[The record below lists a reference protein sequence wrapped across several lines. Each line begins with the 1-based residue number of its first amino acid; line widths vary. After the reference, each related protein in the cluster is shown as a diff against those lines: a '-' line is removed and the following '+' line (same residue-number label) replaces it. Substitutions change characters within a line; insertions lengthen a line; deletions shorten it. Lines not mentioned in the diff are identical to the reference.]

1 MGNKSIQKFFA
12 DQNSVIDLSSL
23 GNAKGAKVSLSGP
36 DMNITTPRGSVII
49 VNGALYSS
57 IKGNNLAVKFKD
69 KTITGAK
76 ILGSVDLKDIQLE
89 RIDSSLVDSAQVEK
103 KGNGKRRNKKE
114 EEELKKQLDDAEN
127 AKKEADK
134 AKEEAEKAKEAAEK
148 ALNEAFEVQN
158 SSKQIEEMLQN
169 FLADNVAKDN
179 LAQQSDASQ
188 QNTQAKATQ
197 ASKQNDAEKVL
208 PQPINKNTS
217 TGKSNSSKNEE
228 NKLDAE
234 SVKEPLKVTLALAAE
249 SNSGSKDDS
258 ITNFTKPQFVGSTAP
273 NATVIIKI
281 NGIAVGQA
289 VADSLG
295 NFTFTAPETLTD
307 GTYNL
312 EAEAKTADGSGS
324 AKLVITIDSVTDK
337 PTFELSPESS
347 VSGHKGLTPTLTPSI
362 VGTAEE
368 NAKVDI
374 YVDNKLVAS
383 VDVDKDGNWSYE
395 FKDNELSEGENSIKV
410 VAVDKAGNKNETT
423 DSIITDTI
431 APEKPTIELDDS
443 SDSGIK
449 NDNIT
454 NSTLPTFIGVAEPG
468 STVSIYLGLKHL
480 GEVIVAKDG
489 TWSYTLTTP
498 LKDGEYNITATA
510 TDIAG
515 HTSATAN
522 LPFTIDTRISYFS
535 AEIETT
541 NDSGIVGDNVT
552 NNTRPTFTGKTEP
565 NAIISVINSETGEEV
580 IFKANDK
587 GEWTFNFTSDSV
599 EGINNLTF
607 TVEDVAGNKKD
618 FSFSYVIDTI
628 APVPPTVSL
637 EDYVVLPNGIILS
650 GNDLPALVGTAEPKS
665 TILLMRDGKLYDSIE
680 VDSNGTW
687 NYQFSNKFL
696 QGAYDIEII
705 SQDAAGNKSSTV
717 KYSFTIQ
724 TEVVPPKAEL
734 DASDDS
740 GAKGDW
746 ITNKHNALT
755 LLGTADRFA
764 TVNILIDGKTIG
776 VTTADADGNW
786 NFDISRN
793 LSDNV
798 YKITVES
805 IDPLGRTSSVDY
817 QLTID
822 SFTPIPTVM
831 LHDSADSGVKGDMI
845 TKINTPLFT
854 GMAEANAKVS
864 IYVDGVL
871 SGEAIA
877 GDDGVW
883 NFQFTTALSDG
894 SHDVTV
900 KVEDIAGNTA
910 SSSAYNF
917 QIVTQTQKPTIEL
930 VNDTGVDNTDHI
942 INEKNPALT
951 GTAAPYSTVKLYID
965 GALIAEVR
973 TNKDGRWEYTLKAD
987 QGLVDGDHRITASVE
1002 DIAGNIAHSDPF
1014 LISVD
1019 TAISIP
1025 IVSLSPDSDSGISDD
1040 NLTNIVKPT
1049 LHLKDIDP
1057 DIISVQVWDAMSDT
1071 QIGVATQQPD
1081 GSWAYTFTS
1090 DLTEGLHQVYVKVE
1104 DIAGNKANSA
1114 IFDFTIDTTVSTPV
1128 ISLLSKDDTGVT
1140 GDNLTNINK
1149 PGFAISGVDAD
1160 AHRVVVQVMHNGV
1173 SEEIELSH
1181 LNGSWL
1187 FIPGNTWA
1195 DGSYTL
1201 TVKVEDKAGNTN
1213 YSAPLT
1219 VVIDTQIA
1227 IDGVELVNDSG
1238 VKGDNM
1244 TNDDRPHFRVT
1255 VPTDVNEVRLSIDGG
1270 NSWVQATPGVAGSW
1284 EYIWPTDLADGQYTL
1299 TVEATDKAGNTVT
1312 KTIDFAVDTTL
1323 SVPVIV
1329 LDSADDTGIQGD
1341 NMTNSTQPT
1350 FALQH
1355 IDDDAVRVT
1364 VSVEHGGVTTTFDAT
1379 KGTGGWTFT
1388 PPTSWADGDY
1398 TLSVSVEDKAGNTSH
1413 SASLT
1418 VTVDTQIAI
1427 NNIELVNDSGIPDD
1441 NLTNNVRP
1449 HFQVT
1454 VPTDVNVVRLSIDGG
1469 KTWFNATQSA
1479 TPGVWDYIWPD
1490 DVADGGYTLTV
1501 EATDEAGNKA
1511 TQTLDFT
1518 IDTTLSV
1525 PTLSLDSA
1533 DDSGIAGDNITNV
1546 KTPGF
1551 TLNNIDTDVSRVIVE
1566 VMHNGIKQEVPLV
1579 QTGGQWRFAPTSD
1592 WADGDYILT
1601 VKVEDRAGNVKQSA
1615 PLTVTVDTHI
1625 AIDRIELVNDS
1636 GIPGDNLTNEARPH
1650 FQVTVPADVNGV
1662 RLSIDGGKT
1671 WFDATQSATSGVWD
1685 YTWLTNVANGPHTLM
1700 VEASDKAGNKTTQ
1713 KLDFTIDTILSEPT
1727 ITLDSAD
1734 DSAAGDNITNVKMPG
1749 FTLGNIDADVTKV
1762 VVTVAHDGKNQQIEL
1777 IKNGGVWRFTPGAA
1791 WTDGDYT
1798 LTVKVEDKAGNTNYS
1813 APLTV
1818 TIDTQTS
1825 IDRIELLNDTGIVGD
1840 NLTNEARPQFHIT
1853 VPTDVN
1859 SVQLS
1864 LDGGINW
1871 VNATLTSDGVWE
1883 YIWPT
1888 DLVENTYTLTVKAT
1902 DVAGNTAT
1910 ETLNFIIDTTLSTPT
1925 ITLDSADDSGTA
1937 NDNKTNVKTPGF
1949 IIGGIDSDVTQVVV
1963 QVMRDGHSEE
1973 VELTQTN
1980 GQWRFVPGSAWT
1992 DGDYTLTVTVKDEA
2006 GNIRH
2011 SAPLTVTIDT
2021 QITIDHIELVND
2033 SGIPDDNLTNN
2044 VRPHFQV
2051 TVPTDVNVVRLSID
2065 GGKTWFNAT
2074 QSATPGVWDYTWLA
2088 DVGEGKHTL
2097 TVEATDK
2104 AGNKTTQQLDFII
2117 DTLLSEPTIVLDNTD
2132 DSGTKGDHLTNV
2144 NKPTFLLGNID
2155 ADARYV
2161 TVEVQH
2167 GGTKEVLTATKDA
2180 TGNWS
2185 VTPTGTWADGDYT
2198 LTVRVEDEAGNE
2210 KHSASLTVTV
2220 DTQITID
2227 VIELVN
2233 DNGIPGDN
2241 MTNDAHPQ
2249 FRVTV
2254 PGDVNEV
2261 SLSIDGGV
2269 TWVKATQSATPGVWN
2284 YTWPGTVP
2292 DGDYTLNVK
2301 ATDNAGNTV
2310 TETLHFTIDTTLS
2323 TPVIV
2328 LDSADDSGVHGD
2340 NMTNHTQPTFA
2351 LQHIDDDAV
2360 RVTVSVEH
2368 GGVTTTFDATKDAGG
2383 WTFTP
2388 TGAWA
2393 DGDYTLS
2400 VSVEDKAGN
2409 TSHSAS
2415 LTVTVDTQIAIN
2427 NIELVNDS
2435 GIPDDNLTNNV
2446 RPHFQVTVPTD
2457 VNVVRLSID
2466 GGKTW
2471 FNATQ
2476 SATPGVWD
2484 YIWPDDVADGGYT
2497 LTVEAT
2503 DEAGNKATQTLD
2515 FTIDTT
2521 LSVPTLSLDSADDS
2535 GIAGDNITN
2544 VKTPGFT
2551 LNNIDTD
2558 VSRVI
2563 VEVMHNGIKQEVPL
2577 VQTGGQ
2583 WRFAPTSDWADGDY
2597 ILTVKVEDRAGN
2609 VKQSAPLTVTVD
2621 THIAIDR
2628 IELVNDSGIPGDNLT
2643 NEARPHFQVTVPA
2656 DVNGVRLSIDGGK
2669 TWFDATQS
2677 ATSGVW
2683 DYTWLTNVA
2692 NGPHTLMVEASDKAG
2707 NKTTQKLDFTID
2719 TILSEPTITLDS
2731 ADDSAAGDNITNVKM
2746 PGFTLGNIDADVT
2759 KVVVTVAHDGKNQQ
2773 IELIKNGGV
2782 WRFTPGA
2789 AWTDGDYTLTV
2800 KVEDKAGNTNY
2811 SAPLTVTI
2819 DTQTSID
2826 RIELLNDTG
2835 IVGDNLTNEARPQF
2849 HITVPTDVNSVQL
2862 SLDGGINWVNATLT
2876 SDGVW
2881 EYIWPTDL
2889 VENTYTLTVKATDVA
2904 GNTATE
2910 TLNFIIDTTL
2920 STPTITL
2927 DSADDSGTAND
2938 NKTNVKTPGFI
2949 IGGIDSDVTQV
2960 VVQVMRDGHS
2970 EEVELTQTNGQWRF
2984 VPGSAWTDGDYTL
2997 TVTVK
3002 DEAGNIRHSAPLTVT
3017 IDTQI
3022 TIDHIELVNDSGI
3035 PDDNLTNNVR
3045 PHFQVTVPT
3054 DVNVVRLSIDGGKT
3068 WFNATQ
3074 SATPG
3079 VWDYTWLAD
3088 VGEGKHTLTVEATD
3102 KAGNKTTQQLD
3113 FIIDTLLSEPTI
3125 VLDNTDDSGTK
3136 GDNLTNV
3143 NKPTFLLGNIDADA
3157 RYVTVEVQHGGTKEV
3172 LTATKGATG
3181 IWSVTP
3187 TGTWA
3192 DGDYTLTVRV
3202 EDDAGNVKYSA
3213 PLTVTVDTQITID
3226 VIELVND
3233 NGIPGD
3239 NLTNDVRPHFRVT
3252 VPGDVNEVRL
3262 SIDGGNTWVRATQG
3276 TAGIWDYTWPKDV
3289 TDGLH
3294 TLTVEATDK
3303 AGNKTT
3309 QTLDFTID
3317 TRLSTPTIAMD
3328 SRDDTGAIGDH
3339 ITSVKRPGF
3348 TIGNIDADAHSV
3360 ILRITQGGNSQ
3371 EVTLTQVGGQWRF
3384 TPDADWADG
3393 SYTLTVEVTDNAGNV
3408 RQSTPLVV
3416 TVDTQTS
3423 ITDITLVNDHGVPDD
3438 NLTNSTRPQ
3447 FEITVPADV
3456 NSVQLSIDGGANW
3469 VSATQGIEGVWGY
3482 TWPTDMGDGK
3492 HTLTV
3497 MVTDRAGN
3505 TATQTLEFFIDTRLS
3520 TPTIALDSTDDT
3532 GTPGDDMT
3540 NRTRPTFI
3548 LQNIDSDV
3556 INVTVSVT
3564 HNGTTTSFT
3573 ATQGAGGWSFTP
3585 PAPWGDGD
3593 YTLTVTVED
3602 RAGNT
3607 RPSTPLTVTVDTQI
3621 AIDRIELVNDS
3632 GVPGDNVTKHVRPQF
3647 QISVPDD
3654 VEKVLLS
3661 IDGGTTWVTAIKSS
3675 TAGIWDYTWPTDM
3688 PEGQHTL
3695 TVEVTDGAGN
3705 KMTETLNFT
3714 IDITLLTPTIEL
3726 APDQDTGQNKNDN
3739 LTSVTQPVFVLGSI
3753 DKDVRH
3759 VELSIEHNGTF
3770 KTVVLTESADGWRYR
3785 PDSALADGSYTFT
3798 VTVTDVAG
3806 NQQTSAPL
3814 KVTIDGTLTTPVIEL
3829 AAGEDSGTVG
3839 DRLTNHDRPVFDIH
3853 QVDSD
3858 VTRVMV
3864 KVTYNGK
3871 THEEAAVFTNGQ
3883 WRFTPSASWAD
3894 GSYQLAVVVEDL
3906 AGNVKESAPFE
3917 VRIDTTTT
3925 INNIVLLN
3933 DTGVQNDQLTNV
3945 AKPSFRIDVPGD
3957 VVQVRVTLDGGAN
3970 WNVIRKNADGQWIFD
3985 SPNTLVDGTYTLRV
3999 EATDEAGNIANKDLV
4014 FNIDTNIQVPTIA
4027 LDAGQDTGAN
4037 TADNITNISRPTF
4050 TIGNVDPDVIKVVV
4064 TIDGH
4069 DYNAT
4074 KVGAG
4079 WQFTPG
4085 NAIPDGSYNITVTV
4099 EDKAGNTATSK
4110 PLPVVI
4116 DTTAEIESVTL
4127 VTDSGD
4133 SDVDNITKV
4142 DKPQFSIVTADDIT
4156 HVRVKIDNAANW
4168 IELTKGG
4175 DGRWIFNVGSALPD
4189 GQHTLLVDVTDIAGN
4204 VAQET
4209 LQFTIDTTLREPTI
4223 VLDPTHDTGDDTND
4237 NLTRINKPVFII
4249 GNVDNDV
4256 SHIVVHIDGR
4266 DYTIENTGGNLTF
4279 TPDQPLSDGQHTI
4292 SVTVTDIA
4300 GNTKTSA
4307 ELRIEIDTQVQ
4318 IDSVTLTTDSGV
4330 NDHDNVTNATR
4341 PSFEIATPDD
4351 VTSVLVSFDGVNWT
4365 PISKNAAGQWEFTAG
4380 SALPDGHY
4388 TLHVQATDR
4397 AGNTAN
4403 STLGFTVDTQ
4413 IDGLSVVMLDDAG
4426 KDSTDGITNITSPRF
4441 EISAREPLQSVTVI
4455 LNGKSSTLTQGAG
4468 NKWLFTPDTPLVD
4481 GTYKIEIVAE
4491 DIAGNKISKE
4501 VSFTIDTIVSD
4512 PSIDLLDA
4520 DDTGE
4525 SAVDNIT
4532 SVTTPR
4538 FVIGN
4543 VPADIDTV
4551 VIRING
4557 VSYSVTANGNNLW
4570 EFQVPVALNDGVYEA
4585 VVVFRDIAGNTSE
4598 TKLPFTIDTTTSV
4611 SVRMEPASDTGNSNS
4626 DNLTNKQNPKF
4637 EGTAEPNAKL
4647 VITIVDDKSGRE
4659 VLKQTITVGA
4669 DGNWS
4674 VTPNILPDGMYTINV
4689 VATDVAGNTAQT
4701 QERFTID
4708 TVTIDPTIRLSDPS
4722 IDDQHEA
4729 TSLRPEF
4736 KGFAEAFSTIM
4747 IQWDGKVVGSAN
4759 ANANGEWSWTPPS
4772 VLAPGS
4778 YVVSIVAKDKAGNES
4793 SQVDFPVVIP
4803 VIDVTPP
4810 TIKLSEESDS
4820 GALGDF
4826 TTNNK
4831 TPTLIG
4837 STLPN
4842 TIVSIYVDGVKVG
4855 EATADTAG
4863 RYTFQ
4868 LSEMKDGHY
4877 VVQVGIVNPRDNS
4890 ELRSTAVDVTID
4902 TEVAELVWNISGM
4915 HEGGYINTVTPE
4927 IGGTSEPNSKI
4938 TIFVNGVEKAIAYTT
4953 GAGHWG
4959 VVLPALGNDGNYEL
4973 TFKVEDV
4980 AGNIRE
4986 FGPQNVILDTV
4997 ISPLTVVLREAD
5009 DSGKVGDWI
5018 TNKSHVTIDGT
5029 AEAGS
5034 TLTIRNPQGVVIA
5047 TLVVGNDGRWSAEL
5061 DLREGSNAFV
5071 VVSEDKAGNSQQKE
5085 ILIEHD
5091 TQIEISDI
5099 SLSRDTNSG
5108 DKYDLITNNKSPVL
5122 VAMTDPGATVQVY
5135 INGVLQGTVEASSSG
5150 NISYTM
5156 PANSADGEYQVQFV
5170 ATDTAG
5176 NRVESAITTVTIDS
5190 QIAVFDID
5198 EDSLPALSNNRAL
5211 SVSGVGE
5218 AGSQVSIFVDGKLVN
5233 VVMVEAD
5240 GTWRAPILLQDDGTF
5255 NIHFSITDVAG
5266 NTEVSKDYSVDVDS
5280 STDFPTL
5287 NLEDAS
5293 NSGSLDD
5300 LITNHNKPVLV
5311 GTAEAGATI
5320 HIYVDEKIVAN
5331 VLVLEDGT
5339 WSYQFDNA
5347 LKDGEYS
5354 IRVVAEDPAG
5364 NTAESPRLLVTID
5377 TSTFIDNP
5385 AMVAGSDNGIFSN
5398 DSITSQTRPTFSIF
5412 GEMNQSV
5419 QIFIDGVLVDTI
5431 TVTDR
5436 NQVYRPESP
5445 LGDGS
5450 HSIYYVITD
5459 KAGNTAT
5466 SKTLNFT
5473 IDTFNTTPVAI
5484 DSIGGQTLAEMTG
5497 SDGKIYIT
5505 DTTRNLLF
5513 SGSAEPNSKIE
5524 IIINGLNVGEVWVN
5538 EKGHWQMPVNPL
5550 YFTEGQLDI
5559 TVKSTD
5565 RAGNVN
5571 QEKYSIWVDTHI
5583 KVFTSELDDNK
5594 SSSKT
5599 EWWSNSDLIT
5609 MRGTGEIG
5617 ATVSLIVAGVTL
5629 ATAVVAATGRWE
5641 LSTDK
5646 LPEGTYDISLVI
5658 EDSAGNRWEDV
5669 REIFID
5675 RTPPNA
5681 PVVTYSDIVNDLI
5694 IMQGTAEAKSQLI
5707 ITDSEGNTYTLT
5719 VPDNGKWS
5727 MAIPYPSEGKFTITS
5742 VDAIGNRSDDVP
5754 LDIMKEVPV
5763 ISLSPDSDSGT
5774 VGDNITRDKQ
5784 PTFIIGN
5791 LESDVVVVQVDING
5805 TVYNAEKN
5813 ADGVWFFTPG
5823 TPLADGSYTISVIA
5837 SDAAGNQKN
5846 SLPITVT
5853 IDSTLTVPEIALAAG
5868 EDNGASD
5875 SDNVTNHT
5883 QPKFTLQH
5891 IDADVTGVT
5900 VNVTHNG
5907 VTDIYQATQGADGW
5921 TFTPPAAWNDG
5932 NYTLS
5937 VTVVDRAGNSQQSA
5951 SLAVTVDSTVTVTAD
5966 SQHDDASDDATAT
5979 AVTPPES
5986 ETVNAE
5992 SATHLRTE
6000 PSAAEESV
6008 VKVTAYS
6015 ITLLNADSGDEIDR
6029 SISQTPSFEISV
6041 PENIVNVSIMFEG
6054 EEFTLPITNQKA
6066 IFEVPL
6072 SLEDGEYTM
6081 DVKFIDKDNDFLIKE
6096 KTFSVDHSSAD
6107 IVNAMNVR
6115 GKTEDDINDSPS
6127 TSSVGHNNNGAIDV
6141 FAVNEVTLPVDNQEE
6156 HA

>member
-541 NDSGIVGDNVT
+541 DDSGIVGDNVT

-599 EGINNLTF
+599 EGVNNLTF

-618 FSFSYVIDTI
+618 FSFSYVIDTV

-637 EDYVVLPNGIILS
+637 EDFVVLPNGIILS

-930 VNDTGVDNTDHI
+930 VNDTGGDNTDHI

-1025 IVSLSPDSDSGISDD
+1025 IVSLSPDSDSGIADD

-1114 IFDFTIDTTVSTPV
+1114 VFDFTIDTTVSTPV

-1379 KGTGGWTFT
+1379 KGTGGWSFT
-1388 PPTSWADGDY
+1388 PTGAWADGDY

-1427 NNIELVNDSGIPDD
+1427 NNIELVNDSGIPND

-1479 TPGVWDYIWPD
+1479 TPGAWDYIWPD

-1501 EATDEAGNKA
+1501 EATDKAGNKT
-1511 TQTLDFT
+1511 TQELDFT

-1636 GIPGDNLTNEARPH
+1636 GIPDDNLTNEARPH

-2117 DTLLSEPTIVLDNTD
+2117 DTLLSEPTIVLDSTD
-2132 DSGTKGDHLTNV
+2132 DSGTKGDNLTNV

-2323 TPVIV
+2323 VPVIV
-2328 LDSADDSGVHGD
+2328 LNSADDTGVQGD
-2340 NMTNHTQPTFA
+2340 NMTNSTQPTFA

-2368 GGVTTTFDATKDAGG
+2368 GGVTTTFDATKGVGG
-2383 WTFTP
+2383 WSFTP

-2446 RPHFQVTVPTD
+2446 RPHFQVKVPTD
-2457 VNVVRLSID
+2457 VN
-2466 GGKTW
+2466 
-2471 FNATQ
+2471 
-2476 SATPGVWD
+2476 
-2484 YIWPDDVADGGYT
+2484 
-2497 LTVEAT
+2497 E
-2503 DEAGNKATQTLD
+2503 
-2515 FTIDTT
+2515 
-2521 LSVPTLSLDSADDS
+2521 
-2535 GIAGDNITN
+2535 
-2544 VKTPGFT
+2544 
-2551 LNNIDTD
+2551 
-2558 VSRVI
+2558 
-2563 VEVMHNGIKQEVPL
+2563 
-2577 VQTGGQ
+2577 
-2583 WRFAPTSDWADGDY
+2583 
-2597 ILTVKVEDRAGN
+2597 
-2609 VKQSAPLTVTVD
+2609 
-2621 THIAIDR
+2621 
-2628 IELVNDSGIPGDNLT
+2628 
-2643 NEARPHFQVTVPA
+2643 
-2656 DVNGVRLSIDGGK
+2656 
-2669 TWFDATQS
+2669 
-2677 ATSGVW
+2677 
-2683 DYTWLTNVA
+2683 
-2692 NGPHTLMVEASDKAG
+2692 
-2707 NKTTQKLDFTID
+2707 
-2719 TILSEPTITLDS
+2719 
-2731 ADDSAAGDNITNVKM
+2731 
-2746 PGFTLGNIDADVT
+2746 
-2759 KVVVTVAHDGKNQQ
+2759 
-2773 IELIKNGGV
+2773 
-2782 WRFTPGA
+2782 
-2789 AWTDGDYTLTV
+2789 
-2800 KVEDKAGNTNY
+2800 
-2811 SAPLTVTI
+2811 
-2819 DTQTSID
+2819 
-2826 RIELLNDTG
+2826 
-2835 IVGDNLTNEARPQF
+2835 
-2849 HITVPTDVNSVQL
+2849 
-2862 SLDGGINWVNATLT
+2862 
-2876 SDGVW
+2876 
-2881 EYIWPTDL
+2881 
-2889 VENTYTLTVKATDVA
+2889 
-2904 GNTATE
+2904 
-2910 TLNFIIDTTL
+2910 
-2920 STPTITL
+2920 
-2927 DSADDSGTAND
+2927 
-2938 NKTNVKTPGFI
+2938 
-2949 IGGIDSDVTQV
+2949 
-2960 VVQVMRDGHS
+2960 
-2970 EEVELTQTNGQWRF
+2970 
-2984 VPGSAWTDGDYTL
+2984 
-2997 TVTVK
+2997 
-3002 DEAGNIRHSAPLTVT
+3002 
-3017 IDTQI
+3017 
-3022 TIDHIELVNDSGI
+3022 
-3035 PDDNLTNNVR
+3035 
-3045 PHFQVTVPT
+3045 
-3054 DVNVVRLSIDGGKT
+3054 VRLSIDGGKT

-3102 KAGNKTTQQLD
+3102 KAGNQTTQKLD

-3125 VLDNTDDSGTK
+3125 VLDSTDDSGTK
-3136 GDNLTNV
+3136 GDNLTNA
-3143 NKPTFLLGNIDADA
+3143 NKPTFILGNIDADA
-3157 RYVTVEVQHGGTKEV
+3157 RYVTVEVQYGGTKEV

-3276 TAGIWDYTWPKDV
+3276 TAGIWDYSWPKDV

-3317 TRLSTPTIAMD
+3317 TRLSTPTITMD

-3348 TIGNIDADAHSV
+3348 TIGNIDSDAQSV

-3408 RQSTPLVV
+3408 RQSTPLIV

-3469 VSATQGIEGVWGY
+3469 VSAAQGIEGVWGY

-3621 AIDRIELVNDS
+3621 AIDHIELVNDS

-3714 IDITLLTPTIEL
+3714 IDITLMTPTIEL

-3739 LTSVTQPVFVLGSI
+3739 LTSVTQPLFVLGHI
-3753 DKDVRH
+3753 DKDVQH
-3759 VELSIEHNGTF
+3759 VVLNIEHNGTF

-3785 PDSALADGSYTFT
+3785 PDAALGDGSYKLT

-3814 KVTIDGTLTTPVIEL
+3814 TVTIDGTLTTPTIEL

-3839 DRLTNHDRPVFDIH
+3839 DGLTNHTRPVFDIH

-4099 EDKAGNTATSK
+4099 EDKAGNIATSK

-4307 ELRIEIDTQVQ
+4307 ELKIEIDTQVQ

-4532 SVTTPR
+4532 SVTKPR

-4557 VSYSVTANGNNLW
+4557 VSYPVTANGNNLW

-4637 EGTAEPNAKL
+4637 
-4647 VITIVDDKSGRE
+4647 
-4659 VLKQTITVGA
+4659 
-4669 DGNWS
+4669 
-4674 VTPNILPDGMYTINV
+4674 
-4689 VATDVAGNTAQT
+4689 
-4701 QERFTID
+4701 
-4708 TVTIDPTIRLSDPS
+4708 
-4722 IDDQHEA
+4722 
-4729 TSLRPEF
+4729 
-4736 KGFAEAFSTIM
+4736 
-4747 IQWDGKVVGSAN
+4747 
-4759 ANANGEWSWTPPS
+4759 
-4772 VLAPGS
+4772 
-4778 YVVSIVAKDKAGNES
+4778 
-4793 SQVDFPVVIP
+4793 
-4803 VIDVTPP
+4803 
-4810 TIKLSEESDS
+4810 
-4820 GALGDF
+4820 
-4826 TTNNK
+4826 
-4831 TPTLIG
+4831 
-4837 STLPN
+4837 
-4842 TIVSIYVDGVKVG
+4842 
-4855 EATADTAG
+4855 
-4863 RYTFQ
+4863 
-4868 LSEMKDGHY
+4868 
-4877 VVQVGIVNPRDNS
+4877 
-4890 ELRSTAVDVTID
+4890 
-4902 TEVAELVWNISGM
+4902 
-4915 HEGGYINTVTPE
+4915 
-4927 IGGTSEPNSKI
+4927 
-4938 TIFVNGVEKAIAYTT
+4938 
-4953 GAGHWG
+4953 
-4959 VVLPALGNDGNYEL
+4959 
-4973 TFKVEDV
+4973 
-4980 AGNIRE
+4980 
-4986 FGPQNVILDTV
+4986 
-4997 ISPLTVVLREAD
+4997 
-5009 DSGKVGDWI
+5009 
-5018 TNKSHVTIDGT
+5018 
-5029 AEAGS
+5029 
-5034 TLTIRNPQGVVIA
+5034 
-5047 TLVVGNDGRWSAEL
+5047 
-5061 DLREGSNAFV
+5061 
-5071 VVSEDKAGNSQQKE
+5071 
-5085 ILIEHD
+5085 
-5091 TQIEISDI
+5091 
-5099 SLSRDTNSG
+5099 
-5108 DKYDLITNNKSPVL
+5108 
-5122 VAMTDPGATVQVY
+5122 
-5135 INGVLQGTVEASSSG
+5135 
-5150 NISYTM
+5150 
-5156 PANSADGEYQVQFV
+5156 
-5170 ATDTAG
+5170 
-5176 NRVESAITTVTIDS
+5176 
-5190 QIAVFDID
+5190 
-5198 EDSLPALSNNRAL
+5198 
-5211 SVSGVGE
+5211 
-5218 AGSQVSIFVDGKLVN
+5218 
-5233 VVMVEAD
+5233 
-5240 GTWRAPILLQDDGTF
+5240 
-5255 NIHFSITDVAG
+5255 
-5266 NTEVSKDYSVDVDS
+5266 
-5280 STDFPTL
+5280 
-5287 NLEDAS
+5287 
-5293 NSGSLDD
+5293 
-5300 LITNHNKPVLV
+5300 
-5311 GTAEAGATI
+5311 
-5320 HIYVDEKIVAN
+5320 
-5331 VLVLEDGT
+5331 
-5339 WSYQFDNA
+5339 
-5347 LKDGEYS
+5347 
-5354 IRVVAEDPAG
+5354 
-5364 NTAESPRLLVTID
+5364 
-5377 TSTFIDNP
+5377 
-5385 AMVAGSDNGIFSN
+5385 
-5398 DSITSQTRPTFSIF
+5398 
-5412 GEMNQSV
+5412 
-5419 QIFIDGVLVDTI
+5419 
-5431 TVTDR
+5431 
-5436 NQVYRPESP
+5436 
-5445 LGDGS
+5445 
-5450 HSIYYVITD
+5450 
-5459 KAGNTAT
+5459 
-5466 SKTLNFT
+5466 
-5473 IDTFNTTPVAI
+5473 
-5484 DSIGGQTLAEMTG
+5484 
-5497 SDGKIYIT
+5497 
-5505 DTTRNLLF
+5505 
-5513 SGSAEPNSKIE
+5513 
-5524 IIINGLNVGEVWVN
+5524 
-5538 EKGHWQMPVNPL
+5538 
-5550 YFTEGQLDI
+5550 
-5559 TVKSTD
+5559 
-5565 RAGNVN
+5565 
-5571 QEKYSIWVDTHI
+5571 
-5583 KVFTSELDDNK
+5583 
-5594 SSSKT
+5594 
-5599 EWWSNSDLIT
+5599 
-5609 MRGTGEIG
+5609 
-5617 ATVSLIVAGVTL
+5617 
-5629 ATAVVAATGRWE
+5629 
-5641 LSTDK
+5641 
-5646 LPEGTYDISLVI
+5646 
-5658 EDSAGNRWEDV
+5658 
-5669 REIFID
+5669 
-5675 RTPPNA
+5675 
-5681 PVVTYSDIVNDLI
+5681 
-5694 IMQGTAEAKSQLI
+5694 
-5707 ITDSEGNTYTLT
+5707 
-5719 VPDNGKWS
+5719 
-5727 MAIPYPSEGKFTITS
+5727 
-5742 VDAIGNRSDDVP
+5742 
-5754 LDIMKEVPV
+5754 
-5763 ISLSPDSDSGT
+5763 
-5774 VGDNITRDKQ
+5774 
-5784 PTFIIGN
+5784 
-5791 LESDVVVVQVDING
+5791 
-5805 TVYNAEKN
+5805 
-5813 ADGVWFFTPG
+5813 
-5823 TPLADGSYTISVIA
+5823 
-5837 SDAAGNQKN
+5837 
-5846 SLPITVT
+5846 
-5853 IDSTLTVPEIALAAG
+5853 
-5868 EDNGASD
+5868 
-5875 SDNVTNHT
+5875 
-5883 QPKFTLQH
+5883 
-5891 IDADVTGVT
+5891 
-5900 VNVTHNG
+5900 
-5907 VTDIYQATQGADGW
+5907 
-5921 TFTPPAAWNDG
+5921 
-5932 NYTLS
+5932 
-5937 VTVVDRAGNSQQSA
+5937 
-5951 SLAVTVDSTVTVTAD
+5951 
-5966 SQHDDASDDATAT
+5966 
-5979 AVTPPES
+5979 
-5986 ETVNAE
+5986 
-5992 SATHLRTE
+5992 
-6000 PSAAEESV
+6000 
-6008 VKVTAYS
+6008 
-6015 ITLLNADSGDEIDR
+6015 
-6029 SISQTPSFEISV
+6029 
-6041 PENIVNVSIMFEG
+6041 
-6054 EEFTLPITNQKA
+6054 
-6066 IFEVPL
+6066 
-6072 SLEDGEYTM
+6072 
-6081 DVKFIDKDNDFLIKE
+6081 
-6096 KTFSVDHSSAD
+6096 
-6107 IVNAMNVR
+6107 
-6115 GKTEDDINDSPS
+6115 
-6127 TSSVGHNNNGAIDV
+6127 
-6141 FAVNEVTLPVDNQEE
+6141 
-6156 HA
+6156 

>member
-36 DMNITTPRGSVII
+36 DMNITTPHGSVII

-541 NDSGIVGDNVT
+541 DDSGIVGDNVT

-599 EGINNLTF
+599 EGVNNLTF

-618 FSFSYVIDTI
+618 FSFSYVIDTV

-637 EDYVVLPNGIILS
+637 EDFVVLPNGIILS

-1025 IVSLSPDSDSGISDD
+1025 IVSLSPDSDSGIADD

-1114 IFDFTIDTTVSTPV
+1114 VFDFTIDTTVSTPV

-1379 KGTGGWTFT
+1379 KGTGGWSFT
-1388 PPTSWADGDY
+1388 PTGAWADGDY

-1427 NNIELVNDSGIPDD
+1427 NNIELVNDSGIPND

-1479 TPGVWDYIWPD
+1479 TPGAWDYIWPD

-1501 EATDEAGNKA
+1501 EATDKAGNKT
-1511 TQTLDFT
+1511 TQELDFT

-2117 DTLLSEPTIVLDNTD
+2117 DTLLSEPTIVLDSTD
-2132 DSGTKGDHLTNV
+2132 DSGTKGDNLTNV

-2323 TPVIV
+2323 VPVIV
-2328 LDSADDSGVHGD
+2328 LNSADDTGVQGD
-2340 NMTNHTQPTFA
+2340 NMTNSTQPTFA

-2368 GGVTTTFDATKDAGG
+2368 GGVTTTFDATKGTGG
-2383 WTFTP
+2383 WSFTP

-2435 GIPDDNLTNNV
+2435 GIPNDNLTNNV
-2446 RPHFQVTVPTD
+2446 RPHFQVKVPTD
-2457 VNVVRLSID
+2457 VN
-2466 GGKTW
+2466 
-2471 FNATQ
+2471 
-2476 SATPGVWD
+2476 
-2484 YIWPDDVADGGYT
+2484 
-2497 LTVEAT
+2497 E
-2503 DEAGNKATQTLD
+2503 
-2515 FTIDTT
+2515 
-2521 LSVPTLSLDSADDS
+2521 
-2535 GIAGDNITN
+2535 
-2544 VKTPGFT
+2544 
-2551 LNNIDTD
+2551 
-2558 VSRVI
+2558 
-2563 VEVMHNGIKQEVPL
+2563 
-2577 VQTGGQ
+2577 
-2583 WRFAPTSDWADGDY
+2583 
-2597 ILTVKVEDRAGN
+2597 
-2609 VKQSAPLTVTVD
+2609 
-2621 THIAIDR
+2621 
-2628 IELVNDSGIPGDNLT
+2628 
-2643 NEARPHFQVTVPA
+2643 
-2656 DVNGVRLSIDGGK
+2656 
-2669 TWFDATQS
+2669 
-2677 ATSGVW
+2677 
-2683 DYTWLTNVA
+2683 
-2692 NGPHTLMVEASDKAG
+2692 
-2707 NKTTQKLDFTID
+2707 
-2719 TILSEPTITLDS
+2719 
-2731 ADDSAAGDNITNVKM
+2731 
-2746 PGFTLGNIDADVT
+2746 
-2759 KVVVTVAHDGKNQQ
+2759 
-2773 IELIKNGGV
+2773 
-2782 WRFTPGA
+2782 
-2789 AWTDGDYTLTV
+2789 
-2800 KVEDKAGNTNY
+2800 
-2811 SAPLTVTI
+2811 
-2819 DTQTSID
+2819 
-2826 RIELLNDTG
+2826 
-2835 IVGDNLTNEARPQF
+2835 
-2849 HITVPTDVNSVQL
+2849 
-2862 SLDGGINWVNATLT
+2862 
-2876 SDGVW
+2876 
-2881 EYIWPTDL
+2881 
-2889 VENTYTLTVKATDVA
+2889 
-2904 GNTATE
+2904 
-2910 TLNFIIDTTL
+2910 
-2920 STPTITL
+2920 
-2927 DSADDSGTAND
+2927 
-2938 NKTNVKTPGFI
+2938 
-2949 IGGIDSDVTQV
+2949 
-2960 VVQVMRDGHS
+2960 
-2970 EEVELTQTNGQWRF
+2970 
-2984 VPGSAWTDGDYTL
+2984 
-2997 TVTVK
+2997 
-3002 DEAGNIRHSAPLTVT
+3002 
-3017 IDTQI
+3017 
-3022 TIDHIELVNDSGI
+3022 
-3035 PDDNLTNNVR
+3035 
-3045 PHFQVTVPT
+3045 
-3054 DVNVVRLSIDGGKT
+3054 VRLSIDGGKT

-3102 KAGNKTTQQLD
+3102 KAGNQTTQKLD
-3113 FIIDTLLSEPTI
+3113 FIIDTMLSEPTI
-3125 VLDNTDDSGTK
+3125 VLDSTDDSGTK
-3136 GDNLTNV
+3136 GDNLTNA
-3143 NKPTFLLGNIDADA
+3143 NKPTFILGNIDADA
-3157 RYVTVEVQHGGTKEV
+3157 RYVTVEVQYGGTKEV

-3317 TRLSTPTIAMD
+3317 TRLSTPTITMD

-3348 TIGNIDADAHSV
+3348 TIGNIDSDAQSV

-3408 RQSTPLVV
+3408 RQSTPLIV

-3469 VSATQGIEGVWGY
+3469 VSAAQGIEGVWGY

-3520 TPTIALDSTDDT
+3520 TPTIALDSTDDI

-3621 AIDRIELVNDS
+3621 AIDHIELVNDS

-3714 IDITLLTPTIEL
+3714 IDITLMTPTIEL

-3839 DRLTNHDRPVFDIH
+3839 DRLTNHDRPVFDIR

-3985 SPNTLVDGTYTLRV
+3985 SPNTLVDGTYTL
-3999 EATDEAGNIANKDLV
+3999 
-4014 FNIDTNIQVPTIA
+4014 
-4027 LDAGQDTGAN
+4027 
-4037 TADNITNISRPTF
+4037 
-4050 TIGNVDPDVIKVVV
+4050 
-4064 TIDGH
+4064 
-4069 DYNAT
+4069 
-4074 KVGAG
+4074 
-4079 WQFTPG
+4079 
-4085 NAIPDGSYNITVTV
+4085 
-4099 EDKAGNTATSK
+4099 
-4110 PLPVVI
+4110 
-4116 DTTAEIESVTL
+4116 
-4127 VTDSGD
+4127 
-4133 SDVDNITKV
+4133 
-4142 DKPQFSIVTADDIT
+4142 
-4156 HVRVKIDNAANW
+4156 
-4168 IELTKGG
+4168 
-4175 DGRWIFNVGSALPD
+4175 
-4189 GQHTLLVDVTDIAGN
+4189 
-4204 VAQET
+4204 
-4209 LQFTIDTTLREPTI
+4209 
-4223 VLDPTHDTGDDTND
+4223 
-4237 NLTRINKPVFII
+4237 
-4249 GNVDNDV
+4249 
-4256 SHIVVHIDGR
+4256 
-4266 DYTIENTGGNLTF
+4266 
-4279 TPDQPLSDGQHTI
+4279 
-4292 SVTVTDIA
+4292 
-4300 GNTKTSA
+4300 
-4307 ELRIEIDTQVQ
+4307 
-4318 IDSVTLTTDSGV
+4318 
-4330 NDHDNVTNATR
+4330 
-4341 PSFEIATPDD
+4341 
-4351 VTSVLVSFDGVNWT
+4351 
-4365 PISKNAAGQWEFTAG
+4365 
-4380 SALPDGHY
+4380 
-4388 TLHVQATDR
+4388 
-4397 AGNTAN
+4397 
-4403 STLGFTVDTQ
+4403 
-4413 IDGLSVVMLDDAG
+4413 
-4426 KDSTDGITNITSPRF
+4426 
-4441 EISAREPLQSVTVI
+4441 
-4455 LNGKSSTLTQGAG
+4455 
-4468 NKWLFTPDTPLVD
+4468 
-4481 GTYKIEIVAE
+4481 
-4491 DIAGNKISKE
+4491 
-4501 VSFTIDTIVSD
+4501 
-4512 PSIDLLDA
+4512 
-4520 DDTGE
+4520 
-4525 SAVDNIT
+4525 
-4532 SVTTPR
+4532 
-4538 FVIGN
+4538 
-4543 VPADIDTV
+4543 
-4551 VIRING
+4551 
-4557 VSYSVTANGNNLW
+4557 
-4570 EFQVPVALNDGVYEA
+4570 
-4585 VVVFRDIAGNTSE
+4585 
-4598 TKLPFTIDTTTSV
+4598 
-4611 SVRMEPASDTGNSNS
+4611 
-4626 DNLTNKQNPKF
+4626 
-4637 EGTAEPNAKL
+4637 
-4647 VITIVDDKSGRE
+4647 
-4659 VLKQTITVGA
+4659 
-4669 DGNWS
+4669 
-4674 VTPNILPDGMYTINV
+4674 
-4689 VATDVAGNTAQT
+4689 
-4701 QERFTID
+4701 
-4708 TVTIDPTIRLSDPS
+4708 
-4722 IDDQHEA
+4722 
-4729 TSLRPEF
+4729 
-4736 KGFAEAFSTIM
+4736 
-4747 IQWDGKVVGSAN
+4747 
-4759 ANANGEWSWTPPS
+4759 
-4772 VLAPGS
+4772 
-4778 YVVSIVAKDKAGNES
+4778 
-4793 SQVDFPVVIP
+4793 
-4803 VIDVTPP
+4803 
-4810 TIKLSEESDS
+4810 
-4820 GALGDF
+4820 
-4826 TTNNK
+4826 
-4831 TPTLIG
+4831 
-4837 STLPN
+4837 
-4842 TIVSIYVDGVKVG
+4842 
-4855 EATADTAG
+4855 
-4863 RYTFQ
+4863 
-4868 LSEMKDGHY
+4868 
-4877 VVQVGIVNPRDNS
+4877 
-4890 ELRSTAVDVTID
+4890 
-4902 TEVAELVWNISGM
+4902 
-4915 HEGGYINTVTPE
+4915 
-4927 IGGTSEPNSKI
+4927 
-4938 TIFVNGVEKAIAYTT
+4938 
-4953 GAGHWG
+4953 
-4959 VVLPALGNDGNYEL
+4959 
-4973 TFKVEDV
+4973 
-4980 AGNIRE
+4980 
-4986 FGPQNVILDTV
+4986 
-4997 ISPLTVVLREAD
+4997 
-5009 DSGKVGDWI
+5009 
-5018 TNKSHVTIDGT
+5018 
-5029 AEAGS
+5029 
-5034 TLTIRNPQGVVIA
+5034 
-5047 TLVVGNDGRWSAEL
+5047 
-5061 DLREGSNAFV
+5061 
-5071 VVSEDKAGNSQQKE
+5071 
-5085 ILIEHD
+5085 
-5091 TQIEISDI
+5091 
-5099 SLSRDTNSG
+5099 
-5108 DKYDLITNNKSPVL
+5108 
-5122 VAMTDPGATVQVY
+5122 
-5135 INGVLQGTVEASSSG
+5135 
-5150 NISYTM
+5150 
-5156 PANSADGEYQVQFV
+5156 
-5170 ATDTAG
+5170 
-5176 NRVESAITTVTIDS
+5176 
-5190 QIAVFDID
+5190 
-5198 EDSLPALSNNRAL
+5198 
-5211 SVSGVGE
+5211 
-5218 AGSQVSIFVDGKLVN
+5218 
-5233 VVMVEAD
+5233 
-5240 GTWRAPILLQDDGTF
+5240 
-5255 NIHFSITDVAG
+5255 
-5266 NTEVSKDYSVDVDS
+5266 
-5280 STDFPTL
+5280 
-5287 NLEDAS
+5287 
-5293 NSGSLDD
+5293 
-5300 LITNHNKPVLV
+5300 
-5311 GTAEAGATI
+5311 
-5320 HIYVDEKIVAN
+5320 
-5331 VLVLEDGT
+5331 
-5339 WSYQFDNA
+5339 
-5347 LKDGEYS
+5347 
-5354 IRVVAEDPAG
+5354 
-5364 NTAESPRLLVTID
+5364 
-5377 TSTFIDNP
+5377 
-5385 AMVAGSDNGIFSN
+5385 
-5398 DSITSQTRPTFSIF
+5398 
-5412 GEMNQSV
+5412 
-5419 QIFIDGVLVDTI
+5419 
-5431 TVTDR
+5431 
-5436 NQVYRPESP
+5436 
-5445 LGDGS
+5445 
-5450 HSIYYVITD
+5450 
-5459 KAGNTAT
+5459 
-5466 SKTLNFT
+5466 
-5473 IDTFNTTPVAI
+5473 
-5484 DSIGGQTLAEMTG
+5484 
-5497 SDGKIYIT
+5497 
-5505 DTTRNLLF
+5505 
-5513 SGSAEPNSKIE
+5513 
-5524 IIINGLNVGEVWVN
+5524 
-5538 EKGHWQMPVNPL
+5538 
-5550 YFTEGQLDI
+5550 
-5559 TVKSTD
+5559 
-5565 RAGNVN
+5565 
-5571 QEKYSIWVDTHI
+5571 
-5583 KVFTSELDDNK
+5583 
-5594 SSSKT
+5594 
-5599 EWWSNSDLIT
+5599 
-5609 MRGTGEIG
+5609 
-5617 ATVSLIVAGVTL
+5617 
-5629 ATAVVAATGRWE
+5629 
-5641 LSTDK
+5641 
-5646 LPEGTYDISLVI
+5646 
-5658 EDSAGNRWEDV
+5658 
-5669 REIFID
+5669 
-5675 RTPPNA
+5675 
-5681 PVVTYSDIVNDLI
+5681 
-5694 IMQGTAEAKSQLI
+5694 
-5707 ITDSEGNTYTLT
+5707 
-5719 VPDNGKWS
+5719 
-5727 MAIPYPSEGKFTITS
+5727 
-5742 VDAIGNRSDDVP
+5742 
-5754 LDIMKEVPV
+5754 
-5763 ISLSPDSDSGT
+5763 
-5774 VGDNITRDKQ
+5774 
-5784 PTFIIGN
+5784 
-5791 LESDVVVVQVDING
+5791 
-5805 TVYNAEKN
+5805 
-5813 ADGVWFFTPG
+5813 
-5823 TPLADGSYTISVIA
+5823 
-5837 SDAAGNQKN
+5837 
-5846 SLPITVT
+5846 
-5853 IDSTLTVPEIALAAG
+5853 
-5868 EDNGASD
+5868 
-5875 SDNVTNHT
+5875 
-5883 QPKFTLQH
+5883 
-5891 IDADVTGVT
+5891 
-5900 VNVTHNG
+5900 
-5907 VTDIYQATQGADGW
+5907 
-5921 TFTPPAAWNDG
+5921 
-5932 NYTLS
+5932 
-5937 VTVVDRAGNSQQSA
+5937 
-5951 SLAVTVDSTVTVTAD
+5951 
-5966 SQHDDASDDATAT
+5966 
-5979 AVTPPES
+5979 
-5986 ETVNAE
+5986 
-5992 SATHLRTE
+5992 
-6000 PSAAEESV
+6000 
-6008 VKVTAYS
+6008 
-6015 ITLLNADSGDEIDR
+6015 
-6029 SISQTPSFEISV
+6029 
-6041 PENIVNVSIMFEG
+6041 
-6054 EEFTLPITNQKA
+6054 
-6066 IFEVPL
+6066 
-6072 SLEDGEYTM
+6072 
-6081 DVKFIDKDNDFLIKE
+6081 
-6096 KTFSVDHSSAD
+6096 
-6107 IVNAMNVR
+6107 
-6115 GKTEDDINDSPS
+6115 
-6127 TSSVGHNNNGAIDV
+6127 
-6141 FAVNEVTLPVDNQEE
+6141 
-6156 HA
+6156 

>member
-431 APEKPTIELDDS
+431 PPEKPTIELDDS

-951 GTAAPYSTVKLYID
+951 GTAAPYSTVKLYVD

-1025 IVSLSPDSDSGISDD
+1025 IVSLSPDSDSGIADD
-1040 NLTNIVKPT
+1040 NLTNIVNPT

-1057 DIISVQVWDAMSDT
+1057 DIISVQVWDAASDT

-1114 IFDFTIDTTVSTPV
+1114 VFDFTIDTTVSTPV

-1187 FIPGNTWA
+1187 FTPGNTWA

-1201 TVKVEDKAGNTN
+1201 TVKVEDKAGNTS

-1379 KGTGGWTFT
+1379 KGTGGWSFT
-1388 PPTSWADGDY
+1388 PTGAWADGDY

-1427 NNIELVNDSGIPDD
+1427 NNIELVNDSGIPND

-1501 EATDEAGNKA
+1501 EATDKAGNKT
-1511 TQTLDFT
+1511 TQELDFT

-1636 GIPGDNLTNEARPH
+1636 GIPDDNLTNEARPH

-2117 DTLLSEPTIVLDNTD
+2117 DTLLSEPTIVLDSTD
-2132 DSGTKGDHLTNV
+2132 DSGTKGDNLTNV

-2167 GGTKEVLTATKDA
+2167 GGTKEVLTATKGA

-2328 LDSADDSGVHGD
+2328 LDSADDTGIQGD
-2340 NMTNHTQPTFA
+2340 NMTNRTQPTFN

-2388 TGAWA
+2388 PTSWGA
-2393 DGDYTLS
+2393 GDYTLS

-2446 RPHFQVTVPTD
+2446 RPHFQVKVPTD
-2457 VNVVRLSID
+2457 VN
-2466 GGKTW
+2466 
-2471 FNATQ
+2471 
-2476 SATPGVWD
+2476 
-2484 YIWPDDVADGGYT
+2484 
-2497 LTVEAT
+2497 E
-2503 DEAGNKATQTLD
+2503 
-2515 FTIDTT
+2515 
-2521 LSVPTLSLDSADDS
+2521 
-2535 GIAGDNITN
+2535 
-2544 VKTPGFT
+2544 
-2551 LNNIDTD
+2551 
-2558 VSRVI
+2558 
-2563 VEVMHNGIKQEVPL
+2563 
-2577 VQTGGQ
+2577 
-2583 WRFAPTSDWADGDY
+2583 
-2597 ILTVKVEDRAGN
+2597 
-2609 VKQSAPLTVTVD
+2609 
-2621 THIAIDR
+2621 
-2628 IELVNDSGIPGDNLT
+2628 
-2643 NEARPHFQVTVPA
+2643 
-2656 DVNGVRLSIDGGK
+2656 
-2669 TWFDATQS
+2669 
-2677 ATSGVW
+2677 
-2683 DYTWLTNVA
+2683 
-2692 NGPHTLMVEASDKAG
+2692 
-2707 NKTTQKLDFTID
+2707 
-2719 TILSEPTITLDS
+2719 
-2731 ADDSAAGDNITNVKM
+2731 
-2746 PGFTLGNIDADVT
+2746 
-2759 KVVVTVAHDGKNQQ
+2759 
-2773 IELIKNGGV
+2773 
-2782 WRFTPGA
+2782 
-2789 AWTDGDYTLTV
+2789 
-2800 KVEDKAGNTNY
+2800 
-2811 SAPLTVTI
+2811 
-2819 DTQTSID
+2819 
-2826 RIELLNDTG
+2826 
-2835 IVGDNLTNEARPQF
+2835 
-2849 HITVPTDVNSVQL
+2849 
-2862 SLDGGINWVNATLT
+2862 
-2876 SDGVW
+2876 
-2881 EYIWPTDL
+2881 
-2889 VENTYTLTVKATDVA
+2889 
-2904 GNTATE
+2904 
-2910 TLNFIIDTTL
+2910 
-2920 STPTITL
+2920 
-2927 DSADDSGTAND
+2927 
-2938 NKTNVKTPGFI
+2938 
-2949 IGGIDSDVTQV
+2949 
-2960 VVQVMRDGHS
+2960 
-2970 EEVELTQTNGQWRF
+2970 
-2984 VPGSAWTDGDYTL
+2984 
-2997 TVTVK
+2997 
-3002 DEAGNIRHSAPLTVT
+3002 
-3017 IDTQI
+3017 
-3022 TIDHIELVNDSGI
+3022 
-3035 PDDNLTNNVR
+3035 
-3045 PHFQVTVPT
+3045 
-3054 DVNVVRLSIDGGKT
+3054 VRLSIDGGKT

-3102 KAGNKTTQQLD
+3102 KAGNQTTQKLD
-3113 FIIDTLLSEPTI
+3113 FIIDTMLSEPTI
-3125 VLDNTDDSGTK
+3125 VLDSTDDSGTK
-3136 GDNLTNV
+3136 GDNLTNA
-3143 NKPTFLLGNIDADA
+3143 NKPTFILGNIDADA

-3276 TAGIWDYTWPKDV
+3276 TAGTWDYTWPKDV

-3348 TIGNIDADAHSV
+3348 TIGNIDSDAQSV

-3408 RQSTPLVV
+3408 RQSTPLIV

-3621 AIDRIELVNDS
+3621 AIDHIELVNDS

-3695 TVEVTDGAGN
+3695 IVEVTDGAGN
-3705 KMTETLNFT
+3705 KMTGTLDFT

-3839 DRLTNHDRPVFDIH
+3839 DRLTNHDRPVFDIR
-3853 QVDSD
+3853 QIDSD

-3906 AGNVKESAPFE
+3906 AGNVKESAPLE

-4175 DGRWIFNVGSALPD
+4175 DGRWIFNVGSAL
-4189 GQHTLLVDVTDIAGN
+4189 
-4204 VAQET
+4204 
-4209 LQFTIDTTLREPTI
+4209 
-4223 VLDPTHDTGDDTND
+4223 
-4237 NLTRINKPVFII
+4237 
-4249 GNVDNDV
+4249 
-4256 SHIVVHIDGR
+4256 
-4266 DYTIENTGGNLTF
+4266 
-4279 TPDQPLSDGQHTI
+4279 
-4292 SVTVTDIA
+4292 
-4300 GNTKTSA
+4300 
-4307 ELRIEIDTQVQ
+4307 
-4318 IDSVTLTTDSGV
+4318 
-4330 NDHDNVTNATR
+4330 
-4341 PSFEIATPDD
+4341 
-4351 VTSVLVSFDGVNWT
+4351 
-4365 PISKNAAGQWEFTAG
+4365 
-4380 SALPDGHY
+4380 
-4388 TLHVQATDR
+4388 
-4397 AGNTAN
+4397 
-4403 STLGFTVDTQ
+4403 
-4413 IDGLSVVMLDDAG
+4413 
-4426 KDSTDGITNITSPRF
+4426 
-4441 EISAREPLQSVTVI
+4441 
-4455 LNGKSSTLTQGAG
+4455 
-4468 NKWLFTPDTPLVD
+4468 
-4481 GTYKIEIVAE
+4481 
-4491 DIAGNKISKE
+4491 
-4501 VSFTIDTIVSD
+4501 
-4512 PSIDLLDA
+4512 
-4520 DDTGE
+4520 
-4525 SAVDNIT
+4525 
-4532 SVTTPR
+4532 
-4538 FVIGN
+4538 
-4543 VPADIDTV
+4543 
-4551 VIRING
+4551 
-4557 VSYSVTANGNNLW
+4557 
-4570 EFQVPVALNDGVYEA
+4570 
-4585 VVVFRDIAGNTSE
+4585 
-4598 TKLPFTIDTTTSV
+4598 
-4611 SVRMEPASDTGNSNS
+4611 
-4626 DNLTNKQNPKF
+4626 
-4637 EGTAEPNAKL
+4637 
-4647 VITIVDDKSGRE
+4647 
-4659 VLKQTITVGA
+4659 
-4669 DGNWS
+4669 
-4674 VTPNILPDGMYTINV
+4674 
-4689 VATDVAGNTAQT
+4689 
-4701 QERFTID
+4701 
-4708 TVTIDPTIRLSDPS
+4708 
-4722 IDDQHEA
+4722 
-4729 TSLRPEF
+4729 
-4736 KGFAEAFSTIM
+4736 
-4747 IQWDGKVVGSAN
+4747 
-4759 ANANGEWSWTPPS
+4759 
-4772 VLAPGS
+4772 
-4778 YVVSIVAKDKAGNES
+4778 
-4793 SQVDFPVVIP
+4793 
-4803 VIDVTPP
+4803 
-4810 TIKLSEESDS
+4810 
-4820 GALGDF
+4820 
-4826 TTNNK
+4826 
-4831 TPTLIG
+4831 
-4837 STLPN
+4837 
-4842 TIVSIYVDGVKVG
+4842 
-4855 EATADTAG
+4855 
-4863 RYTFQ
+4863 
-4868 LSEMKDGHY
+4868 
-4877 VVQVGIVNPRDNS
+4877 
-4890 ELRSTAVDVTID
+4890 
-4902 TEVAELVWNISGM
+4902 
-4915 HEGGYINTVTPE
+4915 
-4927 IGGTSEPNSKI
+4927 
-4938 TIFVNGVEKAIAYTT
+4938 
-4953 GAGHWG
+4953 
-4959 VVLPALGNDGNYEL
+4959 
-4973 TFKVEDV
+4973 
-4980 AGNIRE
+4980 
-4986 FGPQNVILDTV
+4986 
-4997 ISPLTVVLREAD
+4997 
-5009 DSGKVGDWI
+5009 
-5018 TNKSHVTIDGT
+5018 
-5029 AEAGS
+5029 
-5034 TLTIRNPQGVVIA
+5034 
-5047 TLVVGNDGRWSAEL
+5047 
-5061 DLREGSNAFV
+5061 
-5071 VVSEDKAGNSQQKE
+5071 
-5085 ILIEHD
+5085 
-5091 TQIEISDI
+5091 
-5099 SLSRDTNSG
+5099 
-5108 DKYDLITNNKSPVL
+5108 
-5122 VAMTDPGATVQVY
+5122 
-5135 INGVLQGTVEASSSG
+5135 
-5150 NISYTM
+5150 
-5156 PANSADGEYQVQFV
+5156 
-5170 ATDTAG
+5170 
-5176 NRVESAITTVTIDS
+5176 
-5190 QIAVFDID
+5190 
-5198 EDSLPALSNNRAL
+5198 
-5211 SVSGVGE
+5211 
-5218 AGSQVSIFVDGKLVN
+5218 
-5233 VVMVEAD
+5233 
-5240 GTWRAPILLQDDGTF
+5240 
-5255 NIHFSITDVAG
+5255 
-5266 NTEVSKDYSVDVDS
+5266 
-5280 STDFPTL
+5280 
-5287 NLEDAS
+5287 
-5293 NSGSLDD
+5293 
-5300 LITNHNKPVLV
+5300 
-5311 GTAEAGATI
+5311 
-5320 HIYVDEKIVAN
+5320 
-5331 VLVLEDGT
+5331 
-5339 WSYQFDNA
+5339 
-5347 LKDGEYS
+5347 
-5354 IRVVAEDPAG
+5354 
-5364 NTAESPRLLVTID
+5364 
-5377 TSTFIDNP
+5377 
-5385 AMVAGSDNGIFSN
+5385 
-5398 DSITSQTRPTFSIF
+5398 
-5412 GEMNQSV
+5412 
-5419 QIFIDGVLVDTI
+5419 
-5431 TVTDR
+5431 
-5436 NQVYRPESP
+5436 
-5445 LGDGS
+5445 
-5450 HSIYYVITD
+5450 
-5459 KAGNTAT
+5459 
-5466 SKTLNFT
+5466 
-5473 IDTFNTTPVAI
+5473 
-5484 DSIGGQTLAEMTG
+5484 
-5497 SDGKIYIT
+5497 
-5505 DTTRNLLF
+5505 
-5513 SGSAEPNSKIE
+5513 
-5524 IIINGLNVGEVWVN
+5524 
-5538 EKGHWQMPVNPL
+5538 
-5550 YFTEGQLDI
+5550 
-5559 TVKSTD
+5559 
-5565 RAGNVN
+5565 
-5571 QEKYSIWVDTHI
+5571 
-5583 KVFTSELDDNK
+5583 
-5594 SSSKT
+5594 
-5599 EWWSNSDLIT
+5599 
-5609 MRGTGEIG
+5609 
-5617 ATVSLIVAGVTL
+5617 
-5629 ATAVVAATGRWE
+5629 
-5641 LSTDK
+5641 
-5646 LPEGTYDISLVI
+5646 
-5658 EDSAGNRWEDV
+5658 
-5669 REIFID
+5669 
-5675 RTPPNA
+5675 
-5681 PVVTYSDIVNDLI
+5681 
-5694 IMQGTAEAKSQLI
+5694 
-5707 ITDSEGNTYTLT
+5707 
-5719 VPDNGKWS
+5719 
-5727 MAIPYPSEGKFTITS
+5727 
-5742 VDAIGNRSDDVP
+5742 
-5754 LDIMKEVPV
+5754 
-5763 ISLSPDSDSGT
+5763 
-5774 VGDNITRDKQ
+5774 
-5784 PTFIIGN
+5784 
-5791 LESDVVVVQVDING
+5791 
-5805 TVYNAEKN
+5805 
-5813 ADGVWFFTPG
+5813 
-5823 TPLADGSYTISVIA
+5823 
-5837 SDAAGNQKN
+5837 
-5846 SLPITVT
+5846 
-5853 IDSTLTVPEIALAAG
+5853 
-5868 EDNGASD
+5868 
-5875 SDNVTNHT
+5875 
-5883 QPKFTLQH
+5883 
-5891 IDADVTGVT
+5891 
-5900 VNVTHNG
+5900 
-5907 VTDIYQATQGADGW
+5907 
-5921 TFTPPAAWNDG
+5921 
-5932 NYTLS
+5932 
-5937 VTVVDRAGNSQQSA
+5937 
-5951 SLAVTVDSTVTVTAD
+5951 
-5966 SQHDDASDDATAT
+5966 
-5979 AVTPPES
+5979 
-5986 ETVNAE
+5986 
-5992 SATHLRTE
+5992 
-6000 PSAAEESV
+6000 
-6008 VKVTAYS
+6008 
-6015 ITLLNADSGDEIDR
+6015 
-6029 SISQTPSFEISV
+6029 
-6041 PENIVNVSIMFEG
+6041 
-6054 EEFTLPITNQKA
+6054 
-6066 IFEVPL
+6066 
-6072 SLEDGEYTM
+6072 
-6081 DVKFIDKDNDFLIKE
+6081 
-6096 KTFSVDHSSAD
+6096 
-6107 IVNAMNVR
+6107 
-6115 GKTEDDINDSPS
+6115 
-6127 TSSVGHNNNGAIDV
+6127 
-6141 FAVNEVTLPVDNQEE
+6141 
-6156 HA
+6156 

>member
-36 DMNITTPRGSVII
+36 DMNITTPHGSVII

-114 EEELKKQLDDAEN
+114 EEELKKQLDEAEN

-449 NDNIT
+449 NDSIT

-618 FSFSYVIDTI
+618 FSFSYVIDTV

-637 EDYVVLPNGIILS
+637 EDFVVLPNGIILS

-1057 DIISVQVWDAMSDT
+1057 DIISVQVWDAASDT

-1114 IFDFTIDTTVSTPV
+1114 VFDFTIDTTVSTPV

-1379 KGTGGWTFT
+1379 KGTGGWSFT
-1388 PPTSWADGDY
+1388 PTGAWADGDY

-1427 NNIELVNDSGIPDD
+1427 NNIELVNDSGIPND

-1479 TPGVWDYIWPD
+1479 TPGAWDYIWPD

-1501 EATDEAGNKA
+1501 EATDKAGNKT
-1511 TQTLDFT
+1511 TQELDFT

-1579 QTGGQWRFAPTSD
+1579 QTGGQWLFAPTSD

-1636 GIPGDNLTNEARPH
+1636 GIPDDNLTNEARPH

-2021 QITIDHIELVND
+2021 QIAIDHIELVND
-2033 SGIPDDNLTNN
+2033 SGIPDDNLTNEA
-2044 VRPHFQV
+2044 RPHFQV

-2117 DTLLSEPTIVLDNTD
+2117 DTMLSEPTIVLDNTD
-2132 DSGTKGDHLTNV
+2132 DSGTKGDNLTNV

-2227 VIELVN
+2227 AIELVN

-2328 LDSADDSGVHGD
+2328 LDSADDTGIQGD
-2340 NMTNHTQPTFA
+2340 NMTNRTQPTFN

-2368 GGVTTTFDATKDAGG
+2368 GGVTTTFDATKGVGG

-2388 TGAWA
+2388 PASWGA
-2393 DGDYTLS
+2393 GDYTLS

-2446 RPHFQVTVPTD
+2446 RPQFQVKVPTD
-2457 VNVVRLSID
+2457 VN
-2466 GGKTW
+2466 
-2471 FNATQ
+2471 
-2476 SATPGVWD
+2476 
-2484 YIWPDDVADGGYT
+2484 
-2497 LTVEAT
+2497 E
-2503 DEAGNKATQTLD
+2503 
-2515 FTIDTT
+2515 
-2521 LSVPTLSLDSADDS
+2521 
-2535 GIAGDNITN
+2535 
-2544 VKTPGFT
+2544 
-2551 LNNIDTD
+2551 
-2558 VSRVI
+2558 
-2563 VEVMHNGIKQEVPL
+2563 
-2577 VQTGGQ
+2577 
-2583 WRFAPTSDWADGDY
+2583 
-2597 ILTVKVEDRAGN
+2597 
-2609 VKQSAPLTVTVD
+2609 
-2621 THIAIDR
+2621 
-2628 IELVNDSGIPGDNLT
+2628 
-2643 NEARPHFQVTVPA
+2643 
-2656 DVNGVRLSIDGGK
+2656 
-2669 TWFDATQS
+2669 
-2677 ATSGVW
+2677 
-2683 DYTWLTNVA
+2683 
-2692 NGPHTLMVEASDKAG
+2692 
-2707 NKTTQKLDFTID
+2707 
-2719 TILSEPTITLDS
+2719 
-2731 ADDSAAGDNITNVKM
+2731 
-2746 PGFTLGNIDADVT
+2746 
-2759 KVVVTVAHDGKNQQ
+2759 
-2773 IELIKNGGV
+2773 
-2782 WRFTPGA
+2782 
-2789 AWTDGDYTLTV
+2789 
-2800 KVEDKAGNTNY
+2800 
-2811 SAPLTVTI
+2811 
-2819 DTQTSID
+2819 
-2826 RIELLNDTG
+2826 
-2835 IVGDNLTNEARPQF
+2835 
-2849 HITVPTDVNSVQL
+2849 
-2862 SLDGGINWVNATLT
+2862 
-2876 SDGVW
+2876 
-2881 EYIWPTDL
+2881 
-2889 VENTYTLTVKATDVA
+2889 
-2904 GNTATE
+2904 
-2910 TLNFIIDTTL
+2910 
-2920 STPTITL
+2920 
-2927 DSADDSGTAND
+2927 
-2938 NKTNVKTPGFI
+2938 
-2949 IGGIDSDVTQV
+2949 
-2960 VVQVMRDGHS
+2960 
-2970 EEVELTQTNGQWRF
+2970 
-2984 VPGSAWTDGDYTL
+2984 
-2997 TVTVK
+2997 
-3002 DEAGNIRHSAPLTVT
+3002 
-3017 IDTQI
+3017 
-3022 TIDHIELVNDSGI
+3022 
-3035 PDDNLTNNVR
+3035 
-3045 PHFQVTVPT
+3045 
-3054 DVNVVRLSIDGGKT
+3054 VRLSIDGGKT

-3102 KAGNKTTQQLD
+3102 KAGNQTTQKLD

-3136 GDNLTNV
+3136 GDNLTNA

-3157 RYVTVEVQHGGTKEV
+3157 RYVTVEVQHGSTKEV

-3202 EDDAGNVKYSA
+3202 EDEAGNVKYSA

-3317 TRLSTPTIAMD
+3317 TRLSTPTITMD

-3348 TIGNIDADAHSV
+3348 TIGNIDSDAQSV

-3408 RQSTPLVV
+3408 RQSTPLIV

-3469 VSATQGIEGVWGY
+3469 VSAAQGIEGVWGY

-3621 AIDRIELVNDS
+3621 AIDHIELVNDS
-3632 GVPGDNVTKHVRPQF
+3632 GVPGDNITKHVRPQF

-3695 TVEVTDGAGN
+3695 IVEVTDGAGN
-3705 KMTETLNFT
+3705 KMTGTLDFT

-3739 LTSVTQPVFVLGSI
+3739 LTSVTQPIFVLGSI

-3839 DRLTNHDRPVFDIH
+3839 DRLTNHDRPVFDIR

-3906 AGNVKESAPFE
+3906 AGNVKESAPLE

-3957 VVQVRVTLDGGAN
+3957 VIQVRVTLDGGAN

-4189 GQHTLLVDVTDIAGN
+4189 GKHTLLVDVTDIAGN

-4307 ELRIEIDTQVQ
+4307 ELQIEIDTQVQ

-4532 SVTTPR
+4532 SVTKPR

-4557 VSYSVTANGNNLW
+4557 VSYPVTANGNNLW

-4611 SVRMEPASDTGNSNS
+4611 SVRMEPASDTGSSNS

-4659 VLKQTITVGA
+4659 VLKHTITVGA

-4722 IDDQHEA
+4722 IDDQYEA

-4736 KGFAEAFSTIM
+4736 KGLAEAFSTIM

-4831 TPTLIG
+4831 TPTLVG
-4837 STLPN
+4837 NTLPN
-4842 TIVSIYVDGVKVG
+4842 AIVSIYVDGVKVG

-4959 VVLPALGNDGNYEL
+4959 VVLPALGNDGNYVL

-5071 VVSEDKAGNSQQKE
+5071 VVSEDKAGNSQQKD

-5300 LITNHNKPVLV
+5300 LITSHNKPVLV

-5385 AMVAGSDNGIFSN
+5385 VMMAGSDNGIFSN
-5398 DSITSQTRPTFSIF
+5398 DSITSQTRPAFSIY

-5473 IDTFNTTPVAI
+5473 IDTLNTTPVAI

-5538 EKGHWQMPVNPL
+5538 DKGHWQMPVNPL

-5559 TVKSTD
+5559 NVKSTD

-5583 KVFTSELDDNK
+5583 QVFTSELDDNK

-5599 EWWSNSDLIT
+5599 DWWSNSSTIT
-5609 MRGTGEIG
+5609 MRGMGEIG

-5629 ATAVVAATGRWE
+5629 ATAVVAANGKWE
-5641 LSTDK
+5641 LSTDQ
-5646 LPEGTYDISLVI
+5646 LPEGKYDITLSI
-5658 EDSAGNRWEDV
+5658 EDNAGNRKEEV
-5669 REIFID
+5669 HEIFID

-5707 ITDSEGNTYTLT
+5707 ITDSNGNTYTLT

-5907 VTDIYQATQGADGW
+5907 VTDTYQATQGADGW
-5921 TFTPPAAWNDG
+5921 TFTPPAAWNDGTYTLSVTVVDRAGNSQQSALLEVTVDSTLTVPEIALAAGEDNGASDSDNVTNHTQPKFTLQHIDADVTGATVNVTHNGVTDTYQATQGADDWTFTPPAVWSDG

-5951 SLAVTVDSTVTVTAD
+5951 SLEVTVDSTLTVPEIALAAGEDNGASDSDNVTNHTQPKFTLQHIDADVTGVTVNVTHNGVTDTYQATQGADDWTFTPPAAWNDGTYTLSVTVVDRAGNSQQSASLEVTVDSTVTVTAD
-5966 SQHDDASDDATAT
+5966 SQHNDASDDATAT

-5992 SATHLRTE
+5992 SATHLRTV

-6008 VKVTAYS
+6008 VKETAYS

-6041 PENIVNVSIMFEG
+6041 PENIVNVSVMFEG

-6081 DVKFIDKDNDFLIKE
+6081 DVKFIDKDDDFLIKE

-6107 IVNAMNVR
+6107 IVNAMNAR

>member
-36 DMNITTPRGSVII
+36 DMNITTPHGSVII

-431 APEKPTIELDDS
+431 PPEKPTIELDDS

-449 NDNIT
+449 NDNVT

-541 NDSGIVGDNVT
+541 DDSGIVGDNVT

-599 EGINNLTF
+599 EGVNNLTF

-618 FSFSYVIDTI
+618 FSFSYVIDTV

-637 EDYVVLPNGIILS
+637 EDFVVLPNGIILS

-1025 IVSLSPDSDSGISDD
+1025 IVSLSPDSDSGIADD

-1114 IFDFTIDTTVSTPV
+1114 VFDFTIDTTVSTPV

-1329 LDSADDTGIQGD
+1329 LDSADDTGVQGD
-1341 NMTNSTQPT
+1341 NMTNRTQPT

-1427 NNIELVNDSGIPDD
+1427 NNIELVNDSGIPND

-1479 TPGVWDYIWPD
+1479 TTGVWDYIWPD

-2117 DTLLSEPTIVLDNTD
+2117 DTLLSEPTIVLDSTD
-2132 DSGTKGDHLTNV
+2132 DSGTKGDNLTNV

-2323 TPVIV
+2323 VPVIV
-2328 LDSADDSGVHGD
+2328 LNSADDTGVQGD
-2340 NMTNHTQPTFA
+2340 NMTNSTQPTFA

-2368 GGVTTTFDATKDAGG
+2368 GGVTTTFDATKGVGG
-2383 WTFTP
+2383 WSFTP

-2446 RPHFQVTVPTD
+2446 RPHFQVKVPTD
-2457 VNVVRLSID
+2457 VN
-2466 GGKTW
+2466 
-2471 FNATQ
+2471 
-2476 SATPGVWD
+2476 
-2484 YIWPDDVADGGYT
+2484 
-2497 LTVEAT
+2497 E
-2503 DEAGNKATQTLD
+2503 
-2515 FTIDTT
+2515 
-2521 LSVPTLSLDSADDS
+2521 
-2535 GIAGDNITN
+2535 
-2544 VKTPGFT
+2544 
-2551 LNNIDTD
+2551 
-2558 VSRVI
+2558 
-2563 VEVMHNGIKQEVPL
+2563 
-2577 VQTGGQ
+2577 
-2583 WRFAPTSDWADGDY
+2583 
-2597 ILTVKVEDRAGN
+2597 
-2609 VKQSAPLTVTVD
+2609 
-2621 THIAIDR
+2621 
-2628 IELVNDSGIPGDNLT
+2628 
-2643 NEARPHFQVTVPA
+2643 
-2656 DVNGVRLSIDGGK
+2656 
-2669 TWFDATQS
+2669 
-2677 ATSGVW
+2677 
-2683 DYTWLTNVA
+2683 
-2692 NGPHTLMVEASDKAG
+2692 
-2707 NKTTQKLDFTID
+2707 
-2719 TILSEPTITLDS
+2719 
-2731 ADDSAAGDNITNVKM
+2731 
-2746 PGFTLGNIDADVT
+2746 
-2759 KVVVTVAHDGKNQQ
+2759 
-2773 IELIKNGGV
+2773 
-2782 WRFTPGA
+2782 
-2789 AWTDGDYTLTV
+2789 
-2800 KVEDKAGNTNY
+2800 
-2811 SAPLTVTI
+2811 
-2819 DTQTSID
+2819 
-2826 RIELLNDTG
+2826 
-2835 IVGDNLTNEARPQF
+2835 
-2849 HITVPTDVNSVQL
+2849 
-2862 SLDGGINWVNATLT
+2862 
-2876 SDGVW
+2876 
-2881 EYIWPTDL
+2881 
-2889 VENTYTLTVKATDVA
+2889 
-2904 GNTATE
+2904 
-2910 TLNFIIDTTL
+2910 
-2920 STPTITL
+2920 
-2927 DSADDSGTAND
+2927 
-2938 NKTNVKTPGFI
+2938 
-2949 IGGIDSDVTQV
+2949 
-2960 VVQVMRDGHS
+2960 
-2970 EEVELTQTNGQWRF
+2970 
-2984 VPGSAWTDGDYTL
+2984 
-2997 TVTVK
+2997 
-3002 DEAGNIRHSAPLTVT
+3002 
-3017 IDTQI
+3017 
-3022 TIDHIELVNDSGI
+3022 
-3035 PDDNLTNNVR
+3035 
-3045 PHFQVTVPT
+3045 
-3054 DVNVVRLSIDGGKT
+3054 VRLSIDGGKT

-3102 KAGNKTTQQLD
+3102 KAGNQTTQKLD
-3113 FIIDTLLSEPTI
+3113 FIIDTMLSEPTI
-3125 VLDNTDDSGTK
+3125 VLDSTDDSGTK
-3136 GDNLTNV
+3136 GDNLTNA
-3143 NKPTFLLGNIDADA
+3143 NKPTFILGNIDADA
-3157 RYVTVEVQHGGTKEV
+3157 RYVTVEVQYGGTKEV

-3317 TRLSTPTIAMD
+3317 TRLSTPTITMD

-3348 TIGNIDADAHSV
+3348 TIGNIDSDAQSV

-3408 RQSTPLVV
+3408 RQSTPLIV

-3469 VSATQGIEGVWGY
+3469 VSAAQGIEGVWGY

-3520 TPTIALDSTDDT
+3520 TPTIVLDSTDDT

-3621 AIDRIELVNDS
+3621 AIDHIELVNDS

-3714 IDITLLTPTIEL
+3714 IDITLMTPTIEL

-3759 VELSIEHNGTF
+3759 VELIIEHNGTF

-3839 DRLTNHDRPVFDIH
+3839 DRLTNHDRPVFDIR

-4156 HVRVKIDNAANW
+4156 QVRVKIDNAANW

-4189 GQHTLLVDVTDIAGN
+4189 GKHTLLVDVTDIAGN

-4441 EISAREPLQSVTVI
+4441 EISAREQLQSVTVI

-4532 SVTTPR
+4532 SVTKPR

-4557 VSYSVTANGNNLW
+4557 VSYPVTANGNNLW

-4831 TPTLIG
+4831 TPTLVG
-4837 STLPN
+4837 NTLPN
-4842 TIVSIYVDGVKVG
+4842 AIVSIYVDGVKVG

-4959 VVLPALGNDGNYEL
+4959 VVLPALGNDGNYVL

-5034 TLTIRNPQGVVIA
+5034 TLTIRSPQGVVIA

-5071 VVSEDKAGNSQQKE
+5071 VVSEDKAGNSQQKD

-5398 DSITSQTRPTFSIF
+5398 DSITSQTRPTFSIS

-5583 KVFTSELDDNK
+5583 QVFTSELDDNK

-5599 EWWSNSDLIT
+5599 DWWSNSSTIT
-5609 MRGTGEIG
+5609 MRGMGEIG

-5629 ATAVVAATGRWE
+5629 ATAVVAANGQWE
-5641 LSTDK
+5641 LSTDQ
-5646 LPEGTYDISLVI
+5646 LPEGKYDITLSI
-5658 EDSAGNRWEDV
+5658 EDNAGNRKEEV
-5669 REIFID
+5669 HEIFID

-5707 ITDSEGNTYTLT
+5707 ITDSNGNTYTLT

-5823 TPLADGSYTISVIA
+5823 TPLTDGSYTISVIA

-5932 NYTLS
+5932 TYTLS

-5992 SATHLRTE
+5992 SATHLRTV

-6008 VKVTAYS
+6008 VKETAYS

-6041 PENIVNVSIMFEG
+6041 PENIVNVSVMFEG

-6081 DVKFIDKDNDFLIKE
+6081 DVKFIDKDDDFLIKE

-6107 IVNAMNVR
+6107 IVNAMNAR

>member
-158 SSKQIEEMLQN
+158 SSKQMEEMLQE

-188 QNTQAKATQ
+188 QNTQAKASQ

-431 APEKPTIELDDS
+431 PPEKPTIELDDS

-541 NDSGIVGDNVT
+541 DDSGIVGDNVT

-580 IFKANDK
+580 VFKANDQ

-618 FSFSYVIDTI
+618 FSFSYFIDTI
-628 APVPPTVSL
+628 APLPPTVSL

-1114 IFDFTIDTTVSTPV
+1114 VFDFTIDTTVSTPV

-1187 FIPGNTWA
+1187 FTPGNTWT

-1329 LDSADDTGIQGD
+1329 LNSADDTGVQGD
-1341 NMTNSTQPT
+1341 NMTNRTQPT

-1388 PPTSWADGDY
+1388 PTASWTDGDY

-1449 HFQVT
+1449 QFQVT

-1469 KTWFNATQSA
+1469 KTWVTAAQKAT
-1479 TPGVWDYIWPD
+1479 GVWEYIWPD
-1490 DVADGGYTLTV
+1490 DVTDGSHTLTV

-1864 LDGGINW
+1864 LDGGTNW

-1910 ETLNFIIDTTLSTPT
+1910 ETLNFTIDTTLSTPT

-1973 VELTQTN
+1973 VELTQIG

-2044 VRPHFQV
+2044 VRPQFQV

-2074 QSATPGVWDYTWLA
+2074 QSSTPGVWDYTWLA

-2132 DSGTKGDHLTNV
+2132 DSGTKGDNLTNV

-2198 LTVRVEDEAGNE
+2198 LTVRVEDDAGNV

-2227 VIELVN
+2227 DIELVN
-2233 DNGIPGDN
+2233 DSGTRGDN
-2241 MTNDAHPQ
+2241 LTNNANPH
-2249 FRVTV
+2249 FRITV

-2269 TWVKATQSATPGVWN
+2269 TWVKATQSVTPGVWN

-2328 LDSADDSGVHGD
+2328 LDSADDTGIQGD
-2340 NMTNHTQPTFA
+2340 NMTNRTQPTFN

-2388 TGAWA
+2388 PTSWGA
-2393 DGDYTLS
+2393 GDYTLS

-2484 YIWPDDVADGGYT
+2484 Y
-2497 LTVEAT
+2497 
-2503 DEAGNKATQTLD
+2503 
-2515 FTIDTT
+2515 
-2521 LSVPTLSLDSADDS
+2521 
-2535 GIAGDNITN
+2535 
-2544 VKTPGFT
+2544 
-2551 LNNIDTD
+2551 
-2558 VSRVI
+2558 
-2563 VEVMHNGIKQEVPL
+2563 
-2577 VQTGGQ
+2577 
-2583 WRFAPTSDWADGDY
+2583 
-2597 ILTVKVEDRAGN
+2597 
-2609 VKQSAPLTVTVD
+2609 
-2621 THIAIDR
+2621 
-2628 IELVNDSGIPGDNLT
+2628 
-2643 NEARPHFQVTVPA
+2643 
-2656 DVNGVRLSIDGGK
+2656 
-2669 TWFDATQS
+2669 
-2677 ATSGVW
+2677 
-2683 DYTWLTNVA
+2683 
-2692 NGPHTLMVEASDKAG
+2692 
-2707 NKTTQKLDFTID
+2707 
-2719 TILSEPTITLDS
+2719 
-2731 ADDSAAGDNITNVKM
+2731 
-2746 PGFTLGNIDADVT
+2746 
-2759 KVVVTVAHDGKNQQ
+2759 
-2773 IELIKNGGV
+2773 
-2782 WRFTPGA
+2782 
-2789 AWTDGDYTLTV
+2789 
-2800 KVEDKAGNTNY
+2800 
-2811 SAPLTVTI
+2811 
-2819 DTQTSID
+2819 
-2826 RIELLNDTG
+2826 
-2835 IVGDNLTNEARPQF
+2835 
-2849 HITVPTDVNSVQL
+2849 
-2862 SLDGGINWVNATLT
+2862 
-2876 SDGVW
+2876 
-2881 EYIWPTDL
+2881 
-2889 VENTYTLTVKATDVA
+2889 
-2904 GNTATE
+2904 
-2910 TLNFIIDTTL
+2910 
-2920 STPTITL
+2920 
-2927 DSADDSGTAND
+2927 
-2938 NKTNVKTPGFI
+2938 
-2949 IGGIDSDVTQV
+2949 
-2960 VVQVMRDGHS
+2960 
-2970 EEVELTQTNGQWRF
+2970 
-2984 VPGSAWTDGDYTL
+2984 
-2997 TVTVK
+2997 
-3002 DEAGNIRHSAPLTVT
+3002 
-3017 IDTQI
+3017 
-3022 TIDHIELVNDSGI
+3022 
-3035 PDDNLTNNVR
+3035 
-3045 PHFQVTVPT
+3045 
-3054 DVNVVRLSIDGGKT
+3054 
-3068 WFNATQ
+3068 
-3074 SATPG
+3074 
-3079 VWDYTWLAD
+3079 TWLAD

-3102 KAGNKTTQQLD
+3102 KAGNQTTQKLD

-3125 VLDNTDDSGTK
+3125 ALDSTDDSGTK

-3143 NKPTFLLGNIDADA
+3143 NKPTFILGNIDADA
-3157 RYVTVEVQHGGTKEV
+3157 RYVTVEVQHGGTGTKEV

-3276 TAGIWDYTWPKDV
+3276 TAGTWDYTWPKDV

-3371 EVTLTQVGGQWRF
+3371 EVTLTQAGGQWRF

-3393 SYTLTVEVTDNAGNV
+3393 SYTLTVEVQDNAGNV
-3408 RQSTPLVV
+3408 RQSTPLIV

-3621 AIDRIELVNDS
+3621 AIDHIELVNDS

-3714 IDITLLTPTIEL
+3714 IDITLMTPTIEL

-3839 DRLTNHDRPVFDIH
+3839 DRLTNHDRPVFDIR

-4209 LQFTIDTTLREPTI
+4209 LQFTIDTTLQEPTI

-4256 SHIVVHIDGR
+4256 SHIVVHLDGR

-4307 ELRIEIDTQVQ
+4307 ELKIEIDTQVQ
-4318 IDSVTLTTDSGV
+4318 IDSVTLITDSGV

-4365 PISKNAAGQWEFTAG
+4365 PISKNAAGQWQFTAG
-4380 SALPDGHY
+4380 SALSDGHY

-4501 VSFTIDTIVSD
+4501 VSFTIDTVVSD
-4512 PSIDLLDA
+4512 PRIDLLDA

-4532 SVTTPR
+4532 SVTKPR

-4557 VSYSVTANGNNLW
+4557 VSYPVTANGNNLW

-4611 SVRMEPASDTGNSNS
+4611 SVRMEPASDTGSSNS

-4722 IDDQHEA
+4722 IDDQYEA

-4736 KGFAEAFSTIM
+4736 KGLAEAFSTIM

-4837 STLPN
+4837 NTLPN
-4842 TIVSIYVDGVKVG
+4842 AIVSIYVDGVKVG

-5190 QIAVFDID
+5190 KIAVFDID

-5240 GTWRAPILLQDDGTF
+5240 GTWRAPILLQDDGKF

-5300 LITNHNKPVLV
+5300 LITSHNKPVLV

-5385 AMVAGSDNGIFSN
+5385 AMMAGSDNGIFSN
-5398 DSITSQTRPTFSIF
+5398 DSVTSQTRPAFSIF

-5583 KVFTSELDDNK
+5583 QVFTSELDDNK

-5599 EWWSNSDLIT
+5599 DWWSNSSTIT
-5609 MRGTGEIG
+5609 MRGMGEIG

-5629 ATAVVAATGRWE
+5629 ATAVVAANGQWE
-5641 LSTDK
+5641 LSTDQ
-5646 LPEGTYDISLVI
+5646 LQEGKYDITLSI
-5658 EDSAGNRWEDV
+5658 EDNAGNRKEEV
-5669 REIFID
+5669 HEIFID

-5694 IMQGTAEAKSQLI
+5694 IMQGAAEAKSQLI
-5707 ITDSEGNTYTLT
+5707 ITDSNGNTYTLT

-5907 VTDIYQATQGADGW
+5907 VTDTYQATQGADGW

-5992 SATHLRTE
+5992 SATHLRTV

-6008 VKVTAYS
+6008 VKETAYS

-6041 PENIVNVSIMFEG
+6041 PENIVNVSVMFEG

-6081 DVKFIDKDNDFLIKE
+6081 DVKFIDKDDDFLIKE

-6107 IVNAMNVR
+6107 IVNAMNAR

>member
-1 MGNKSIQKFFA
+1 
-12 DQNSVIDLSSL
+12 VIDLSSL

-36 DMNITTPRGSVII
+36 DMNITTPHGSVII

-541 NDSGIVGDNVT
+541 DDSGIVGDNVT

-599 EGINNLTF
+599 EGVNNLTF

-618 FSFSYVIDTI
+618 FSFSYVIDTV

-637 EDYVVLPNGIILS
+637 EDFVVLPNGIILS

-696 QGAYDIEII
+696 QGSYDIEII

-1025 IVSLSPDSDSGISDD
+1025 IVSLSPDSDSGIADD

-1114 IFDFTIDTTVSTPV
+1114 VFDFTIDTTVSTPV

-1187 FIPGNTWA
+1187 FTPGNTWA

-1201 TVKVEDKAGNTN
+1201 TVKVEDKAGNTS

-1379 KGTGGWTFT
+1379 KGTGGWSFT
-1388 PPTSWADGDY
+1388 PTGAWADGDY

-1427 NNIELVNDSGIPDD
+1427 NNIELVNDSGIPND

-1479 TPGVWDYIWPD
+1479 TPGAWDYIWPD

-1501 EATDEAGNKA
+1501 EATDKAGNKT
-1511 TQTLDFT
+1511 TQELDFT

-2117 DTLLSEPTIVLDNTD
+2117 DTLLSEPTIVLDSTD

-2323 TPVIV
+2323 VPVIV
-2328 LDSADDSGVHGD
+2328 LNSADDTGVQGD
-2340 NMTNHTQPTFA
+2340 NMTNSTQPTFA

-2368 GGVTTTFDATKDAGG
+2368 GGVTTTFDATKGVGG
-2383 WTFTP
+2383 WSFTP

-2446 RPHFQVTVPTD
+2446 RPHFQVKVPTD
-2457 VNVVRLSID
+2457 VN
-2466 GGKTW
+2466 
-2471 FNATQ
+2471 
-2476 SATPGVWD
+2476 
-2484 YIWPDDVADGGYT
+2484 
-2497 LTVEAT
+2497 E
-2503 DEAGNKATQTLD
+2503 
-2515 FTIDTT
+2515 
-2521 LSVPTLSLDSADDS
+2521 
-2535 GIAGDNITN
+2535 
-2544 VKTPGFT
+2544 
-2551 LNNIDTD
+2551 
-2558 VSRVI
+2558 
-2563 VEVMHNGIKQEVPL
+2563 
-2577 VQTGGQ
+2577 
-2583 WRFAPTSDWADGDY
+2583 
-2597 ILTVKVEDRAGN
+2597 
-2609 VKQSAPLTVTVD
+2609 
-2621 THIAIDR
+2621 
-2628 IELVNDSGIPGDNLT
+2628 
-2643 NEARPHFQVTVPA
+2643 
-2656 DVNGVRLSIDGGK
+2656 
-2669 TWFDATQS
+2669 
-2677 ATSGVW
+2677 
-2683 DYTWLTNVA
+2683 
-2692 NGPHTLMVEASDKAG
+2692 
-2707 NKTTQKLDFTID
+2707 
-2719 TILSEPTITLDS
+2719 
-2731 ADDSAAGDNITNVKM
+2731 
-2746 PGFTLGNIDADVT
+2746 
-2759 KVVVTVAHDGKNQQ
+2759 
-2773 IELIKNGGV
+2773 
-2782 WRFTPGA
+2782 
-2789 AWTDGDYTLTV
+2789 
-2800 KVEDKAGNTNY
+2800 
-2811 SAPLTVTI
+2811 
-2819 DTQTSID
+2819 
-2826 RIELLNDTG
+2826 
-2835 IVGDNLTNEARPQF
+2835 
-2849 HITVPTDVNSVQL
+2849 
-2862 SLDGGINWVNATLT
+2862 
-2876 SDGVW
+2876 
-2881 EYIWPTDL
+2881 
-2889 VENTYTLTVKATDVA
+2889 
-2904 GNTATE
+2904 
-2910 TLNFIIDTTL
+2910 
-2920 STPTITL
+2920 
-2927 DSADDSGTAND
+2927 
-2938 NKTNVKTPGFI
+2938 
-2949 IGGIDSDVTQV
+2949 
-2960 VVQVMRDGHS
+2960 
-2970 EEVELTQTNGQWRF
+2970 
-2984 VPGSAWTDGDYTL
+2984 
-2997 TVTVK
+2997 
-3002 DEAGNIRHSAPLTVT
+3002 
-3017 IDTQI
+3017 
-3022 TIDHIELVNDSGI
+3022 
-3035 PDDNLTNNVR
+3035 
-3045 PHFQVTVPT
+3045 
-3054 DVNVVRLSIDGGKT
+3054 VRLSIDGGKT

-3102 KAGNKTTQQLD
+3102 KAGNQTTQKLD
-3113 FIIDTLLSEPTI
+3113 FIIDTMLSEPTI
-3125 VLDNTDDSGTK
+3125 VLDSTDDSGTK
-3136 GDNLTNV
+3136 GDNLTNA
-3143 NKPTFLLGNIDADA
+3143 NKPTFILGNIDADA
-3157 RYVTVEVQHGGTKEV
+3157 RYVTVEVQYGGTKEV

-3393 SYTLTVEVTDNAGNV
+3393 SYTLTVEVQDNAGNV

-3520 TPTIALDSTDDT
+3520 TPTIELDSTDDT

-3714 IDITLLTPTIEL
+3714 IDITLMTPTIEL

-3839 DRLTNHDRPVFDIH
+3839 DRLTNHDRPVFDIR

-4307 ELRIEIDTQVQ
+4307 ELKIEIDTQVQ

-4532 SVTTPR
+4532 SVTKPR

-4557 VSYSVTANGNNLW
+4557 VSYPVTANGNNLW

-4831 TPTLIG
+4831 TPTLVG
-4837 STLPN
+4837 NTLPN
-4842 TIVSIYVDGVKVG
+4842 AIVSIYVDGVKVG

-4959 VVLPALGNDGNYEL
+4959 VVLPALGNDGNYVL

-5034 TLTIRNPQGVVIA
+5034 TLTIRSPQGVVIA

-5071 VVSEDKAGNSQQKE
+5071 VVSEDKAGNSQQKD

-5398 DSITSQTRPTFSIF
+5398 DSITSQTRPTFSIS

-5583 KVFTSELDDNK
+5583 QVFTSELDDNK

-5599 EWWSNSDLIT
+5599 DWWSNSSTIT
-5609 MRGTGEIG
+5609 MRGMGEIG

-5629 ATAVVAATGRWE
+5629 ATAVVAANGQWE
-5641 LSTDK
+5641 LSTDQ
-5646 LPEGTYDISLVI
+5646 LPEGKYDITLSI
-5658 EDSAGNRWEDV
+5658 EDNAGNRKEEV
-5669 REIFID
+5669 HEIFID

-5707 ITDSEGNTYTLT
+5707 ITDSNGNTYTLT

-5823 TPLADGSYTISVIA
+5823 TPLTDGSYTISVIA

-5932 NYTLS
+5932 TYTLS

-5992 SATHLRTE
+5992 SATHLRTV

-6008 VKVTAYS
+6008 VKETAYS

-6041 PENIVNVSIMFEG
+6041 PENIVNVSVMFEG

>member
-158 SSKQIEEMLQN
+158 SSKQMEEMLQE

-431 APEKPTIELDDS
+431 PPEKPTIELDDS

-541 NDSGIVGDNVT
+541 DDSGIVGDNVT

-580 IFKANDK
+580 VFKANDQ

-628 APVPPTVSL
+628 APLPPTVSL

-951 GTAAPYSTVKLYID
+951 GTAAPYSTVKLYVD

-1057 DIISVQVWDAMSDT
+1057 DIISVQVWDAASDT

-1114 IFDFTIDTTVSTPV
+1114 VFDFTIDTTVSTPV

-1181 LNGSWL
+1181 HNGSWL
-1187 FIPGNTWA
+1187 FTPGNTWA

-1329 LDSADDTGIQGD
+1329 LNSADDTGVQGD
-1341 NMTNSTQPT
+1341 NMTNRTQPT

-1388 PPTSWADGDY
+1388 PPALWADGDY

-1454 VPTDVNVVRLSIDGG
+1454 VPTDVNEVRLSIDGG
-1469 KTWFNATQSA
+1469 KTWVTAA
-1479 TPGVWDYIWPD
+1479 LKAAGVWEYIWPD
-1490 DVADGGYTLTV
+1490 DVTDGSHTVTV
-1501 EATDEAGNKA
+1501 EAIDEAGNKA

-1551 TLNNIDTDVSRVIVE
+1551 TLNNIDTDVSRVTVE

-1636 GIPGDNLTNEARPH
+1636 GIPDDNLTNEARPH

-1671 WFDATQSATSGVWD
+1671 WFDATQSGTSGVWD

-1713 KLDFTIDTILSEPT
+1713 KLDFIIDTLLSEPT

-1888 DLVENTYTLTVKAT
+1888 ELVENTYTLTVKAT

-1910 ETLNFIIDTTLSTPT
+1910 ETLNFTIDTTLSTPT

-2021 QITIDHIELVND
+2021 QIAIDHIELVND
-2033 SGIPDDNLTNN
+2033 SGIPNDNLTNN
-2044 VRPHFQV
+2044 VRPQFQV

-2074 QSATPGVWDYTWLA
+2074 QS
-2088 DVGEGKHTL
+2088 
-2097 TVEATDK
+2097 
-2104 AGNKTTQQLDFII
+2104 
-2117 DTLLSEPTIVLDNTD
+2117 S
-2132 DSGTKGDHLTNV
+2132 
-2144 NKPTFLLGNID
+2144 
-2155 ADARYV
+2155 
-2161 TVEVQH
+2161 
-2167 GGTKEVLTATKDA
+2167 
-2180 TGNWS
+2180 
-2185 VTPTGTWADGDYT
+2185 
-2198 LTVRVEDEAGNE
+2198 
-2210 KHSASLTVTV
+2210 
-2220 DTQITID
+2220 
-2227 VIELVN
+2227 
-2233 DNGIPGDN
+2233 
-2241 MTNDAHPQ
+2241 
-2249 FRVTV
+2249 
-2254 PGDVNEV
+2254 
-2261 SLSIDGGV
+2261 
-2269 TWVKATQSATPGVWN
+2269 
-2284 YTWPGTVP
+2284 
-2292 DGDYTLNVK
+2292 
-2301 ATDNAGNTV
+2301 
-2310 TETLHFTIDTTLS
+2310 
-2323 TPVIV
+2323 
-2328 LDSADDSGVHGD
+2328 
-2340 NMTNHTQPTFA
+2340 
-2351 LQHIDDDAV
+2351 
-2360 RVTVSVEH
+2360 
-2368 GGVTTTFDATKDAGG
+2368 
-2383 WTFTP
+2383 
-2388 TGAWA
+2388 
-2393 DGDYTLS
+2393 
-2400 VSVEDKAGN
+2400 
-2409 TSHSAS
+2409 
-2415 LTVTVDTQIAIN
+2415 
-2427 NIELVNDS
+2427 
-2435 GIPDDNLTNNV
+2435 
-2446 RPHFQVTVPTD
+2446 
-2457 VNVVRLSID
+2457 
-2466 GGKTW
+2466 
-2471 FNATQ
+2471 
-2476 SATPGVWD
+2476 
-2484 YIWPDDVADGGYT
+2484 
-2497 LTVEAT
+2497 
-2503 DEAGNKATQTLD
+2503 
-2515 FTIDTT
+2515 
-2521 LSVPTLSLDSADDS
+2521 
-2535 GIAGDNITN
+2535 
-2544 VKTPGFT
+2544 
-2551 LNNIDTD
+2551 
-2558 VSRVI
+2558 
-2563 VEVMHNGIKQEVPL
+2563 
-2577 VQTGGQ
+2577 
-2583 WRFAPTSDWADGDY
+2583 
-2597 ILTVKVEDRAGN
+2597 
-2609 VKQSAPLTVTVD
+2609 
-2621 THIAIDR
+2621 
-2628 IELVNDSGIPGDNLT
+2628 
-2643 NEARPHFQVTVPA
+2643 
-2656 DVNGVRLSIDGGK
+2656 
-2669 TWFDATQS
+2669 
-2677 ATSGVW
+2677 TSGVW
-2683 DYTWLTNVA
+2683 DYTWLTDVA
-2692 NGPHTLMVEASDKAG
+2692 NGS
-2707 NKTTQKLDFTID
+2707 
-2719 TILSEPTITLDS
+2719 
-2731 ADDSAAGDNITNVKM
+2731 
-2746 PGFTLGNIDADVT
+2746 
-2759 KVVVTVAHDGKNQQ
+2759 
-2773 IELIKNGGV
+2773 
-2782 WRFTPGA
+2782 
-2789 AWTDGDYTLTV
+2789 
-2800 KVEDKAGNTNY
+2800 
-2811 SAPLTVTI
+2811 
-2819 DTQTSID
+2819 
-2826 RIELLNDTG
+2826 
-2835 IVGDNLTNEARPQF
+2835 
-2849 HITVPTDVNSVQL
+2849 
-2862 SLDGGINWVNATLT
+2862 
-2876 SDGVW
+2876 
-2881 EYIWPTDL
+2881 
-2889 VENTYTLTVKATDVA
+2889 
-2904 GNTATE
+2904 
-2910 TLNFIIDTTL
+2910 
-2920 STPTITL
+2920 
-2927 DSADDSGTAND
+2927 
-2938 NKTNVKTPGFI
+2938 
-2949 IGGIDSDVTQV
+2949 
-2960 VVQVMRDGHS
+2960 
-2970 EEVELTQTNGQWRF
+2970 
-2984 VPGSAWTDGDYTL
+2984 
-2997 TVTVK
+2997 
-3002 DEAGNIRHSAPLTVT
+3002 
-3017 IDTQI
+3017 
-3022 TIDHIELVNDSGI
+3022 
-3035 PDDNLTNNVR
+3035 
-3045 PHFQVTVPT
+3045 
-3054 DVNVVRLSIDGGKT
+3054 
-3068 WFNATQ
+3068 
-3074 SATPG
+3074 
-3079 VWDYTWLAD
+3079 
-3088 VGEGKHTLTVEATD
+3088 HTLTVEATD
-3102 KAGNKTTQQLD
+3102 AAGNKATQNLE
-3113 FIIDTLLSEPTI
+3113 FNIDTLLSEPTI
-3125 VLDNTDDSGTK
+3125 ALDSTDDSGTK

-3143 NKPTFLLGNIDADA
+3143 NKPTFILGNIDADA

-3187 TGTWA
+3187 TGMWA
-3192 DGDYTLTVRV
+3192 DGSHTLTVRV
-3202 EDDAGNVKYSA
+3202 EDDAGNVKYSS
-3213 PLTVTVDTQITID
+3213 PLTVTVDTHIAID
-3226 VIELVND
+3226 DIELVND

-3317 TRLSTPTIAMD
+3317 TRLSTPTITMD

-3339 ITSVKRPGF
+3339 ITSVKTPGF
-3348 TIGNIDADAHSV
+3348 TIGNIDSDAHSV

-3371 EVTLTQVGGQWRF
+3371 EVKLTQVGGQWRF

-3393 SYTLTVEVTDNAGNV
+3393 SYTLTVEVQDNAGNV
-3408 RQSTPLVV
+3408 RQSTPLIV

-3469 VSATQGIEGVWGY
+3469 VSAAQGIEGVWGY

-3621 AIDRIELVNDS
+3621 AIDHIELVNDS

-3785 PDSALADGSYTFT
+3785 PDAALADGSYTFT

-3839 DRLTNHDRPVFDIH
+3839 DRLTKHDRPVFDIR

-3906 AGNVKESAPFE
+3906 AGNVKESAPLE

-3957 VVQVRVTLDGGAN
+3957 VIQVRVTLDGGAN
-3970 WNVIRKNADGQWIFD
+3970 WNVIRKNADGQWIFE
-3985 SPNTLVDGTYTLRV
+3985 SPNTLGDGTHTLRV

-4069 DYNAT
+4069 NYNAT

-4189 GQHTLLVDVTDIAGN
+4189 GKHTLLVDVTDIAGN

-4307 ELRIEIDTQVQ
+4307 ELQIEIDTQVQ

-4365 PISKNAAGQWEFTAG
+4365 PISKNAAGQWQFTAG
-4380 SALPDGHY
+4380 SALSDGHY

-4532 SVTTPR
+4532 SVTKPR

-4557 VSYSVTANGNNLW
+4557 VSYPVTANGNNLW

-4611 SVRMEPASDTGNSNS
+4611 SVRMEPASDTGSSNS

-4659 VLKQTITVGA
+4659 VLKHTITVGA
-4669 DGNWS
+4669 NGNWS

-4736 KGFAEAFSTIM
+4736 KGLAEAFSTIM

-4831 TPTLIG
+4831 TPTLVG
-4837 STLPN
+4837 NTLPN
-4842 TIVSIYVDGVKVG
+4842 AIVSIYVDGVKVG

-5071 VVSEDKAGNSQQKE
+5071 VVSEDKAGNSQQKD

-5190 QIAVFDID
+5190 KIAVFDID

-5280 STDFPTL
+5280 STAFPTL

-5300 LITNHNKPVLV
+5300 LITSHNKPVLV

-5385 AMVAGSDNGIFSN
+5385 VMMAGSDNGIFSN
-5398 DSITSQTRPTFSIF
+5398 DSITSQTRPAFSIF

-5538 EKGHWQMPVNPL
+5538 DKGHWQMPVNPL

-5559 TVKSTD
+5559 NVKSTD

-5583 KVFTSELDDNK
+5583 QVFTSELDDNK

-5599 EWWSNSDLIT
+5599 DWWSNSSTIT
-5609 MRGTGEIG
+5609 MRGMGEIG

-5629 ATAVVAATGRWE
+5629 ATAVVAANGKWE
-5641 LSTDK
+5641 LSTDR
-5646 LPEGTYDISLVI
+5646 LPEGKYDITLSI
-5658 EDSAGNRWEDV
+5658 EDNAGNRKEEV
-5669 REIFID
+5669 HEIFID

-5707 ITDSEGNTYTLT
+5707 ITDSNGNTYTLT

-5754 LDIMKEVPV
+5754 LDIMKETPV

-5774 VGDNITRDKQ
+5774 AGDNITRDNQ

-5875 SDNVTNHT
+5875 SDNVTNHNHT

-5932 NYTLS
+5932 TYTLS
-5937 VTVVDRAGNSQQSA
+5937 VTVVDRAGNSLQSA
-5951 SLAVTVDSTVTVTAD
+5951 SLEVTVDSTVTVTAD
-5966 SQHDDASDDATAT
+5966 SQHDDAIDDATAT

-5992 SATHLRTE
+5992 SATHLRTV

-6008 VKVTAYS
+6008 VKETAYS

-6041 PENIVNVSIMFEG
+6041 PENIVNVSVMFEG

-6081 DVKFIDKDNDFLIKE
+6081 DVKFIDKDDDFLIKE

-6107 IVNAMNVR
+6107 IVNAMNAR

>member
-1469 KTWFNATQSA
+1469 KTWFNATQNA

-2117 DTLLSEPTIVLDNTD
+2117 DTLLSEPTIVLDSTD

-2427 NIELVNDS
+2427 N
-2435 GIPDDNLTNNV
+2435 
-2446 RPHFQVTVPTD
+2446 
-2457 VNVVRLSID
+2457 
-2466 GGKTW
+2466 
-2471 FNATQ
+2471 
-2476 SATPGVWD
+2476 
-2484 YIWPDDVADGGYT
+2484 
-2497 LTVEAT
+2497 
-2503 DEAGNKATQTLD
+2503 
-2515 FTIDTT
+2515 
-2521 LSVPTLSLDSADDS
+2521 
-2535 GIAGDNITN
+2535 
-2544 VKTPGFT
+2544 
-2551 LNNIDTD
+2551 
-2558 VSRVI
+2558 
-2563 VEVMHNGIKQEVPL
+2563 
-2577 VQTGGQ
+2577 
-2583 WRFAPTSDWADGDY
+2583 
-2597 ILTVKVEDRAGN
+2597 
-2609 VKQSAPLTVTVD
+2609 
-2621 THIAIDR
+2621 
-2628 IELVNDSGIPGDNLT
+2628 
-2643 NEARPHFQVTVPA
+2643 
-2656 DVNGVRLSIDGGK
+2656 
-2669 TWFDATQS
+2669 
-2677 ATSGVW
+2677 
-2683 DYTWLTNVA
+2683 
-2692 NGPHTLMVEASDKAG
+2692 
-2707 NKTTQKLDFTID
+2707 
-2719 TILSEPTITLDS
+2719 
-2731 ADDSAAGDNITNVKM
+2731 
-2746 PGFTLGNIDADVT
+2746 
-2759 KVVVTVAHDGKNQQ
+2759 
-2773 IELIKNGGV
+2773 
-2782 WRFTPGA
+2782 
-2789 AWTDGDYTLTV
+2789 
-2800 KVEDKAGNTNY
+2800 
-2811 SAPLTVTI
+2811 
-2819 DTQTSID
+2819 
-2826 RIELLNDTG
+2826 
-2835 IVGDNLTNEARPQF
+2835 
-2849 HITVPTDVNSVQL
+2849 
-2862 SLDGGINWVNATLT
+2862 
-2876 SDGVW
+2876 
-2881 EYIWPTDL
+2881 
-2889 VENTYTLTVKATDVA
+2889 
-2904 GNTATE
+2904 
-2910 TLNFIIDTTL
+2910 
-2920 STPTITL
+2920 
-2927 DSADDSGTAND
+2927 
-2938 NKTNVKTPGFI
+2938 
-2949 IGGIDSDVTQV
+2949 
-2960 VVQVMRDGHS
+2960 
-2970 EEVELTQTNGQWRF
+2970 
-2984 VPGSAWTDGDYTL
+2984 
-2997 TVTVK
+2997 
-3002 DEAGNIRHSAPLTVT
+3002 
-3017 IDTQI
+3017 
-3022 TIDHIELVNDSGI
+3022 IELVNDSGI

-3933 DTGVQNDQLTNV
+3933 DTGEQNDQLTNV

-4557 VSYSVTANGNNLW
+4557 VSYPVTANGNNLW

>member
-36 DMNITTPRGSVII
+36 DMNITTSRGSVII

-158 SSKQIEEMLQN
+158 SSKQMEEMLQE

-431 APEKPTIELDDS
+431 PPEKPTIELDDS

-541 NDSGIVGDNVT
+541 DDSGIVGDNVT

-580 IFKANDK
+580 VFKANDQ

-951 GTAAPYSTVKLYID
+951 GTAAPYSTVKLYVD

-1114 IFDFTIDTTVSTPV
+1114 VFDFTIDTTVSTPV

-1187 FIPGNTWA
+1187 FTPGNTWA

-1329 LDSADDTGIQGD
+1329 LNSADDTGVQGD
-1341 NMTNSTQPT
+1341 NMTNRTQPT

-1388 PPTSWADGDY
+1388 PPALWEDGDY

-1427 NNIELVNDSGIPDD
+1427 NNIELVNDSGIPND

-1469 KTWFNATQSA
+1469 KTWVTAAQKAT
-1479 TPGVWDYIWPD
+1479 GVWEYIWPD
-1490 DVADGGYTLTV
+1490 DVTDGSHTLTV

-1533 DDSGIAGDNITNV
+1533 DDSGIAGDNVTNV

-1700 VEASDKAGNKTTQ
+1700 VEATDKAGNQTTQ
-1713 KLDFTIDTILSEPT
+1713 KLDFIIDTLLSEPT

-1910 ETLNFIIDTTLSTPT
+1910 ETLNFTIDTTLSTPT

-2011 SAPLTVTIDT
+2011 SAPLKVTVDT
-2021 QITIDHIELVND
+2021 QIGIDNIELVND
-2033 SGIPDDNLTNN
+2033 SGIPNDNLTNN
-2044 VRPHFQV
+2044 VRPQFQV

-2074 QSATPGVWDYTWLA
+2074 QSATPGVWDYTWLT
-2088 DVGEGKHTL
+2088 DVANGSHTL
-2097 TVEATDK
+2097 TVEATDA
-2104 AGNKTTQQLDFII
+2104 AGNKATQNLEFNI
-2117 DTLLSEPTIVLDNTD
+2117 DTLLSEPTI
-2132 DSGTKGDHLTNV
+2132 
-2144 NKPTFLLGNID
+2144 
-2155 ADARYV
+2155 A
-2161 TVEVQH
+2161 
-2167 GGTKEVLTATKDA
+2167 
-2180 TGNWS
+2180 
-2185 VTPTGTWADGDYT
+2185 
-2198 LTVRVEDEAGNE
+2198 
-2210 KHSASLTVTV
+2210 
-2220 DTQITID
+2220 
-2227 VIELVN
+2227 
-2233 DNGIPGDN
+2233 
-2241 MTNDAHPQ
+2241 
-2249 FRVTV
+2249 
-2254 PGDVNEV
+2254 
-2261 SLSIDGGV
+2261 
-2269 TWVKATQSATPGVWN
+2269 
-2284 YTWPGTVP
+2284 
-2292 DGDYTLNVK
+2292 
-2301 ATDNAGNTV
+2301 
-2310 TETLHFTIDTTLS
+2310 
-2323 TPVIV
+2323 
-2328 LDSADDSGVHGD
+2328 LDS
-2340 NMTNHTQPTFA
+2340 
-2351 LQHIDDDAV
+2351 
-2360 RVTVSVEH
+2360 
-2368 GGVTTTFDATKDAGG
+2368 
-2383 WTFTP
+2383 
-2388 TGAWA
+2388 
-2393 DGDYTLS
+2393 
-2400 VSVEDKAGN
+2400 
-2409 TSHSAS
+2409 
-2415 LTVTVDTQIAIN
+2415 
-2427 NIELVNDS
+2427 
-2435 GIPDDNLTNNV
+2435 
-2446 RPHFQVTVPTD
+2446 
-2457 VNVVRLSID
+2457 
-2466 GGKTW
+2466 
-2471 FNATQ
+2471 
-2476 SATPGVWD
+2476 
-2484 YIWPDDVADGGYT
+2484 
-2497 LTVEAT
+2497 
-2503 DEAGNKATQTLD
+2503 
-2515 FTIDTT
+2515 
-2521 LSVPTLSLDSADDS
+2521 
-2535 GIAGDNITN
+2535 
-2544 VKTPGFT
+2544 
-2551 LNNIDTD
+2551 
-2558 VSRVI
+2558 
-2563 VEVMHNGIKQEVPL
+2563 
-2577 VQTGGQ
+2577 
-2583 WRFAPTSDWADGDY
+2583 
-2597 ILTVKVEDRAGN
+2597 
-2609 VKQSAPLTVTVD
+2609 
-2621 THIAIDR
+2621 
-2628 IELVNDSGIPGDNLT
+2628 
-2643 NEARPHFQVTVPA
+2643 
-2656 DVNGVRLSIDGGK
+2656 
-2669 TWFDATQS
+2669 
-2677 ATSGVW
+2677 
-2683 DYTWLTNVA
+2683 
-2692 NGPHTLMVEASDKAG
+2692 
-2707 NKTTQKLDFTID
+2707 
-2719 TILSEPTITLDS
+2719 
-2731 ADDSAAGDNITNVKM
+2731 
-2746 PGFTLGNIDADVT
+2746 
-2759 KVVVTVAHDGKNQQ
+2759 
-2773 IELIKNGGV
+2773 
-2782 WRFTPGA
+2782 
-2789 AWTDGDYTLTV
+2789 
-2800 KVEDKAGNTNY
+2800 
-2811 SAPLTVTI
+2811 
-2819 DTQTSID
+2819 
-2826 RIELLNDTG
+2826 
-2835 IVGDNLTNEARPQF
+2835 
-2849 HITVPTDVNSVQL
+2849 
-2862 SLDGGINWVNATLT
+2862 
-2876 SDGVW
+2876 
-2881 EYIWPTDL
+2881 
-2889 VENTYTLTVKATDVA
+2889 
-2904 GNTATE
+2904 
-2910 TLNFIIDTTL
+2910 
-2920 STPTITL
+2920 
-2927 DSADDSGTAND
+2927 
-2938 NKTNVKTPGFI
+2938 
-2949 IGGIDSDVTQV
+2949 
-2960 VVQVMRDGHS
+2960 
-2970 EEVELTQTNGQWRF
+2970 
-2984 VPGSAWTDGDYTL
+2984 
-2997 TVTVK
+2997 
-3002 DEAGNIRHSAPLTVT
+3002 
-3017 IDTQI
+3017 
-3022 TIDHIELVNDSGI
+3022 
-3035 PDDNLTNNVR
+3035 
-3045 PHFQVTVPT
+3045 
-3054 DVNVVRLSIDGGKT
+3054 
-3068 WFNATQ
+3068 
-3074 SATPG
+3074 
-3079 VWDYTWLAD
+3079 
-3088 VGEGKHTLTVEATD
+3088 
-3102 KAGNKTTQQLD
+3102 
-3113 FIIDTLLSEPTI
+3113 
-3125 VLDNTDDSGTK
+3125 TDDSGTK

-3143 NKPTFLLGNIDADA
+3143 NKPTFILGNIDADA

-3187 TGTWA
+3187 TGMWA
-3192 DGDYTLTVRV
+3192 DGSHTLTVRV

-3213 PLTVTVDTQITID
+3213 PLTVTVDTHIAID
-3226 VIELVND
+3226 DIELVND

-3303 AGNKTT
+3303 AGNQTT

-3393 SYTLTVEVTDNAGNV
+3393 SYTLTVEVQDNAGNV
-3408 RQSTPLVV
+3408 RQSTPLIV

-3469 VSATQGIEGVWGY
+3469 VSAAQGIEGVWGY

-3814 KVTIDGTLTTPVIEL
+3814 KVTIDGSLTTPVIEL

-3839 DRLTNHDRPVFDIH
+3839 DRLTKHDRPVFDIR

-3871 THEEAAVFTNGQ
+3871 THEETAVFTNGQ

-3906 AGNVKESAPFE
+3906 AGNVKESAPLE

-3957 VVQVRVTLDGGAN
+3957 VIQVRVTLDGGAN

-4256 SHIVVHIDGR
+4256 SHIVVHLDGR

-4307 ELRIEIDTQVQ
+4307 ELKIEIDTQVQ

-4365 PISKNAAGQWEFTAG
+4365 PVSKNAAGQWQFTAG
-4380 SALPDGHY
+4380 SALSDGHY

-4501 VSFTIDTIVSD
+4501 VSFTIDTVVSD
-4512 PSIDLLDA
+4512 PRIDLLDA

-4532 SVTTPR
+4532 SVTKPR

-4557 VSYSVTANGNNLW
+4557 VSYPVTANGNNLW

-4611 SVRMEPASDTGNSNS
+4611 SVRMEPASDTGSSNS

-4659 VLKQTITVGA
+4659 VLKHTITVGA

-4722 IDDQHEA
+4722 IDDQYEA

-4736 KGFAEAFSTIM
+4736 KGLAEAFSTIM

-4831 TPTLIG
+4831 TPTLVG
-4837 STLPN
+4837 NTLPN
-4842 TIVSIYVDGVKVG
+4842 AIVSIYVDGVKVG

-4953 GAGHWG
+4953 GTGHWG

-5071 VVSEDKAGNSQQKE
+5071 VVSEDKAGNSQQKD

-5240 GTWRAPILLQDDGTF
+5240 GTWRAPILLQDDGKF

-5300 LITNHNKPVLV
+5300 LITSHNKPVLV

-5385 AMVAGSDNGIFSN
+5385 VMMAGSDNGIFSN
-5398 DSITSQTRPTFSIF
+5398 DSITSQTRPAFSIF

-5538 EKGHWQMPVNPL
+5538 DKGHWQMPVNPL

-5583 KVFTSELDDNK
+5583 QVFTSELDDNK

-5599 EWWSNSDLIT
+5599 DWWSNSSTIT
-5609 MRGTGEIG
+5609 MRGMGEIG

-5629 ATAVVAATGRWE
+5629 ATAVVAANGQWE
-5641 LSTDK
+5641 LSTDQ
-5646 LPEGTYDISLVI
+5646 LPEGKYDITLSI
-5658 EDSAGNRWEDV
+5658 EDNAGNRKEEV
-5669 REIFID
+5669 HEIFID

-5707 ITDSEGNTYTLT
+5707 ITDSNGNTYTLT

-5754 LDIMKEVPV
+5754 LDIMKETPV

-5875 SDNVTNHT
+5875 SDNVTNHNHT

-5932 NYTLS
+5932 TYTLS
-5937 VTVVDRAGNSQQSA
+5937 VTVVDRAGNSLQSA
-5951 SLAVTVDSTVTVTAD
+5951 SLEVTVDSTVTVTAD
-5966 SQHDDASDDATAT
+5966 SQHDDEIDDATAT

-5992 SATHLRTE
+5992 SATHLRTV

-6008 VKVTAYS
+6008 VKETAYS

-6041 PENIVNVSIMFEG
+6041 PENIVNVSVMFEG

-6081 DVKFIDKDNDFLIKE
+6081 DVKFIDKDDDFLIKE

-6107 IVNAMNVR
+6107 IVNAMNAR

>member
-36 DMNITTPRGSVII
+36 DMNITTPHGSVII

-637 EDYVVLPNGIILS
+637 EDFVVLPNGIILS

-1025 IVSLSPDSDSGISDD
+1025 IVSLSPDSDSGIADD

-1114 IFDFTIDTTVSTPV
+1114 VFDFTIDTTVSTPV

-1187 FIPGNTWA
+1187 FTPGNTWA

-1201 TVKVEDKAGNTN
+1201 TVKVEDKAGNTS

-1329 LDSADDTGIQGD
+1329 LNSADDTGVQGD

-1379 KGTGGWTFT
+1379 KGTGGWSFT
-1388 PPTSWADGDY
+1388 PTGAWADGDY

-1427 NNIELVNDSGIPDD
+1427 NNIELVNDSGIPND

-1469 KTWFNATQSA
+1469 KTWFNATQNA

-1501 EATDEAGNKA
+1501 EATDEAGNKT

-1636 GIPGDNLTNEARPH
+1636 GIPDDNLTNEARPH

-2021 QITIDHIELVND
+2021 QIAIDHIELVND
-2033 SGIPDDNLTNN
+2033 SGIPDDNLTNEA
-2044 VRPHFQV
+2044 RPHFQV

-2117 DTLLSEPTIVLDNTD
+2117 DTMLSEPTIVLDNTD
-2132 DSGTKGDHLTNV
+2132 DSGTKGDNLTNV

-2227 VIELVN
+2227 AIELVN

-2328 LDSADDSGVHGD
+2328 LDSADDTGIQGD
-2340 NMTNHTQPTFA
+2340 NMTNRTQPTFN

-2368 GGVTTTFDATKDAGG
+2368 GGVTTTFDATKGVGG

-2388 TGAWA
+2388 PTSWGA
-2393 DGDYTLS
+2393 GDYTLS

-2446 RPHFQVTVPTD
+2446 RPHFQVKVPTD
-2457 VNVVRLSID
+2457 VN
-2466 GGKTW
+2466 
-2471 FNATQ
+2471 
-2476 SATPGVWD
+2476 
-2484 YIWPDDVADGGYT
+2484 
-2497 LTVEAT
+2497 E
-2503 DEAGNKATQTLD
+2503 
-2515 FTIDTT
+2515 
-2521 LSVPTLSLDSADDS
+2521 
-2535 GIAGDNITN
+2535 
-2544 VKTPGFT
+2544 
-2551 LNNIDTD
+2551 
-2558 VSRVI
+2558 
-2563 VEVMHNGIKQEVPL
+2563 
-2577 VQTGGQ
+2577 
-2583 WRFAPTSDWADGDY
+2583 
-2597 ILTVKVEDRAGN
+2597 
-2609 VKQSAPLTVTVD
+2609 
-2621 THIAIDR
+2621 
-2628 IELVNDSGIPGDNLT
+2628 
-2643 NEARPHFQVTVPA
+2643 
-2656 DVNGVRLSIDGGK
+2656 
-2669 TWFDATQS
+2669 
-2677 ATSGVW
+2677 
-2683 DYTWLTNVA
+2683 
-2692 NGPHTLMVEASDKAG
+2692 
-2707 NKTTQKLDFTID
+2707 
-2719 TILSEPTITLDS
+2719 
-2731 ADDSAAGDNITNVKM
+2731 
-2746 PGFTLGNIDADVT
+2746 
-2759 KVVVTVAHDGKNQQ
+2759 
-2773 IELIKNGGV
+2773 
-2782 WRFTPGA
+2782 
-2789 AWTDGDYTLTV
+2789 
-2800 KVEDKAGNTNY
+2800 
-2811 SAPLTVTI
+2811 
-2819 DTQTSID
+2819 
-2826 RIELLNDTG
+2826 
-2835 IVGDNLTNEARPQF
+2835 
-2849 HITVPTDVNSVQL
+2849 
-2862 SLDGGINWVNATLT
+2862 
-2876 SDGVW
+2876 
-2881 EYIWPTDL
+2881 
-2889 VENTYTLTVKATDVA
+2889 
-2904 GNTATE
+2904 
-2910 TLNFIIDTTL
+2910 
-2920 STPTITL
+2920 
-2927 DSADDSGTAND
+2927 
-2938 NKTNVKTPGFI
+2938 
-2949 IGGIDSDVTQV
+2949 
-2960 VVQVMRDGHS
+2960 
-2970 EEVELTQTNGQWRF
+2970 
-2984 VPGSAWTDGDYTL
+2984 
-2997 TVTVK
+2997 
-3002 DEAGNIRHSAPLTVT
+3002 
-3017 IDTQI
+3017 
-3022 TIDHIELVNDSGI
+3022 
-3035 PDDNLTNNVR
+3035 
-3045 PHFQVTVPT
+3045 
-3054 DVNVVRLSIDGGKT
+3054 VRLSIDGGKT

-3102 KAGNKTTQQLD
+3102 KAGNQTTQKLD

-3125 VLDNTDDSGTK
+3125 VLDSTDDSGTK
-3136 GDNLTNV
+3136 GDNLTNA
-3143 NKPTFLLGNIDADA
+3143 NKPTFILGNIDADA
-3157 RYVTVEVQHGGTKEV
+3157 RYVTVEVQYGGTKEV

-3408 RQSTPLVV
+3408 RQSTPLIV

-3469 VSATQGIEGVWGY
+3469 VSAAQGIEGVWGY

-3505 TATQTLEFFIDTRLS
+3505 TATQTLEFFIDTQLS

-3621 AIDRIELVNDS
+3621 AIDHIELVNDS

-3695 TVEVTDGAGN
+3695 IVEVTDGAGN
-3705 KMTETLNFT
+3705 KMTGTLDFT

-3839 DRLTNHDRPVFDIH
+3839 DRLTNHDRPVFDIR

-4307 ELRIEIDTQVQ
+4307 ELKIEIDTQVQ

-4532 SVTTPR
+4532 SVTKPR

-4557 VSYSVTANGNNLW
+4557 VSYPVTANGNNLW

-4855 EATADTAG
+4855 EATADAAG

-4890 ELRSTAVDVTID
+4890 ELRSTAVDLTID

-5300 LITNHNKPVLV
+5300 LITSHNKPVLV

-5385 AMVAGSDNGIFSN
+5385 VMMAGSDNGIFSN
-5398 DSITSQTRPTFSIF
+5398 DSITSQTRPAFSIY

-5473 IDTFNTTPVAI
+5473 IDTLNTTPVAI

-5538 EKGHWQMPVNPL
+5538 DKGHWQMPVNPL

-5583 KVFTSELDDNK
+5583 QVFTSELDDNK

-5599 EWWSNSDLIT
+5599 DWWSNSSTIT
-5609 MRGTGEIG
+5609 MRGMGEIG

-5629 ATAVVAATGRWE
+5629 ATAVVAANGQWE
-5641 LSTDK
+5641 LSTDQ
-5646 LPEGTYDISLVI
+5646 LPEGKYDITLSI
-5658 EDSAGNRWEDV
+5658 EDNAGNRKEEV
-5669 REIFID
+5669 HEIFID

-5707 ITDSEGNTYTLT
+5707 ITDSNGNTYTLT

-5823 TPLADGSYTISVIA
+5823 TPLADGSYTISVVA

-5932 NYTLS
+5932 TYTLS

-5966 SQHDDASDDATAT
+5966 SQHNDASDDATAT

-5992 SATHLRTE
+5992 SATHLRTV
-6000 PSAAEESV
+6000 PSVAEESV
-6008 VKVTAYS
+6008 VKETAYS

-6041 PENIVNVSIMFEG
+6041 PENIVNVSVMFEG

-6081 DVKFIDKDNDFLIKE
+6081 DVKFIDKDDDFLIKE

-6107 IVNAMNVR
+6107 IVNAMNAR

>member
-234 SVKEPLKVTLALAAE
+234 SVKEPLKVTLALATE

-599 EGINNLTF
+599 EGVNNLTF
-607 TVEDVAGNKKD
+607 TAEDVAGNKKD
-618 FSFSYVIDTI
+618 FSFSYVIDTV

-637 EDYVVLPNGIILS
+637 EDFVVLPNGIILS

-1025 IVSLSPDSDSGISDD
+1025 IVSLSPDSDSGIADD

-1057 DIISVQVWDAMSDT
+1057 DIISVQVWDAASDT

-1114 IFDFTIDTTVSTPV
+1114 VFDFTIDTTVSTPV

-1201 TVKVEDKAGNTN
+1201 TVKVEDKAGNTS

-1329 LDSADDTGIQGD
+1329 LNSADDTGVQGD
-1341 NMTNSTQPT
+1341 NMTNRTQPT

-1427 NNIELVNDSGIPDD
+1427 NNIELVNDSGIPND

-1501 EATDEAGNKA
+1501 EATDEAGNKT

-1601 VKVEDRAGNVKQSA
+1601 VKIEDRAGNVKQSA

-1713 KLDFTIDTILSEPT
+1713 KLDFIIDTLLSEPT

-2021 QITIDHIELVND
+2021 QIAIDHIELVND
-2033 SGIPDDNLTNN
+2033 SGIPDDNLTNEA
-2044 VRPHFQV
+2044 RPHFQV

-2117 DTLLSEPTIVLDNTD
+2117 DTMLSEPTIVLDNTD
-2132 DSGTKGDHLTNV
+2132 DSGTKGDNLTNV

-2227 VIELVN
+2227 AIELVN

-2323 TPVIV
+2323 VPVIV
-2328 LDSADDSGVHGD
+2328 LNSADDTGVQGD
-2340 NMTNHTQPTFA
+2340 NMTNSTQPTFA

-2368 GGVTTTFDATKDAGG
+2368 GGVTTTFDATKGVGG
-2383 WTFTP
+2383 WSFTP

-2446 RPHFQVTVPTD
+2446 RPHFQVKVPTD
-2457 VNVVRLSID
+2457 VN
-2466 GGKTW
+2466 
-2471 FNATQ
+2471 
-2476 SATPGVWD
+2476 
-2484 YIWPDDVADGGYT
+2484 
-2497 LTVEAT
+2497 E
-2503 DEAGNKATQTLD
+2503 
-2515 FTIDTT
+2515 
-2521 LSVPTLSLDSADDS
+2521 
-2535 GIAGDNITN
+2535 
-2544 VKTPGFT
+2544 
-2551 LNNIDTD
+2551 
-2558 VSRVI
+2558 
-2563 VEVMHNGIKQEVPL
+2563 
-2577 VQTGGQ
+2577 
-2583 WRFAPTSDWADGDY
+2583 
-2597 ILTVKVEDRAGN
+2597 
-2609 VKQSAPLTVTVD
+2609 
-2621 THIAIDR
+2621 
-2628 IELVNDSGIPGDNLT
+2628 
-2643 NEARPHFQVTVPA
+2643 
-2656 DVNGVRLSIDGGK
+2656 
-2669 TWFDATQS
+2669 
-2677 ATSGVW
+2677 
-2683 DYTWLTNVA
+2683 
-2692 NGPHTLMVEASDKAG
+2692 
-2707 NKTTQKLDFTID
+2707 
-2719 TILSEPTITLDS
+2719 
-2731 ADDSAAGDNITNVKM
+2731 
-2746 PGFTLGNIDADVT
+2746 
-2759 KVVVTVAHDGKNQQ
+2759 
-2773 IELIKNGGV
+2773 
-2782 WRFTPGA
+2782 
-2789 AWTDGDYTLTV
+2789 
-2800 KVEDKAGNTNY
+2800 
-2811 SAPLTVTI
+2811 
-2819 DTQTSID
+2819 
-2826 RIELLNDTG
+2826 
-2835 IVGDNLTNEARPQF
+2835 
-2849 HITVPTDVNSVQL
+2849 
-2862 SLDGGINWVNATLT
+2862 
-2876 SDGVW
+2876 
-2881 EYIWPTDL
+2881 
-2889 VENTYTLTVKATDVA
+2889 
-2904 GNTATE
+2904 
-2910 TLNFIIDTTL
+2910 
-2920 STPTITL
+2920 
-2927 DSADDSGTAND
+2927 
-2938 NKTNVKTPGFI
+2938 
-2949 IGGIDSDVTQV
+2949 
-2960 VVQVMRDGHS
+2960 
-2970 EEVELTQTNGQWRF
+2970 
-2984 VPGSAWTDGDYTL
+2984 
-2997 TVTVK
+2997 
-3002 DEAGNIRHSAPLTVT
+3002 
-3017 IDTQI
+3017 
-3022 TIDHIELVNDSGI
+3022 
-3035 PDDNLTNNVR
+3035 
-3045 PHFQVTVPT
+3045 
-3054 DVNVVRLSIDGGKT
+3054 VRLSIDGGKT

-3102 KAGNKTTQQLD
+3102 KAGNQTTQKLD
-3113 FIIDTLLSEPTI
+3113 FIIDTMLSEPTI
-3125 VLDNTDDSGTK
+3125 VLDSTDDSGTK
-3136 GDNLTNV
+3136 GDNLTNA
-3143 NKPTFLLGNIDADA
+3143 NKPTFILGNIDADA
-3157 RYVTVEVQHGGTKEV
+3157 RYVTVEVQYGGTKEV

-3192 DGDYTLTVRV
+3192 DGDYMLTVRV

-3213 PLTVTVDTQITID
+3213 PLTATVDTQITID

-3317 TRLSTPTIAMD
+3317 TRLSTPTITMD

-3348 TIGNIDADAHSV
+3348 TIGNIDSDAQSV

-3408 RQSTPLVV
+3408 RQSTPLIV

-3469 VSATQGIEGVWGY
+3469 VSAAQGIEGVWGY

-3621 AIDRIELVNDS
+3621 AIDHIELVNDS

-3714 IDITLLTPTIEL
+3714 IDITLMTPTIEL

-3839 DRLTNHDRPVFDIH
+3839 DRLTNHDRPVFDIR

-4307 ELRIEIDTQVQ
+4307 ELKIEIDTQVQ

-4532 SVTTPR
+4532 SVTKPR

-4557 VSYSVTANGNNLW
+4557 VSYPVTANGNNLW

-4890 ELRSTAVDVTID
+4890 ELRSTAVDLTID

-5071 VVSEDKAGNSQQKE
+5071 VVSEDKAGNSQQKD

-5398 DSITSQTRPTFSIF
+5398 DSITSQTRPTFSIS

-5583 KVFTSELDDNK
+5583 QVFTSELDDNK

-5599 EWWSNSDLIT
+5599 DWWSNSSTIT
-5609 MRGTGEIG
+5609 MRGMGEIG

-5629 ATAVVAATGRWE
+5629 ATAVVAANGQWE
-5641 LSTDK
+5641 LSTDQ
-5646 LPEGTYDISLVI
+5646 LPEGKYDITLSI
-5658 EDSAGNRWEDV
+5658 EDNAGNRKEEV
-5669 REIFID
+5669 HEIFID

-5707 ITDSEGNTYTLT
+5707 ITDSNGNTYTLT

-5823 TPLADGSYTISVIA
+5823 TPLTDGSYTISVIA

-5853 IDSTLTVPEIALAAG
+5853 IDSTLTVPEIALSAG

-5932 NYTLS
+5932 TYTLS

-5992 SATHLRTE
+5992 SATHLRTV

-6008 VKVTAYS
+6008 VKETAYS

-6041 PENIVNVSIMFEG
+6041 PENIVNVSVMFEG

-6081 DVKFIDKDNDFLIKE
+6081 DVKFIDKDDDFLIKE

-6107 IVNAMNVR
+6107 IVNAMNAR

>member
-431 APEKPTIELDDS
+431 PPEKPTIELDDS

-449 NDNIT
+449 NDNVT

-541 NDSGIVGDNVT
+541 DDSGIVGDNVT

-599 EGINNLTF
+599 EGVNNLTF

-618 FSFSYVIDTI
+618 FSFSYVIDTV

-637 EDYVVLPNGIILS
+637 EDFVVLPNGIILS

-1025 IVSLSPDSDSGISDD
+1025 IVSLSPDSDSGIADD

-1114 IFDFTIDTTVSTPV
+1114 VFDFTIDTTVSTPV

-1187 FIPGNTWA
+1187 FTPGNTWA

-1201 TVKVEDKAGNTN
+1201 TVKVEDKAGNTS

-1329 LDSADDTGIQGD
+1329 LNSADDTGVQGD
-1341 NMTNSTQPT
+1341 NMTNRTQPT

-1427 NNIELVNDSGIPDD
+1427 NNIELGNDSGIPND

-1479 TPGVWDYIWPD
+1479 TTGVWDYIWPD

-1700 VEASDKAGNKTTQ
+1700 VEATDKAGNKTTQ
-1713 KLDFTIDTILSEPT
+1713 KLDFIIDTLLSEPT

-2021 QITIDHIELVND
+2021 QI
-2033 SGIPDDNLTNN
+2033 
-2044 VRPHFQV
+2044 
-2051 TVPTDVNVVRLSID
+2051 
-2065 GGKTWFNAT
+2065 A
-2074 QSATPGVWDYTWLA
+2074 
-2088 DVGEGKHTL
+2088 
-2097 TVEATDK
+2097 
-2104 AGNKTTQQLDFII
+2104 
-2117 DTLLSEPTIVLDNTD
+2117 
-2132 DSGTKGDHLTNV
+2132 
-2144 NKPTFLLGNID
+2144 
-2155 ADARYV
+2155 
-2161 TVEVQH
+2161 
-2167 GGTKEVLTATKDA
+2167 
-2180 TGNWS
+2180 
-2185 VTPTGTWADGDYT
+2185 
-2198 LTVRVEDEAGNE
+2198 
-2210 KHSASLTVTV
+2210 
-2220 DTQITID
+2220 
-2227 VIELVN
+2227 
-2233 DNGIPGDN
+2233 
-2241 MTNDAHPQ
+2241 
-2249 FRVTV
+2249 
-2254 PGDVNEV
+2254 
-2261 SLSIDGGV
+2261 
-2269 TWVKATQSATPGVWN
+2269 
-2284 YTWPGTVP
+2284 
-2292 DGDYTLNVK
+2292 
-2301 ATDNAGNTV
+2301 
-2310 TETLHFTIDTTLS
+2310 
-2323 TPVIV
+2323 
-2328 LDSADDSGVHGD
+2328 
-2340 NMTNHTQPTFA
+2340 
-2351 LQHIDDDAV
+2351 
-2360 RVTVSVEH
+2360 
-2368 GGVTTTFDATKDAGG
+2368 
-2383 WTFTP
+2383 
-2388 TGAWA
+2388 
-2393 DGDYTLS
+2393 
-2400 VSVEDKAGN
+2400 
-2409 TSHSAS
+2409 
-2415 LTVTVDTQIAIN
+2415 
-2427 NIELVNDS
+2427 
-2435 GIPDDNLTNNV
+2435 
-2446 RPHFQVTVPTD
+2446 
-2457 VNVVRLSID
+2457 
-2466 GGKTW
+2466 
-2471 FNATQ
+2471 
-2476 SATPGVWD
+2476 
-2484 YIWPDDVADGGYT
+2484 
-2497 LTVEAT
+2497 
-2503 DEAGNKATQTLD
+2503 
-2515 FTIDTT
+2515 
-2521 LSVPTLSLDSADDS
+2521 
-2535 GIAGDNITN
+2535 
-2544 VKTPGFT
+2544 
-2551 LNNIDTD
+2551 
-2558 VSRVI
+2558 
-2563 VEVMHNGIKQEVPL
+2563 
-2577 VQTGGQ
+2577 
-2583 WRFAPTSDWADGDY
+2583 
-2597 ILTVKVEDRAGN
+2597 
-2609 VKQSAPLTVTVD
+2609 
-2621 THIAIDR
+2621 
-2628 IELVNDSGIPGDNLT
+2628 
-2643 NEARPHFQVTVPA
+2643 
-2656 DVNGVRLSIDGGK
+2656 
-2669 TWFDATQS
+2669 
-2677 ATSGVW
+2677 
-2683 DYTWLTNVA
+2683 
-2692 NGPHTLMVEASDKAG
+2692 
-2707 NKTTQKLDFTID
+2707 
-2719 TILSEPTITLDS
+2719 
-2731 ADDSAAGDNITNVKM
+2731 
-2746 PGFTLGNIDADVT
+2746 
-2759 KVVVTVAHDGKNQQ
+2759 
-2773 IELIKNGGV
+2773 
-2782 WRFTPGA
+2782 
-2789 AWTDGDYTLTV
+2789 
-2800 KVEDKAGNTNY
+2800 
-2811 SAPLTVTI
+2811 
-2819 DTQTSID
+2819 
-2826 RIELLNDTG
+2826 
-2835 IVGDNLTNEARPQF
+2835 
-2849 HITVPTDVNSVQL
+2849 
-2862 SLDGGINWVNATLT
+2862 
-2876 SDGVW
+2876 
-2881 EYIWPTDL
+2881 
-2889 VENTYTLTVKATDVA
+2889 
-2904 GNTATE
+2904 
-2910 TLNFIIDTTL
+2910 
-2920 STPTITL
+2920 
-2927 DSADDSGTAND
+2927 
-2938 NKTNVKTPGFI
+2938 
-2949 IGGIDSDVTQV
+2949 
-2960 VVQVMRDGHS
+2960 
-2970 EEVELTQTNGQWRF
+2970 
-2984 VPGSAWTDGDYTL
+2984 
-2997 TVTVK
+2997 
-3002 DEAGNIRHSAPLTVT
+3002 
-3017 IDTQI
+3017 
-3022 TIDHIELVNDSGI
+3022 IDHIELVNDSGI

-3172 LTATKGATG
+3172 LTATKDATGNWSVTPTGTWADGDYTLTVRVEDDAGNEKHSASLTVTVDTQITIDVIELVNDNGIPGDNMTNDAHPQFRVTVPGDVNEVSLSIDGGVTWVKATQSATPGVWNYTWPGTVPDGDYTLNVKATDNAGNTVTETLHFTIDTTLSVPVIVLNSADDTGVQGDNMTNSTQPTFALQHIDDDAVRVTVSVEHGGVTTTFDATKGVGGWSFTPTGAWADGDYTLSVSVEDKAGNTSHSASLTVTVDTQIAINNIELVNDSGIPDDNLTNNVRPHFQVKVPTDVNEVRLSIDGGKTWFNATQSATPGVWDYTWLADVGEGKHTLTVEATDKAGNQTTQKLDFIIDTMLSEPTIVLDSTDDSGTKGDNLTNANKPTFILGNIDADARYVTVEVQYGGTKEVLTATKGATG

-3192 DGDYTLTVRV
+3192 DGDYMLTVRV

-3233 NGIPGD
+3233 NGILGD

-3317 TRLSTPTIAMD
+3317 TRLSTPTITMD

-3348 TIGNIDADAHSV
+3348 TIGNIDSDAQSV

-3393 SYTLTVEVTDNAGNV
+3393 SYTLTVEVMDNAGNV
-3408 RQSTPLVV
+3408 RQSTPLIV

-3469 VSATQGIEGVWGY
+3469 VSAAQGIEGVWGY

-3621 AIDRIELVNDS
+3621 AIDHIELVNDS

-3714 IDITLLTPTIEL
+3714 IDITLMTPTIEL

-3839 DRLTNHDRPVFDIH
+3839 DRLTNHDRPVFDIR

-4307 ELRIEIDTQVQ
+4307 ELKIEIDTQVQ

-4532 SVTTPR
+4532 SVTKPR

-4557 VSYSVTANGNNLW
+4557 VSYPVTANGNNLW

-4997 ISPLTVVLREAD
+4997 ISPLTVVLLEAD

-5583 KVFTSELDDNK
+5583 QVFTSELDDNK

-5599 EWWSNSDLIT
+5599 DWWSNSSTIT
-5609 MRGTGEIG
+5609 MRGMGEIG

-5629 ATAVVAATGRWE
+5629 ATAVVAANGQWE
-5641 LSTDK
+5641 LSTDQ
-5646 LPEGTYDISLVI
+5646 LPEGKYDITLSI
-5658 EDSAGNRWEDV
+5658 EDNAGNRKEEV
-5669 REIFID
+5669 HEIFID

-5707 ITDSEGNTYTLT
+5707 ITDSNGNTYTLT

-5900 VNVTHNG
+5900 VNVTHNS
-5907 VTDIYQATQGADGW
+5907 VTDTYQATQGADGW

-5992 SATHLRTE
+5992 SATYLRTV

-6008 VKVTAYS
+6008 VKETAYS

-6107 IVNAMNVR
+6107 IVNAMNAR

>member
-114 EEELKKQLDDAEN
+114 EEELKKQLDEAEN

-158 SSKQIEEMLQN
+158 SSKQMEEMLQE

-449 NDNIT
+449 NDSIT

-541 NDSGIVGDNVT
+541 DDSGIVGDNVT

-599 EGINNLTF
+599 EGVNNLTF

-618 FSFSYVIDTI
+618 FSFSYVIDTV

-637 EDYVVLPNGIILS
+637 EDFVVLPNGIILS

-1025 IVSLSPDSDSGISDD
+1025 IVSLSPDSDSGIADD

-1114 IFDFTIDTTVSTPV
+1114 VFDFTIDTTVSTPV

-1187 FIPGNTWA
+1187 FTPGNTWA

-1379 KGTGGWTFT
+1379 KGTGGWSFT
-1388 PPTSWADGDY
+1388 PTGAWADGDY

-1427 NNIELVNDSGIPDD
+1427 NNIELVNDSGIPND

-1479 TPGVWDYIWPD
+1479 TPGAWDYIWPD

-1501 EATDEAGNKA
+1501 EATDKAGNKT
-1511 TQTLDFT
+1511 TQELDFT

-1551 TLNNIDTDVSRVIVE
+1551 TLNNIDTDVSRVTVE

-1671 WFDATQSATSGVWD
+1671 WFDATQSATPGVWD

-1713 KLDFTIDTILSEPT
+1713 KLDFIIDTMLSEPT

-2021 QITIDHIELVND
+2021 QIAIDHIELVND
-2033 SGIPDDNLTNN
+2033 SGIPDDNLTN
-2044 VRPHFQV
+2044 
-2051 TVPTDVNVVRLSID
+2051 
-2065 GGKTWFNAT
+2065 
-2074 QSATPGVWDYTWLA
+2074 
-2088 DVGEGKHTL
+2088 
-2097 TVEATDK
+2097 EA
-2104 AGNKTTQQLDFII
+2104 
-2117 DTLLSEPTIVLDNTD
+2117 
-2132 DSGTKGDHLTNV
+2132 
-2144 NKPTFLLGNID
+2144 
-2155 ADARYV
+2155 
-2161 TVEVQH
+2161 
-2167 GGTKEVLTATKDA
+2167 
-2180 TGNWS
+2180 
-2185 VTPTGTWADGDYT
+2185 
-2198 LTVRVEDEAGNE
+2198 
-2210 KHSASLTVTV
+2210 
-2220 DTQITID
+2220 
-2227 VIELVN
+2227 
-2233 DNGIPGDN
+2233 
-2241 MTNDAHPQ
+2241 
-2249 FRVTV
+2249 
-2254 PGDVNEV
+2254 
-2261 SLSIDGGV
+2261 
-2269 TWVKATQSATPGVWN
+2269 
-2284 YTWPGTVP
+2284 
-2292 DGDYTLNVK
+2292 
-2301 ATDNAGNTV
+2301 
-2310 TETLHFTIDTTLS
+2310 
-2323 TPVIV
+2323 
-2328 LDSADDSGVHGD
+2328 
-2340 NMTNHTQPTFA
+2340 
-2351 LQHIDDDAV
+2351 
-2360 RVTVSVEH
+2360 
-2368 GGVTTTFDATKDAGG
+2368 
-2383 WTFTP
+2383 
-2388 TGAWA
+2388 
-2393 DGDYTLS
+2393 
-2400 VSVEDKAGN
+2400 
-2409 TSHSAS
+2409 
-2415 LTVTVDTQIAIN
+2415 
-2427 NIELVNDS
+2427 
-2435 GIPDDNLTNNV
+2435 
-2446 RPHFQVTVPTD
+2446 
-2457 VNVVRLSID
+2457 
-2466 GGKTW
+2466 
-2471 FNATQ
+2471 
-2476 SATPGVWD
+2476 
-2484 YIWPDDVADGGYT
+2484 
-2497 LTVEAT
+2497 
-2503 DEAGNKATQTLD
+2503 
-2515 FTIDTT
+2515 
-2521 LSVPTLSLDSADDS
+2521 
-2535 GIAGDNITN
+2535 
-2544 VKTPGFT
+2544 
-2551 LNNIDTD
+2551 
-2558 VSRVI
+2558 
-2563 VEVMHNGIKQEVPL
+2563 
-2577 VQTGGQ
+2577 
-2583 WRFAPTSDWADGDY
+2583 
-2597 ILTVKVEDRAGN
+2597 
-2609 VKQSAPLTVTVD
+2609 
-2621 THIAIDR
+2621 
-2628 IELVNDSGIPGDNLT
+2628 
-2643 NEARPHFQVTVPA
+2643 
-2656 DVNGVRLSIDGGK
+2656 
-2669 TWFDATQS
+2669 
-2677 ATSGVW
+2677 
-2683 DYTWLTNVA
+2683 
-2692 NGPHTLMVEASDKAG
+2692 
-2707 NKTTQKLDFTID
+2707 
-2719 TILSEPTITLDS
+2719 
-2731 ADDSAAGDNITNVKM
+2731 
-2746 PGFTLGNIDADVT
+2746 
-2759 KVVVTVAHDGKNQQ
+2759 
-2773 IELIKNGGV
+2773 
-2782 WRFTPGA
+2782 
-2789 AWTDGDYTLTV
+2789 
-2800 KVEDKAGNTNY
+2800 
-2811 SAPLTVTI
+2811 
-2819 DTQTSID
+2819 
-2826 RIELLNDTG
+2826 
-2835 IVGDNLTNEARPQF
+2835 
-2849 HITVPTDVNSVQL
+2849 
-2862 SLDGGINWVNATLT
+2862 
-2876 SDGVW
+2876 
-2881 EYIWPTDL
+2881 
-2889 VENTYTLTVKATDVA
+2889 
-2904 GNTATE
+2904 
-2910 TLNFIIDTTL
+2910 
-2920 STPTITL
+2920 
-2927 DSADDSGTAND
+2927 
-2938 NKTNVKTPGFI
+2938 
-2949 IGGIDSDVTQV
+2949 
-2960 VVQVMRDGHS
+2960 
-2970 EEVELTQTNGQWRF
+2970 
-2984 VPGSAWTDGDYTL
+2984 
-2997 TVTVK
+2997 
-3002 DEAGNIRHSAPLTVT
+3002 
-3017 IDTQI
+3017 
-3022 TIDHIELVNDSGI
+3022 
-3035 PDDNLTNNVR
+3035 R

-3172 LTATKGATG
+3172 LTATKDATGNWSVTPTGTWADGDYTLTVRVEDEAGNEKHSASLTVTVDTQITIDAIELVNDNGIPGDNMTNDAHPQFRVTVPGDVNEVSLSIDGGVTWVKATQSATPGVWNYTWPGTVPDGDYTLNVKATDNAGNTVTETLHFTIDTTLSTPVIVLDSADDTGIQGDNMTNRTQPTFNLQHIDDDAVRVTVSVEHGGVTTTFDATKGVGGWTFTPPTSWGAGDYTLSVSVEDKAGNTSHSASLTVTVDTQIAINNIELVNDSGIPDDNLTNNVRPQFQVKVPTDVNEVRLSIDGGKTWFNATQSATPGVWDYTWLADVGEGKHTLTVEATDKAGNQTTQKLDFIIDTLLSEPTIVLDSTDDSGTKGDNLTNANKPTFLLGNIDADARYVTVEVQHGSTKEVLTATKGATG

-3202 EDDAGNVKYSA
+3202 EDEAGNVKYSA

-3226 VIELVND
+3226 AIELVND
-3233 NGIPGD
+3233 NGIPGG

-3317 TRLSTPTIAMD
+3317 TRLSTPTITMD

-3348 TIGNIDADAHSV
+3348 TIGNIDSDAQSV

-3408 RQSTPLVV
+3408 RQSTPLIV

-3469 VSATQGIEGVWGY
+3469 VSAAQGIEGVWGY

-3492 HTLTV
+3492 HILTV

-3621 AIDRIELVNDS
+3621 AIDHIELVNDS

-3695 TVEVTDGAGN
+3695 IVEVTDGAGN
-3705 KMTETLNFT
+3705 KMTGTLDFT

-3739 LTSVTQPVFVLGSI
+3739 LTSVTQPIFVLGSI

-3839 DRLTNHDRPVFDIH
+3839 DRLTNHDRPVFDIR

-3957 VVQVRVTLDGGAN
+3957 VIQVRVTLDGGAN

-3999 EATDEAGNIANKDLV
+3999 EATDQAGNIANKDLV

-4189 GQHTLLVDVTDIAGN
+4189 GKHTLLVDVTDIAGN

-4307 ELRIEIDTQVQ
+4307 ELQIEIDTQVQ

-4532 SVTTPR
+4532 SVTKPR

-4557 VSYSVTANGNNLW
+4557 VSYPVTANGNNLW

-4611 SVRMEPASDTGNSNS
+4611 SVRMEPASDTGSSNS

-4659 VLKQTITVGA
+4659 VLKHTITVGA

-4722 IDDQHEA
+4722 IDDQYEA

-4736 KGFAEAFSTIM
+4736 KGLAEAFSTIM

-4831 TPTLIG
+4831 TPTLVG
-4837 STLPN
+4837 NTLPN
-4842 TIVSIYVDGVKVG
+4842 AIVSIYVDGVKVG

-4959 VVLPALGNDGNYEL
+4959 VVLPALGNDGNYVL

-5071 VVSEDKAGNSQQKE
+5071 VVSEDKAGNSQQKD

-5300 LITNHNKPVLV
+5300 LITSHNKPVLV

-5385 AMVAGSDNGIFSN
+5385 VMMAGSDNGIFSN
-5398 DSITSQTRPTFSIF
+5398 DSITSQTRPAFSIY

-5538 EKGHWQMPVNPL
+5538 DKGHWQMPVNPL

-5583 KVFTSELDDNK
+5583 QVFTSELDDNK

-5599 EWWSNSDLIT
+5599 DWWSNSSTIT
-5609 MRGTGEIG
+5609 MRGMGEIG

-5629 ATAVVAATGRWE
+5629 ATAVVAANGQWE
-5641 LSTDK
+5641 LSTDQ
-5646 LPEGTYDISLVI
+5646 LPEGKYDITLSI
-5658 EDSAGNRWEDV
+5658 EDNAGNRKEEV
-5669 REIFID
+5669 HEIFID

-5707 ITDSEGNTYTLT
+5707 ITDSNGNTYTLT

-5754 LDIMKEVPV
+5754 LDIMKETPV

-5774 VGDNITRDKQ
+5774 VGDNITRDNQ

-5868 EDNGASD
+5868 EGNGASD
-5875 SDNVTNHT
+5875 SDNVTNHNHT

-5932 NYTLS
+5932 TYTLS
-5937 VTVVDRAGNSQQSA
+5937 VTVVDRAGNSLQSA
-5951 SLAVTVDSTVTVTAD
+5951 SLEVTVDSTVTVTAD

-5992 SATHLRTE
+5992 SATHLRTV

-6008 VKVTAYS
+6008 VKETAYS

-6041 PENIVNVSIMFEG
+6041 PENIVNVSVMFEG

-6081 DVKFIDKDNDFLIKE
+6081 DVKFIDKDDDFLIKE

-6107 IVNAMNVR
+6107 IVNAMNAR

>member
-36 DMNITTPRGSVII
+36 DMNITTPHGSVII

-541 NDSGIVGDNVT
+541 DDSGIVGDNVT

-599 EGINNLTF
+599 EGVNNLTF

-618 FSFSYVIDTI
+618 FSFSYVIDTV

-637 EDYVVLPNGIILS
+637 EDFVVLPNGIILS

-1025 IVSLSPDSDSGISDD
+1025 IVSLSPDSDSGIADD

-1114 IFDFTIDTTVSTPV
+1114 VFDFTIDTTVSTPV

-1379 KGTGGWTFT
+1379 KGTGGWSFT
-1388 PPTSWADGDY
+1388 PTGAWADGDY

-1427 NNIELVNDSGIPDD
+1427 NNIELVNDSGIPND

-1479 TPGVWDYIWPD
+1479 TPGAWDSIWPD

-1501 EATDEAGNKA
+1501 EATDKAGNKT
-1511 TQTLDFT
+1511 TQELDFT

-2117 DTLLSEPTIVLDNTD
+2117 DTLLSEPTIVLDSTD
-2132 DSGTKGDHLTNV
+2132 DSGTKGDNLTNV

-2323 TPVIV
+2323 VPVIV
-2328 LDSADDSGVHGD
+2328 LNSADDTGVQGD
-2340 NMTNHTQPTFA
+2340 NMTNSTQPTFA

-2368 GGVTTTFDATKDAGG
+2368 GGVTTTFDATKGVGG
-2383 WTFTP
+2383 WSFTP

-2446 RPHFQVTVPTD
+2446 RPHFQVKVPTD
-2457 VNVVRLSID
+2457 VN
-2466 GGKTW
+2466 
-2471 FNATQ
+2471 
-2476 SATPGVWD
+2476 
-2484 YIWPDDVADGGYT
+2484 
-2497 LTVEAT
+2497 E
-2503 DEAGNKATQTLD
+2503 
-2515 FTIDTT
+2515 
-2521 LSVPTLSLDSADDS
+2521 
-2535 GIAGDNITN
+2535 
-2544 VKTPGFT
+2544 
-2551 LNNIDTD
+2551 
-2558 VSRVI
+2558 
-2563 VEVMHNGIKQEVPL
+2563 
-2577 VQTGGQ
+2577 
-2583 WRFAPTSDWADGDY
+2583 
-2597 ILTVKVEDRAGN
+2597 
-2609 VKQSAPLTVTVD
+2609 
-2621 THIAIDR
+2621 
-2628 IELVNDSGIPGDNLT
+2628 
-2643 NEARPHFQVTVPA
+2643 
-2656 DVNGVRLSIDGGK
+2656 
-2669 TWFDATQS
+2669 
-2677 ATSGVW
+2677 
-2683 DYTWLTNVA
+2683 
-2692 NGPHTLMVEASDKAG
+2692 
-2707 NKTTQKLDFTID
+2707 
-2719 TILSEPTITLDS
+2719 
-2731 ADDSAAGDNITNVKM
+2731 
-2746 PGFTLGNIDADVT
+2746 
-2759 KVVVTVAHDGKNQQ
+2759 
-2773 IELIKNGGV
+2773 
-2782 WRFTPGA
+2782 
-2789 AWTDGDYTLTV
+2789 
-2800 KVEDKAGNTNY
+2800 
-2811 SAPLTVTI
+2811 
-2819 DTQTSID
+2819 
-2826 RIELLNDTG
+2826 
-2835 IVGDNLTNEARPQF
+2835 
-2849 HITVPTDVNSVQL
+2849 
-2862 SLDGGINWVNATLT
+2862 
-2876 SDGVW
+2876 
-2881 EYIWPTDL
+2881 
-2889 VENTYTLTVKATDVA
+2889 
-2904 GNTATE
+2904 
-2910 TLNFIIDTTL
+2910 
-2920 STPTITL
+2920 
-2927 DSADDSGTAND
+2927 
-2938 NKTNVKTPGFI
+2938 
-2949 IGGIDSDVTQV
+2949 
-2960 VVQVMRDGHS
+2960 
-2970 EEVELTQTNGQWRF
+2970 
-2984 VPGSAWTDGDYTL
+2984 
-2997 TVTVK
+2997 
-3002 DEAGNIRHSAPLTVT
+3002 
-3017 IDTQI
+3017 
-3022 TIDHIELVNDSGI
+3022 
-3035 PDDNLTNNVR
+3035 
-3045 PHFQVTVPT
+3045 
-3054 DVNVVRLSIDGGKT
+3054 VRLSIDGGKT

-3102 KAGNKTTQQLD
+3102 KAGNQTTQKLD
-3113 FIIDTLLSEPTI
+3113 FIIDTMLSEPTI
-3125 VLDNTDDSGTK
+3125 VLDSTDDSGTK
-3136 GDNLTNV
+3136 GDNLTNA
-3143 NKPTFLLGNIDADA
+3143 NKPTFILGNIDADA
-3157 RYVTVEVQHGGTKEV
+3157 RYVTVEVQYGGTKEV

-3317 TRLSTPTIAMD
+3317 TRLSTPTITMD

-3348 TIGNIDADAHSV
+3348 TIGNIDSDAQSV

-3408 RQSTPLVV
+3408 RQSTPLIV

-3469 VSATQGIEGVWGY
+3469 VSAAQGIEGVWGY

-3621 AIDRIELVNDS
+3621 AIDHIELVNDS

-3714 IDITLLTPTIEL
+3714 IDITLMTPTIEL

-3839 DRLTNHDRPVFDIH
+3839 DRLTNHDRPVFDIR

-4307 ELRIEIDTQVQ
+4307 ELKIEIDTQVQ

-4532 SVTTPR
+4532 SVTKPR

-4557 VSYSVTANGNNLW
+4557 VSYPVTANGNNLW

-4831 TPTLIG
+4831 TPTLVG
-4837 STLPN
+4837 NTLPN
-4842 TIVSIYVDGVKVG
+4842 AIVSIYVDGVKVG

-4890 ELRSTAVDVTID
+4890 ELRSTAVDLTID

-4959 VVLPALGNDGNYEL
+4959 VVLPALGNDGNYVL

-5071 VVSEDKAGNSQQKE
+5071 VVSEDKAGNSQQKD

-5398 DSITSQTRPTFSIF
+5398 DSITSQTRPTFSIS

-5583 KVFTSELDDNK
+5583 QVFTSELDDNK

-5599 EWWSNSDLIT
+5599 DWWSNSSTIT
-5609 MRGTGEIG
+5609 MRGMGEIG

-5629 ATAVVAATGRWE
+5629 ATAVVAANGQWE
-5641 LSTDK
+5641 LSTDQ
-5646 LPEGTYDISLVI
+5646 LPEGKYDITLSI
-5658 EDSAGNRWEDV
+5658 EDNAGNRKEEV
-5669 REIFID
+5669 HEIFID

-5707 ITDSEGNTYTLT
+5707 ITDSNGNTYTLT

-5823 TPLADGSYTISVIA
+5823 TPLTDGSYTISVIA

-5932 NYTLS
+5932 TYTLS

-5992 SATHLRTE
+5992 SATHLRTV

-6008 VKVTAYS
+6008 VKETAYS

-6041 PENIVNVSIMFEG
+6041 PENIVNVSVMFEG

-6081 DVKFIDKDNDFLIKE
+6081 DVKFIDKDDDFLIKE

-6107 IVNAMNVR
+6107 IVNAMNAR

>member
-2117 DTLLSEPTIVLDNTD
+2117 DTLLSEPTIVLDSTD

-2427 NIELVNDS
+2427 N
-2435 GIPDDNLTNNV
+2435 
-2446 RPHFQVTVPTD
+2446 
-2457 VNVVRLSID
+2457 
-2466 GGKTW
+2466 
-2471 FNATQ
+2471 
-2476 SATPGVWD
+2476 
-2484 YIWPDDVADGGYT
+2484 
-2497 LTVEAT
+2497 
-2503 DEAGNKATQTLD
+2503 
-2515 FTIDTT
+2515 
-2521 LSVPTLSLDSADDS
+2521 
-2535 GIAGDNITN
+2535 
-2544 VKTPGFT
+2544 
-2551 LNNIDTD
+2551 
-2558 VSRVI
+2558 
-2563 VEVMHNGIKQEVPL
+2563 
-2577 VQTGGQ
+2577 
-2583 WRFAPTSDWADGDY
+2583 
-2597 ILTVKVEDRAGN
+2597 
-2609 VKQSAPLTVTVD
+2609 
-2621 THIAIDR
+2621 
-2628 IELVNDSGIPGDNLT
+2628 
-2643 NEARPHFQVTVPA
+2643 
-2656 DVNGVRLSIDGGK
+2656 
-2669 TWFDATQS
+2669 
-2677 ATSGVW
+2677 
-2683 DYTWLTNVA
+2683 
-2692 NGPHTLMVEASDKAG
+2692 
-2707 NKTTQKLDFTID
+2707 
-2719 TILSEPTITLDS
+2719 
-2731 ADDSAAGDNITNVKM
+2731 
-2746 PGFTLGNIDADVT
+2746 
-2759 KVVVTVAHDGKNQQ
+2759 
-2773 IELIKNGGV
+2773 
-2782 WRFTPGA
+2782 
-2789 AWTDGDYTLTV
+2789 
-2800 KVEDKAGNTNY
+2800 
-2811 SAPLTVTI
+2811 
-2819 DTQTSID
+2819 
-2826 RIELLNDTG
+2826 
-2835 IVGDNLTNEARPQF
+2835 
-2849 HITVPTDVNSVQL
+2849 
-2862 SLDGGINWVNATLT
+2862 
-2876 SDGVW
+2876 
-2881 EYIWPTDL
+2881 
-2889 VENTYTLTVKATDVA
+2889 
-2904 GNTATE
+2904 
-2910 TLNFIIDTTL
+2910 
-2920 STPTITL
+2920 
-2927 DSADDSGTAND
+2927 
-2938 NKTNVKTPGFI
+2938 
-2949 IGGIDSDVTQV
+2949 
-2960 VVQVMRDGHS
+2960 
-2970 EEVELTQTNGQWRF
+2970 
-2984 VPGSAWTDGDYTL
+2984 
-2997 TVTVK
+2997 
-3002 DEAGNIRHSAPLTVT
+3002 
-3017 IDTQI
+3017 
-3022 TIDHIELVNDSGI
+3022 IELVNDSGI

-4441 EISAREPLQSVTVI
+4441 EISAREPLQS
-4455 LNGKSSTLTQGAG
+4455 
-4468 NKWLFTPDTPLVD
+4468 
-4481 GTYKIEIVAE
+4481 
-4491 DIAGNKISKE
+4491 
-4501 VSFTIDTIVSD
+4501 
-4512 PSIDLLDA
+4512 
-4520 DDTGE
+4520 
-4525 SAVDNIT
+4525 
-4532 SVTTPR
+4532 
-4538 FVIGN
+4538 
-4543 VPADIDTV
+4543 
-4551 VIRING
+4551 
-4557 VSYSVTANGNNLW
+4557 
-4570 EFQVPVALNDGVYEA
+4570 
-4585 VVVFRDIAGNTSE
+4585 
-4598 TKLPFTIDTTTSV
+4598 
-4611 SVRMEPASDTGNSNS
+4611 
-4626 DNLTNKQNPKF
+4626 
-4637 EGTAEPNAKL
+4637 
-4647 VITIVDDKSGRE
+4647 
-4659 VLKQTITVGA
+4659 
-4669 DGNWS
+4669 
-4674 VTPNILPDGMYTINV
+4674 
-4689 VATDVAGNTAQT
+4689 
-4701 QERFTID
+4701 
-4708 TVTIDPTIRLSDPS
+4708 
-4722 IDDQHEA
+4722 
-4729 TSLRPEF
+4729 
-4736 KGFAEAFSTIM
+4736 
-4747 IQWDGKVVGSAN
+4747 
-4759 ANANGEWSWTPPS
+4759 
-4772 VLAPGS
+4772 
-4778 YVVSIVAKDKAGNES
+4778 
-4793 SQVDFPVVIP
+4793 
-4803 VIDVTPP
+4803 
-4810 TIKLSEESDS
+4810 
-4820 GALGDF
+4820 
-4826 TTNNK
+4826 
-4831 TPTLIG
+4831 
-4837 STLPN
+4837 
-4842 TIVSIYVDGVKVG
+4842 
-4855 EATADTAG
+4855 
-4863 RYTFQ
+4863 
-4868 LSEMKDGHY
+4868 
-4877 VVQVGIVNPRDNS
+4877 
-4890 ELRSTAVDVTID
+4890 
-4902 TEVAELVWNISGM
+4902 
-4915 HEGGYINTVTPE
+4915 
-4927 IGGTSEPNSKI
+4927 
-4938 TIFVNGVEKAIAYTT
+4938 
-4953 GAGHWG
+4953 
-4959 VVLPALGNDGNYEL
+4959 
-4973 TFKVEDV
+4973 
-4980 AGNIRE
+4980 
-4986 FGPQNVILDTV
+4986 
-4997 ISPLTVVLREAD
+4997 
-5009 DSGKVGDWI
+5009 
-5018 TNKSHVTIDGT
+5018 
-5029 AEAGS
+5029 
-5034 TLTIRNPQGVVIA
+5034 
-5047 TLVVGNDGRWSAEL
+5047 
-5061 DLREGSNAFV
+5061 
-5071 VVSEDKAGNSQQKE
+5071 
-5085 ILIEHD
+5085 
-5091 TQIEISDI
+5091 
-5099 SLSRDTNSG
+5099 
-5108 DKYDLITNNKSPVL
+5108 
-5122 VAMTDPGATVQVY
+5122 
-5135 INGVLQGTVEASSSG
+5135 
-5150 NISYTM
+5150 
-5156 PANSADGEYQVQFV
+5156 
-5170 ATDTAG
+5170 
-5176 NRVESAITTVTIDS
+5176 
-5190 QIAVFDID
+5190 
-5198 EDSLPALSNNRAL
+5198 
-5211 SVSGVGE
+5211 
-5218 AGSQVSIFVDGKLVN
+5218 
-5233 VVMVEAD
+5233 
-5240 GTWRAPILLQDDGTF
+5240 
-5255 NIHFSITDVAG
+5255 
-5266 NTEVSKDYSVDVDS
+5266 
-5280 STDFPTL
+5280 
-5287 NLEDAS
+5287 
-5293 NSGSLDD
+5293 
-5300 LITNHNKPVLV
+5300 
-5311 GTAEAGATI
+5311 
-5320 HIYVDEKIVAN
+5320 
-5331 VLVLEDGT
+5331 
-5339 WSYQFDNA
+5339 
-5347 LKDGEYS
+5347 
-5354 IRVVAEDPAG
+5354 
-5364 NTAESPRLLVTID
+5364 
-5377 TSTFIDNP
+5377 
-5385 AMVAGSDNGIFSN
+5385 
-5398 DSITSQTRPTFSIF
+5398 
-5412 GEMNQSV
+5412 
-5419 QIFIDGVLVDTI
+5419 
-5431 TVTDR
+5431 
-5436 NQVYRPESP
+5436 
-5445 LGDGS
+5445 
-5450 HSIYYVITD
+5450 
-5459 KAGNTAT
+5459 
-5466 SKTLNFT
+5466 
-5473 IDTFNTTPVAI
+5473 
-5484 DSIGGQTLAEMTG
+5484 
-5497 SDGKIYIT
+5497 
-5505 DTTRNLLF
+5505 
-5513 SGSAEPNSKIE
+5513 
-5524 IIINGLNVGEVWVN
+5524 
-5538 EKGHWQMPVNPL
+5538 
-5550 YFTEGQLDI
+5550 
-5559 TVKSTD
+5559 
-5565 RAGNVN
+5565 
-5571 QEKYSIWVDTHI
+5571 
-5583 KVFTSELDDNK
+5583 
-5594 SSSKT
+5594 
-5599 EWWSNSDLIT
+5599 
-5609 MRGTGEIG
+5609 
-5617 ATVSLIVAGVTL
+5617 
-5629 ATAVVAATGRWE
+5629 
-5641 LSTDK
+5641 
-5646 LPEGTYDISLVI
+5646 
-5658 EDSAGNRWEDV
+5658 
-5669 REIFID
+5669 
-5675 RTPPNA
+5675 
-5681 PVVTYSDIVNDLI
+5681 
-5694 IMQGTAEAKSQLI
+5694 
-5707 ITDSEGNTYTLT
+5707 
-5719 VPDNGKWS
+5719 
-5727 MAIPYPSEGKFTITS
+5727 
-5742 VDAIGNRSDDVP
+5742 
-5754 LDIMKEVPV
+5754 
-5763 ISLSPDSDSGT
+5763 
-5774 VGDNITRDKQ
+5774 
-5784 PTFIIGN
+5784 
-5791 LESDVVVVQVDING
+5791 
-5805 TVYNAEKN
+5805 
-5813 ADGVWFFTPG
+5813 
-5823 TPLADGSYTISVIA
+5823 
-5837 SDAAGNQKN
+5837 
-5846 SLPITVT
+5846 
-5853 IDSTLTVPEIALAAG
+5853 
-5868 EDNGASD
+5868 
-5875 SDNVTNHT
+5875 
-5883 QPKFTLQH
+5883 
-5891 IDADVTGVT
+5891 
-5900 VNVTHNG
+5900 
-5907 VTDIYQATQGADGW
+5907 
-5921 TFTPPAAWNDG
+5921 
-5932 NYTLS
+5932 
-5937 VTVVDRAGNSQQSA
+5937 
-5951 SLAVTVDSTVTVTAD
+5951 
-5966 SQHDDASDDATAT
+5966 
-5979 AVTPPES
+5979 
-5986 ETVNAE
+5986 
-5992 SATHLRTE
+5992 
-6000 PSAAEESV
+6000 
-6008 VKVTAYS
+6008 
-6015 ITLLNADSGDEIDR
+6015 
-6029 SISQTPSFEISV
+6029 
-6041 PENIVNVSIMFEG
+6041 
-6054 EEFTLPITNQKA
+6054 
-6066 IFEVPL
+6066 
-6072 SLEDGEYTM
+6072 
-6081 DVKFIDKDNDFLIKE
+6081 
-6096 KTFSVDHSSAD
+6096 
-6107 IVNAMNVR
+6107 
-6115 GKTEDDINDSPS
+6115 
-6127 TSSVGHNNNGAIDV
+6127 
-6141 FAVNEVTLPVDNQEE
+6141 
-6156 HA
+6156 

>member
-36 DMNITTPRGSVII
+36 DMNITTPHGSVII

-618 FSFSYVIDTI
+618 FSFSYVIDTV

-637 EDYVVLPNGIILS
+637 EDFVVLPNGIILS

-696 QGAYDIEII
+696 QGTYDIEII

-1025 IVSLSPDSDSGISDD
+1025 IVSLSPDSDSGIADD

-1114 IFDFTIDTTVSTPV
+1114 VFDFTIDTTVSTPV

-1187 FIPGNTWA
+1187 FTPGNTWA

-1201 TVKVEDKAGNTN
+1201 TVKVEDKAGNTS

-1329 LDSADDTGIQGD
+1329 LNSADDTGVQGD

-1379 KGTGGWTFT
+1379 KGTGGWSFT
-1388 PPTSWADGDY
+1388 PTGAWADGDY

-1427 NNIELVNDSGIPDD
+1427 NNIELVNDSGIPND

-1469 KTWFNATQSA
+1469 KTWFNATQNA

-1501 EATDEAGNKA
+1501 EATDEAGNKT

-1636 GIPGDNLTNEARPH
+1636 GIPDDNLTNEARPH

-2021 QITIDHIELVND
+2021 QIAIDHIELVND
-2033 SGIPDDNLTNN
+2033 SGIPDDNLTNEA
-2044 VRPHFQV
+2044 RPHFQV

-2117 DTLLSEPTIVLDNTD
+2117 DTMLSEPTIVLDNTD
-2132 DSGTKGDHLTNV
+2132 DSGTKGDNLTNV

-2227 VIELVN
+2227 AIELVN

-2328 LDSADDSGVHGD
+2328 LDSADDTGIQGD
-2340 NMTNHTQPTFA
+2340 NMTNRTQPTFN

-2368 GGVTTTFDATKDAGG
+2368 GGVTTTFDATKGVGG

-2388 TGAWA
+2388 PTSWGA
-2393 DGDYTLS
+2393 GDYTLS

-2446 RPHFQVTVPTD
+2446 RPHFQVKVPTD
-2457 VNVVRLSID
+2457 VN
-2466 GGKTW
+2466 
-2471 FNATQ
+2471 
-2476 SATPGVWD
+2476 
-2484 YIWPDDVADGGYT
+2484 
-2497 LTVEAT
+2497 E
-2503 DEAGNKATQTLD
+2503 
-2515 FTIDTT
+2515 
-2521 LSVPTLSLDSADDS
+2521 
-2535 GIAGDNITN
+2535 
-2544 VKTPGFT
+2544 
-2551 LNNIDTD
+2551 
-2558 VSRVI
+2558 
-2563 VEVMHNGIKQEVPL
+2563 
-2577 VQTGGQ
+2577 
-2583 WRFAPTSDWADGDY
+2583 
-2597 ILTVKVEDRAGN
+2597 
-2609 VKQSAPLTVTVD
+2609 
-2621 THIAIDR
+2621 
-2628 IELVNDSGIPGDNLT
+2628 
-2643 NEARPHFQVTVPA
+2643 
-2656 DVNGVRLSIDGGK
+2656 
-2669 TWFDATQS
+2669 
-2677 ATSGVW
+2677 
-2683 DYTWLTNVA
+2683 
-2692 NGPHTLMVEASDKAG
+2692 
-2707 NKTTQKLDFTID
+2707 
-2719 TILSEPTITLDS
+2719 
-2731 ADDSAAGDNITNVKM
+2731 
-2746 PGFTLGNIDADVT
+2746 
-2759 KVVVTVAHDGKNQQ
+2759 
-2773 IELIKNGGV
+2773 
-2782 WRFTPGA
+2782 
-2789 AWTDGDYTLTV
+2789 
-2800 KVEDKAGNTNY
+2800 
-2811 SAPLTVTI
+2811 
-2819 DTQTSID
+2819 
-2826 RIELLNDTG
+2826 
-2835 IVGDNLTNEARPQF
+2835 
-2849 HITVPTDVNSVQL
+2849 
-2862 SLDGGINWVNATLT
+2862 
-2876 SDGVW
+2876 
-2881 EYIWPTDL
+2881 
-2889 VENTYTLTVKATDVA
+2889 
-2904 GNTATE
+2904 
-2910 TLNFIIDTTL
+2910 
-2920 STPTITL
+2920 
-2927 DSADDSGTAND
+2927 
-2938 NKTNVKTPGFI
+2938 
-2949 IGGIDSDVTQV
+2949 
-2960 VVQVMRDGHS
+2960 
-2970 EEVELTQTNGQWRF
+2970 
-2984 VPGSAWTDGDYTL
+2984 
-2997 TVTVK
+2997 
-3002 DEAGNIRHSAPLTVT
+3002 
-3017 IDTQI
+3017 
-3022 TIDHIELVNDSGI
+3022 
-3035 PDDNLTNNVR
+3035 
-3045 PHFQVTVPT
+3045 
-3054 DVNVVRLSIDGGKT
+3054 VRLSIDGGKT

-3102 KAGNKTTQQLD
+3102 KAGNQTTQKLD
-3113 FIIDTLLSEPTI
+3113 FIIDTMLSEPTI
-3125 VLDNTDDSGTK
+3125 VLDSTDDSGTK
-3136 GDNLTNV
+3136 GDNLTNA
-3143 NKPTFLLGNIDADA
+3143 NKPTFILGNIDADA
-3157 RYVTVEVQHGGTKEV
+3157 RYVTVEVQYGGTKEV

-3408 RQSTPLVV
+3408 RQSTPLIV

-3469 VSATQGIEGVWGY
+3469 VSAAQGIEGVWGY

-3505 TATQTLEFFIDTRLS
+3505 TATQTLEFFIDTQLS

-3621 AIDRIELVNDS
+3621 AIDHIELVNDS

-3695 TVEVTDGAGN
+3695 IVEVTDGAGN
-3705 KMTETLNFT
+3705 KMTGTLDFT

-3839 DRLTNHDRPVFDIH
+3839 DRLTNHDRPVFDIR

-4292 SVTVTDIA
+4292 SVSVTDIA

-4307 ELRIEIDTQVQ
+4307 ELKIEIDTQVQ

-4532 SVTTPR
+4532 SVTKPR

-4557 VSYSVTANGNNLW
+4557 VSYPVTANGNNLW

-4855 EATADTAG
+4855 EATADAAG

-4890 ELRSTAVDVTID
+4890 ELRSTAVDLTID

-5071 VVSEDKAGNSQQKE
+5071 VVSEDKAGNSQQKD

-5300 LITNHNKPVLV
+5300 LITSHNKPVLV

-5385 AMVAGSDNGIFSN
+5385 VMMAGSDNGIFSN
-5398 DSITSQTRPTFSIF
+5398 DSITSQTRPAFSIY

-5473 IDTFNTTPVAI
+5473 IDTLNTTPVAI

-5524 IIINGLNVGEVWVN
+5524 IIINGLNVGEVWAN
-5538 EKGHWQMPVNPL
+5538 DKGHWQMPVNPL

-5559 TVKSTD
+5559 NVKSTD

-5583 KVFTSELDDNK
+5583 QVFTSELDDNK

-5599 EWWSNSDLIT
+5599 DWWSNSSTIT
-5609 MRGTGEIG
+5609 MRGMGEIG

-5629 ATAVVAATGRWE
+5629 ATAVVAANGKWE
-5641 LSTDK
+5641 LSTDQ
-5646 LPEGTYDISLVI
+5646 LPEGKYDITLSI
-5658 EDSAGNRWEDV
+5658 EDNAGNRKEEV
-5669 REIFID
+5669 HEIFID

-5707 ITDSEGNTYTLT
+5707 ITDSNGNTYTLT

-5932 NYTLS
+5932 TYTLS

-5966 SQHDDASDDATAT
+5966 SQHNDASDDATAT

-5992 SATHLRTE
+5992 SATHLRTV
-6000 PSAAEESV
+6000 PSVAEESV
-6008 VKVTAYS
+6008 VKETAYS

-6041 PENIVNVSIMFEG
+6041 PENIVNVSVMFEG

-6081 DVKFIDKDNDFLIKE
+6081 DVKFIDKDDDFLIKE

-6107 IVNAMNVR
+6107 IVNAMNAR

>member
-1025 IVSLSPDSDSGISDD
+1025 IVSLSPDSDSGIADD

-1057 DIISVQVWDAMSDT
+1057 DIISVQVWDAASDT

-1114 IFDFTIDTTVSTPV
+1114 VFDFTIDTTVSTPV

-1379 KGTGGWTFT
+1379 KGTGGWSFT
-1388 PPTSWADGDY
+1388 PTGAWADGDY

-1479 TPGVWDYIWPD
+1479 TPGAWDYIWPD

-1501 EATDEAGNKA
+1501 EATDKAGNKT
-1511 TQTLDFT
+1511 TQELDFT

-1636 GIPGDNLTNEARPH
+1636 GIPDDNLTNEARPH

-1700 VEASDKAGNKTTQ
+1700 VEATDKAGNKTTQ

-1791 WTDGDYT
+1791 WTDGNYT

-2021 QITIDHIELVND
+2021 QIAIDHIELVND

-2104 AGNKTTQQLDFII
+2104 AGNKTTQKLDFII
-2117 DTLLSEPTIVLDNTD
+2117 DTMLSEPTIVLDSTD
-2132 DSGTKGDHLTNV
+2132 DSGTKGDNLTNA
-2144 NKPTFLLGNID
+2144 NKPTFILGNID

-2227 VIELVN
+2227 AIELVN

-2323 TPVIV
+2323 VPVIV
-2328 LDSADDSGVHGD
+2328 LNSADDTGVQGD
-2340 NMTNHTQPTFA
+2340 NMTNSTQPTFA

-2368 GGVTTTFDATKDAGG
+2368 GGVTTTFDATKGVGG
-2383 WTFTP
+2383 WSFTP

-2457 VNVVRLSID
+2457 VN
-2466 GGKTW
+2466 
-2471 FNATQ
+2471 
-2476 SATPGVWD
+2476 
-2484 YIWPDDVADGGYT
+2484 
-2497 LTVEAT
+2497 E
-2503 DEAGNKATQTLD
+2503 
-2515 FTIDTT
+2515 
-2521 LSVPTLSLDSADDS
+2521 
-2535 GIAGDNITN
+2535 
-2544 VKTPGFT
+2544 
-2551 LNNIDTD
+2551 
-2558 VSRVI
+2558 
-2563 VEVMHNGIKQEVPL
+2563 
-2577 VQTGGQ
+2577 
-2583 WRFAPTSDWADGDY
+2583 
-2597 ILTVKVEDRAGN
+2597 
-2609 VKQSAPLTVTVD
+2609 
-2621 THIAIDR
+2621 
-2628 IELVNDSGIPGDNLT
+2628 
-2643 NEARPHFQVTVPA
+2643 
-2656 DVNGVRLSIDGGK
+2656 
-2669 TWFDATQS
+2669 
-2677 ATSGVW
+2677 
-2683 DYTWLTNVA
+2683 
-2692 NGPHTLMVEASDKAG
+2692 
-2707 NKTTQKLDFTID
+2707 
-2719 TILSEPTITLDS
+2719 
-2731 ADDSAAGDNITNVKM
+2731 
-2746 PGFTLGNIDADVT
+2746 
-2759 KVVVTVAHDGKNQQ
+2759 
-2773 IELIKNGGV
+2773 
-2782 WRFTPGA
+2782 
-2789 AWTDGDYTLTV
+2789 
-2800 KVEDKAGNTNY
+2800 
-2811 SAPLTVTI
+2811 
-2819 DTQTSID
+2819 
-2826 RIELLNDTG
+2826 
-2835 IVGDNLTNEARPQF
+2835 
-2849 HITVPTDVNSVQL
+2849 
-2862 SLDGGINWVNATLT
+2862 
-2876 SDGVW
+2876 
-2881 EYIWPTDL
+2881 
-2889 VENTYTLTVKATDVA
+2889 
-2904 GNTATE
+2904 
-2910 TLNFIIDTTL
+2910 
-2920 STPTITL
+2920 
-2927 DSADDSGTAND
+2927 
-2938 NKTNVKTPGFI
+2938 
-2949 IGGIDSDVTQV
+2949 
-2960 VVQVMRDGHS
+2960 
-2970 EEVELTQTNGQWRF
+2970 
-2984 VPGSAWTDGDYTL
+2984 
-2997 TVTVK
+2997 
-3002 DEAGNIRHSAPLTVT
+3002 
-3017 IDTQI
+3017 
-3022 TIDHIELVNDSGI
+3022 
-3035 PDDNLTNNVR
+3035 
-3045 PHFQVTVPT
+3045 
-3054 DVNVVRLSIDGGKT
+3054 VRLSIDGGKT

-3102 KAGNKTTQQLD
+3102 KAGNQTTQKLD
-3113 FIIDTLLSEPTI
+3113 FIIDTMLSEPTI
-3125 VLDNTDDSGTK
+3125 VLDSTDDSGTK
-3136 GDNLTNV
+3136 GDNLTNA
-3143 NKPTFLLGNIDADA
+3143 NKPTFILGNIDADA
-3157 RYVTVEVQHGGTKEV
+3157 RYVTVEVQYGGTKEV

-3192 DGDYTLTVRV
+3192 DGDYMLTVRV

-3317 TRLSTPTIAMD
+3317 TRLSTPTITMD

-3348 TIGNIDADAHSV
+3348 TIGNIDSDAQSV

-3408 RQSTPLVV
+3408 RQSTPLIV

-3469 VSATQGIEGVWGY
+3469 VSAAQGIEGVWGY

-3621 AIDRIELVNDS
+3621 AIDHIELVNDS

-3714 IDITLLTPTIEL
+3714 IDITLMTPTIEL

-3839 DRLTNHDRPVFDIH
+3839 DRLTNHDRPVFDIR

-4307 ELRIEIDTQVQ
+4307 ELKIEIDTQVQ

-4532 SVTTPR
+4532 SVTKPR

-4557 VSYSVTANGNNLW
+4557 VSYPVTANGNNLW

-4831 TPTLIG
+4831 TPTLVG
-4837 STLPN
+4837 NTLPN
-4842 TIVSIYVDGVKVG
+4842 AIVSIYVDGVKVG

-4959 VVLPALGNDGNYEL
+4959 VVLPALGNDGNYVL

-5034 TLTIRNPQGVVIA
+5034 TLTIRSPQGVVIA

-5071 VVSEDKAGNSQQKE
+5071 VVSEDKAGNSQQKD

-5398 DSITSQTRPTFSIF
+5398 DSITSQTRPTFSIS

-5538 EKGHWQMPVNPL
+5538 DKGHWQMPVNPL

-5583 KVFTSELDDNK
+5583 QVFTSELDDNK

-5599 EWWSNSDLIT
+5599 DWWSNSSTIT
-5609 MRGTGEIG
+5609 MRGMGEIG

-5629 ATAVVAATGRWE
+5629 ATAVVAANGQWE
-5641 LSTDK
+5641 LSTDQ
-5646 LPEGTYDISLVI
+5646 LPEGKYDITLSI
-5658 EDSAGNRWEDV
+5658 EDNAGNRKEEV
-5669 REIFID
+5669 HEIFID

-5707 ITDSEGNTYTLT
+5707 ITDSNGNTYTLT

-5992 SATHLRTE
+5992 SATHLRTV

-6008 VKVTAYS
+6008 VKETAYS

-6107 IVNAMNVR
+6107 IVNAMNAR

>member
-2117 DTLLSEPTIVLDNTD
+2117 DTLLSEPTIVLDSTD

-2427 NIELVNDS
+2427 N
-2435 GIPDDNLTNNV
+2435 
-2446 RPHFQVTVPTD
+2446 
-2457 VNVVRLSID
+2457 
-2466 GGKTW
+2466 
-2471 FNATQ
+2471 
-2476 SATPGVWD
+2476 
-2484 YIWPDDVADGGYT
+2484 
-2497 LTVEAT
+2497 
-2503 DEAGNKATQTLD
+2503 
-2515 FTIDTT
+2515 
-2521 LSVPTLSLDSADDS
+2521 
-2535 GIAGDNITN
+2535 
-2544 VKTPGFT
+2544 
-2551 LNNIDTD
+2551 
-2558 VSRVI
+2558 
-2563 VEVMHNGIKQEVPL
+2563 
-2577 VQTGGQ
+2577 
-2583 WRFAPTSDWADGDY
+2583 
-2597 ILTVKVEDRAGN
+2597 
-2609 VKQSAPLTVTVD
+2609 
-2621 THIAIDR
+2621 
-2628 IELVNDSGIPGDNLT
+2628 
-2643 NEARPHFQVTVPA
+2643 
-2656 DVNGVRLSIDGGK
+2656 
-2669 TWFDATQS
+2669 
-2677 ATSGVW
+2677 
-2683 DYTWLTNVA
+2683 
-2692 NGPHTLMVEASDKAG
+2692 
-2707 NKTTQKLDFTID
+2707 
-2719 TILSEPTITLDS
+2719 
-2731 ADDSAAGDNITNVKM
+2731 
-2746 PGFTLGNIDADVT
+2746 
-2759 KVVVTVAHDGKNQQ
+2759 
-2773 IELIKNGGV
+2773 
-2782 WRFTPGA
+2782 
-2789 AWTDGDYTLTV
+2789 
-2800 KVEDKAGNTNY
+2800 
-2811 SAPLTVTI
+2811 
-2819 DTQTSID
+2819 
-2826 RIELLNDTG
+2826 
-2835 IVGDNLTNEARPQF
+2835 
-2849 HITVPTDVNSVQL
+2849 
-2862 SLDGGINWVNATLT
+2862 
-2876 SDGVW
+2876 
-2881 EYIWPTDL
+2881 
-2889 VENTYTLTVKATDVA
+2889 
-2904 GNTATE
+2904 
-2910 TLNFIIDTTL
+2910 
-2920 STPTITL
+2920 
-2927 DSADDSGTAND
+2927 
-2938 NKTNVKTPGFI
+2938 
-2949 IGGIDSDVTQV
+2949 
-2960 VVQVMRDGHS
+2960 
-2970 EEVELTQTNGQWRF
+2970 
-2984 VPGSAWTDGDYTL
+2984 
-2997 TVTVK
+2997 
-3002 DEAGNIRHSAPLTVT
+3002 
-3017 IDTQI
+3017 
-3022 TIDHIELVNDSGI
+3022 IELVNDSGI

-4266 DYTIENTGGNLTF
+4266 DYTIENSGGNLTF

-4557 VSYSVTANGNNLW
+4557 VSYPVTANGNNLW

-4689 VATDVAGNTAQT
+4689 VATDIAGNTAQT

>member
-158 SSKQIEEMLQN
+158 SSKQMEEMLQE

-395 FKDNELSEGENSIKV
+395 FRDNELSEGENSIKV

-431 APEKPTIELDDS
+431 PPEKPTIELDDS

-541 NDSGIVGDNVT
+541 DDSGIVGDNVT

-628 APVPPTVSL
+628 APLPPTVSL

-724 TEVVPPKAEL
+724 TEVVSPKAEL

-951 GTAAPYSTVKLYID
+951 GTAAPYSTVKLYVD

-1025 IVSLSPDSDSGISDD
+1025 IVSLSPDSDSGIADD

-1114 IFDFTIDTTVSTPV
+1114 VFDFTIDTTVSTPV

-1187 FIPGNTWA
+1187 FTPGNTWA

-1201 TVKVEDKAGNTN
+1201 TVKVEDKAGNTS

-1329 LDSADDTGIQGD
+1329 LNSADDTGVQGD
-1341 NMTNSTQPT
+1341 NMTNRTQPT

-1388 PPTSWADGDY
+1388 PTASWTDGDY

-1427 NNIELVNDSGIPDD
+1427 NNIELVNDSGIPND

-1469 KTWFNATQSA
+1469 KTWVTAAQKA
-1479 TPGVWDYIWPD
+1479 AGVWEYIWPD
-1490 DVADGGYTLTV
+1490 DVTDGSHTLTV

-1533 DDSGIAGDNITNV
+1533 DDSGIAGDNITSV

-1636 GIPGDNLTNEARPH
+1636 GIPDDNLTNEARPH

-1700 VEASDKAGNKTTQ
+1700 VEATDKAGNKTTQ
-1713 KLDFTIDTILSEPT
+1713 KLDFIIDTLLSEPT

-2021 QITIDHIELVND
+2021 QIAIDHIELVND
-2033 SGIPDDNLTNN
+2033 SGIPNDNLTNN

-2104 AGNKTTQQLDFII
+2104 AGNKTTQKLDFII
-2117 DTLLSEPTIVLDNTD
+2117 DTLLSEPTIVLDSTD
-2132 DSGTKGDHLTNV
+2132 DSGTKGDNLTNV

-2198 LTVRVEDEAGNE
+2198 LTVRVEDDAGNV
-2210 KHSASLTVTV
+2210 KYSASLTVTV

-2233 DNGIPGDN
+2233 DSGTRGDN
-2241 MTNDAHPQ
+2241 LTNDANPH
-2249 FRVTV
+2249 FRITV

-2269 TWVKATQSATPGVWN
+2269 TWVKATQSVTPGVWN

-2340 NMTNHTQPTFA
+2340 NMTNRTQPTFA
-2351 LQHIDDDAV
+2351 LQQIDDDAV

-2368 GGVTTTFDATKDAGG
+2368 GGVTTTFDATKGTGG

-2484 YIWPDDVADGGYT
+2484 Y
-2497 LTVEAT
+2497 
-2503 DEAGNKATQTLD
+2503 
-2515 FTIDTT
+2515 
-2521 LSVPTLSLDSADDS
+2521 
-2535 GIAGDNITN
+2535 
-2544 VKTPGFT
+2544 
-2551 LNNIDTD
+2551 
-2558 VSRVI
+2558 
-2563 VEVMHNGIKQEVPL
+2563 
-2577 VQTGGQ
+2577 
-2583 WRFAPTSDWADGDY
+2583 
-2597 ILTVKVEDRAGN
+2597 
-2609 VKQSAPLTVTVD
+2609 
-2621 THIAIDR
+2621 
-2628 IELVNDSGIPGDNLT
+2628 
-2643 NEARPHFQVTVPA
+2643 
-2656 DVNGVRLSIDGGK
+2656 
-2669 TWFDATQS
+2669 
-2677 ATSGVW
+2677 
-2683 DYTWLTNVA
+2683 
-2692 NGPHTLMVEASDKAG
+2692 
-2707 NKTTQKLDFTID
+2707 
-2719 TILSEPTITLDS
+2719 
-2731 ADDSAAGDNITNVKM
+2731 
-2746 PGFTLGNIDADVT
+2746 
-2759 KVVVTVAHDGKNQQ
+2759 
-2773 IELIKNGGV
+2773 
-2782 WRFTPGA
+2782 
-2789 AWTDGDYTLTV
+2789 
-2800 KVEDKAGNTNY
+2800 
-2811 SAPLTVTI
+2811 
-2819 DTQTSID
+2819 
-2826 RIELLNDTG
+2826 
-2835 IVGDNLTNEARPQF
+2835 
-2849 HITVPTDVNSVQL
+2849 
-2862 SLDGGINWVNATLT
+2862 
-2876 SDGVW
+2876 
-2881 EYIWPTDL
+2881 
-2889 VENTYTLTVKATDVA
+2889 
-2904 GNTATE
+2904 
-2910 TLNFIIDTTL
+2910 
-2920 STPTITL
+2920 
-2927 DSADDSGTAND
+2927 
-2938 NKTNVKTPGFI
+2938 
-2949 IGGIDSDVTQV
+2949 
-2960 VVQVMRDGHS
+2960 
-2970 EEVELTQTNGQWRF
+2970 
-2984 VPGSAWTDGDYTL
+2984 
-2997 TVTVK
+2997 
-3002 DEAGNIRHSAPLTVT
+3002 
-3017 IDTQI
+3017 
-3022 TIDHIELVNDSGI
+3022 
-3035 PDDNLTNNVR
+3035 
-3045 PHFQVTVPT
+3045 
-3054 DVNVVRLSIDGGKT
+3054 
-3068 WFNATQ
+3068 
-3074 SATPG
+3074 
-3079 VWDYTWLAD
+3079 TWLAD

-3102 KAGNKTTQQLD
+3102 KAGNQTTQQLD

-3143 NKPTFLLGNIDADA
+3143 NKPTFLLGNIDVDA
-3157 RYVTVEVQHGGTKEV
+3157 RYVTVEVLHGGTKEV

-3393 SYTLTVEVTDNAGNV
+3393 SYTLTVEVQDNAGNV
-3408 RQSTPLVV
+3408 RQSTPLIV

-3469 VSATQGIEGVWGY
+3469 VSAAQGIEGVWGY

-3492 HTLTV
+3492 HILTV

-3593 YTLTVTVED
+3593 YT
-3602 RAGNT
+3602 
-3607 RPSTPLTVTVDTQI
+3607 LTVTVDTQI

-4069 DYNAT
+4069 DYNAI

-4307 ELRIEIDTQVQ
+4307 ELQIEIDTQVQ

-4365 PISKNAAGQWEFTAG
+4365 PISKNAAGQWQFTAG

-4501 VSFTIDTIVSD
+4501 VSFTIDTVVSD
-4512 PSIDLLDA
+4512 PRIDLLDA

-4532 SVTTPR
+4532 SITKPR

-4557 VSYSVTANGNNLW
+4557 VSYPVTANGNNLW

-4611 SVRMEPASDTGNSNS
+4611 SVRMEPASDTGSSNS

-4659 VLKQTITVGA
+4659 VLKHTITVGA

-4722 IDDQHEA
+4722 IDDQYEA

-4736 KGFAEAFSTIM
+4736 KGLAEAFSTIM

-4831 TPTLIG
+4831 TPTLVG
-4837 STLPN
+4837 NTLPN
-4842 TIVSIYVDGVKVG
+4842 AIVSIYVDGVKVG

-4953 GAGHWG
+4953 GTGHWG

-5071 VVSEDKAGNSQQKE
+5071 VVSEDKAGNSQQKD

-5240 GTWRAPILLQDDGTF
+5240 GTWRAPILLQDDGKF

-5300 LITNHNKPVLV
+5300 LITSHNKPVLV

-5385 AMVAGSDNGIFSN
+5385 VMMAGSDNGIFSN
-5398 DSITSQTRPTFSIF
+5398 DSITSQTRPAFSIF

-5538 EKGHWQMPVNPL
+5538 DKGHWQMPVNPL

-5583 KVFTSELDDNK
+5583 QVFTSELDDNK

-5599 EWWSNSDLIT
+5599 DWWSNSSTIT
-5609 MRGTGEIG
+5609 MRGMGEIG

-5629 ATAVVAATGRWE
+5629 ATAVVAANGQWE
-5641 LSTDK
+5641 LSTDQ
-5646 LPEGTYDISLVI
+5646 LPEGKYDITLSI
-5658 EDSAGNRWEDV
+5658 EDNAGNRKEEV
-5669 REIFID
+5669 HEIFID

-5707 ITDSEGNTYTLT
+5707 ITDSNGNTYTLT

-5742 VDAIGNRSDDVP
+5742 VDAIGNRSDDVS
-5754 LDIMKEVPV
+5754 LDIMKETPV

-5774 VGDNITRDKQ
+5774 AGDNITRDNQ

-5875 SDNVTNHT
+5875 SDNVTNHNHT

-5907 VTDIYQATQGADGW
+5907 VTDTYQATQGADGW

-5932 NYTLS
+5932 TYTLS
-5937 VTVVDRAGNSQQSA
+5937 VTVVDRAGNSLQSA
-5951 SLAVTVDSTVTVTAD
+5951 SLEVTVDSTVTVTAD
-5966 SQHDDASDDATAT
+5966 SQHDDASDDATPT

-5992 SATHLRTE
+5992 SATHLRTVA
-6000 PSAAEESV
+6000 SAAEESV
-6008 VKVTAYS
+6008 VKETAYS

-6041 PENIVNVSIMFEG
+6041 PENIVNVSVMFEG

-6081 DVKFIDKDNDFLIKE
+6081 DVKFIDKDDDFLIKE

-6107 IVNAMNVR
+6107 IVNAMNAR

>member
-431 APEKPTIELDDS
+431 PPEKPTIELDDS

-951 GTAAPYSTVKLYID
+951 GTAAPYSTVKLYVD

-1025 IVSLSPDSDSGISDD
+1025 IVSLSPDSDSGIADD
-1040 NLTNIVKPT
+1040 NLTNIVNPT

-1057 DIISVQVWDAMSDT
+1057 DIISVQVWDAASDT

-1114 IFDFTIDTTVSTPV
+1114 VFDFTIDTTVSTPV

-1187 FIPGNTWA
+1187 FTPGNTWA

-1201 TVKVEDKAGNTN
+1201 TVKVEDKAGNTS

-1379 KGTGGWTFT
+1379 KGTGGWSFT
-1388 PPTSWADGDY
+1388 PTGAWADGDY

-1427 NNIELVNDSGIPDD
+1427 NNIELVNDSGIPND

-1501 EATDEAGNKA
+1501 EATDKAGNKT
-1511 TQTLDFT
+1511 TQELDFT

-1636 GIPGDNLTNEARPH
+1636 GIPDDNLTNEARPH

-2117 DTLLSEPTIVLDNTD
+2117 DTLLSEPTIVLDSTD
-2132 DSGTKGDHLTNV
+2132 DSGTKGDNLTNV

-2167 GGTKEVLTATKDA
+2167 GGTKEVLTATKGA

-2328 LDSADDSGVHGD
+2328 LDSADDTGIQGD
-2340 NMTNHTQPTFA
+2340 NMTNRTQPTFN

-2388 TGAWA
+2388 PTSWGA
-2393 DGDYTLS
+2393 GDYTLS

-2446 RPHFQVTVPTD
+2446 RPHFQVKVPTD
-2457 VNVVRLSID
+2457 VN
-2466 GGKTW
+2466 
-2471 FNATQ
+2471 
-2476 SATPGVWD
+2476 
-2484 YIWPDDVADGGYT
+2484 
-2497 LTVEAT
+2497 E
-2503 DEAGNKATQTLD
+2503 
-2515 FTIDTT
+2515 
-2521 LSVPTLSLDSADDS
+2521 
-2535 GIAGDNITN
+2535 
-2544 VKTPGFT
+2544 
-2551 LNNIDTD
+2551 
-2558 VSRVI
+2558 
-2563 VEVMHNGIKQEVPL
+2563 
-2577 VQTGGQ
+2577 
-2583 WRFAPTSDWADGDY
+2583 
-2597 ILTVKVEDRAGN
+2597 
-2609 VKQSAPLTVTVD
+2609 
-2621 THIAIDR
+2621 
-2628 IELVNDSGIPGDNLT
+2628 
-2643 NEARPHFQVTVPA
+2643 
-2656 DVNGVRLSIDGGK
+2656 
-2669 TWFDATQS
+2669 
-2677 ATSGVW
+2677 
-2683 DYTWLTNVA
+2683 
-2692 NGPHTLMVEASDKAG
+2692 
-2707 NKTTQKLDFTID
+2707 
-2719 TILSEPTITLDS
+2719 
-2731 ADDSAAGDNITNVKM
+2731 
-2746 PGFTLGNIDADVT
+2746 
-2759 KVVVTVAHDGKNQQ
+2759 
-2773 IELIKNGGV
+2773 
-2782 WRFTPGA
+2782 
-2789 AWTDGDYTLTV
+2789 
-2800 KVEDKAGNTNY
+2800 
-2811 SAPLTVTI
+2811 
-2819 DTQTSID
+2819 
-2826 RIELLNDTG
+2826 
-2835 IVGDNLTNEARPQF
+2835 
-2849 HITVPTDVNSVQL
+2849 
-2862 SLDGGINWVNATLT
+2862 
-2876 SDGVW
+2876 
-2881 EYIWPTDL
+2881 
-2889 VENTYTLTVKATDVA
+2889 
-2904 GNTATE
+2904 
-2910 TLNFIIDTTL
+2910 
-2920 STPTITL
+2920 
-2927 DSADDSGTAND
+2927 
-2938 NKTNVKTPGFI
+2938 
-2949 IGGIDSDVTQV
+2949 
-2960 VVQVMRDGHS
+2960 
-2970 EEVELTQTNGQWRF
+2970 
-2984 VPGSAWTDGDYTL
+2984 
-2997 TVTVK
+2997 
-3002 DEAGNIRHSAPLTVT
+3002 
-3017 IDTQI
+3017 
-3022 TIDHIELVNDSGI
+3022 
-3035 PDDNLTNNVR
+3035 
-3045 PHFQVTVPT
+3045 
-3054 DVNVVRLSIDGGKT
+3054 VRLSIDGGKT

-3102 KAGNKTTQQLD
+3102 KAGNQTTQKLD
-3113 FIIDTLLSEPTI
+3113 FIIDTMLSEPTI
-3125 VLDNTDDSGTK
+3125 VLDSTDDSGTK
-3136 GDNLTNV
+3136 GDNLTNA
-3143 NKPTFLLGNIDADA
+3143 NKPTFILGNIDADA

-3276 TAGIWDYTWPKDV
+3276 TAGTWDYTWPKDV

-3303 AGNKTT
+3303 TGNKTT

-3348 TIGNIDADAHSV
+3348 TIGNIDSDAQSV

-3408 RQSTPLVV
+3408 RQSTPLIV

-3621 AIDRIELVNDS
+3621 AIDHIELVNDS

-3695 TVEVTDGAGN
+3695 IVEVTDGAGN
-3705 KMTETLNFT
+3705 KMTGTLDFT

-3839 DRLTNHDRPVFDIH
+3839 DRLTNHDRPVFDIR
-3853 QVDSD
+3853 QIDSD

-3906 AGNVKESAPFE
+3906 AGNVKESAPLE

-4256 SHIVVHIDGR
+4256 SHIVVHLDGR
-4266 DYTIENTGGNLTF
+4266 DYTIENKGGNLTF

-4307 ELRIEIDTQVQ
+4307 ELKIEIDTQVQ

-4365 PISKNAAGQWEFTAG
+4365 PISKNAAGQWQFTAG

-4441 EISAREPLQSVTVI
+4441 EISAREQLQSVTVI

-4532 SVTTPR
+4532 SVTKPR

-4557 VSYSVTANGNNLW
+4557 VSYPVTANGNNLW

-4611 SVRMEPASDTGNSNS
+4611 SVRMEPASDTGSSNS

-4659 VLKQTITVGA
+4659 VLKHTITVGA

-4722 IDDQHEA
+4722 IDDQYEA

-4736 KGFAEAFSTIM
+4736 KGLAEAFSTIM

-5071 VVSEDKAGNSQQKE
+5071 VVSEDKAGNSQQKD

-5240 GTWRAPILLQDDGTF
+5240 GSWRAPILLQDDGTF

-5266 NTEVSKDYSVDVDS
+5266 NTQVSKNYSVDVDS

-5287 NLEDAS
+5287 
-5293 NSGSLDD
+5293 
-5300 LITNHNKPVLV
+5300 
-5311 GTAEAGATI
+5311 
-5320 HIYVDEKIVAN
+5320 
-5331 VLVLEDGT
+5331 
-5339 WSYQFDNA
+5339 
-5347 LKDGEYS
+5347 
-5354 IRVVAEDPAG
+5354 
-5364 NTAESPRLLVTID
+5364 
-5377 TSTFIDNP
+5377 
-5385 AMVAGSDNGIFSN
+5385 
-5398 DSITSQTRPTFSIF
+5398 
-5412 GEMNQSV
+5412 
-5419 QIFIDGVLVDTI
+5419 
-5431 TVTDR
+5431 
-5436 NQVYRPESP
+5436 
-5445 LGDGS
+5445 
-5450 HSIYYVITD
+5450 
-5459 KAGNTAT
+5459 
-5466 SKTLNFT
+5466 
-5473 IDTFNTTPVAI
+5473 
-5484 DSIGGQTLAEMTG
+5484 
-5497 SDGKIYIT
+5497 
-5505 DTTRNLLF
+5505 
-5513 SGSAEPNSKIE
+5513 
-5524 IIINGLNVGEVWVN
+5524 
-5538 EKGHWQMPVNPL
+5538 
-5550 YFTEGQLDI
+5550 
-5559 TVKSTD
+5559 
-5565 RAGNVN
+5565 
-5571 QEKYSIWVDTHI
+5571 
-5583 KVFTSELDDNK
+5583 
-5594 SSSKT
+5594 
-5599 EWWSNSDLIT
+5599 
-5609 MRGTGEIG
+5609 
-5617 ATVSLIVAGVTL
+5617 
-5629 ATAVVAATGRWE
+5629 
-5641 LSTDK
+5641 
-5646 LPEGTYDISLVI
+5646 
-5658 EDSAGNRWEDV
+5658 
-5669 REIFID
+5669 
-5675 RTPPNA
+5675 
-5681 PVVTYSDIVNDLI
+5681 
-5694 IMQGTAEAKSQLI
+5694 
-5707 ITDSEGNTYTLT
+5707 
-5719 VPDNGKWS
+5719 
-5727 MAIPYPSEGKFTITS
+5727 
-5742 VDAIGNRSDDVP
+5742 
-5754 LDIMKEVPV
+5754 
-5763 ISLSPDSDSGT
+5763 
-5774 VGDNITRDKQ
+5774 
-5784 PTFIIGN
+5784 
-5791 LESDVVVVQVDING
+5791 
-5805 TVYNAEKN
+5805 
-5813 ADGVWFFTPG
+5813 
-5823 TPLADGSYTISVIA
+5823 
-5837 SDAAGNQKN
+5837 
-5846 SLPITVT
+5846 
-5853 IDSTLTVPEIALAAG
+5853 
-5868 EDNGASD
+5868 
-5875 SDNVTNHT
+5875 
-5883 QPKFTLQH
+5883 
-5891 IDADVTGVT
+5891 
-5900 VNVTHNG
+5900 
-5907 VTDIYQATQGADGW
+5907 
-5921 TFTPPAAWNDG
+5921 
-5932 NYTLS
+5932 
-5937 VTVVDRAGNSQQSA
+5937 
-5951 SLAVTVDSTVTVTAD
+5951 
-5966 SQHDDASDDATAT
+5966 
-5979 AVTPPES
+5979 
-5986 ETVNAE
+5986 
-5992 SATHLRTE
+5992 
-6000 PSAAEESV
+6000 
-6008 VKVTAYS
+6008 
-6015 ITLLNADSGDEIDR
+6015 
-6029 SISQTPSFEISV
+6029 
-6041 PENIVNVSIMFEG
+6041 
-6054 EEFTLPITNQKA
+6054 
-6066 IFEVPL
+6066 
-6072 SLEDGEYTM
+6072 
-6081 DVKFIDKDNDFLIKE
+6081 
-6096 KTFSVDHSSAD
+6096 
-6107 IVNAMNVR
+6107 
-6115 GKTEDDINDSPS
+6115 
-6127 TSSVGHNNNGAIDV
+6127 
-6141 FAVNEVTLPVDNQEE
+6141 
-6156 HA
+6156 

>member
-2117 DTLLSEPTIVLDNTD
+2117 DTLLSEPTIVLDSTD

-2427 NIELVNDS
+2427 N
-2435 GIPDDNLTNNV
+2435 
-2446 RPHFQVTVPTD
+2446 
-2457 VNVVRLSID
+2457 
-2466 GGKTW
+2466 
-2471 FNATQ
+2471 
-2476 SATPGVWD
+2476 
-2484 YIWPDDVADGGYT
+2484 
-2497 LTVEAT
+2497 
-2503 DEAGNKATQTLD
+2503 
-2515 FTIDTT
+2515 
-2521 LSVPTLSLDSADDS
+2521 
-2535 GIAGDNITN
+2535 
-2544 VKTPGFT
+2544 
-2551 LNNIDTD
+2551 
-2558 VSRVI
+2558 
-2563 VEVMHNGIKQEVPL
+2563 
-2577 VQTGGQ
+2577 
-2583 WRFAPTSDWADGDY
+2583 
-2597 ILTVKVEDRAGN
+2597 
-2609 VKQSAPLTVTVD
+2609 
-2621 THIAIDR
+2621 
-2628 IELVNDSGIPGDNLT
+2628 
-2643 NEARPHFQVTVPA
+2643 
-2656 DVNGVRLSIDGGK
+2656 
-2669 TWFDATQS
+2669 
-2677 ATSGVW
+2677 
-2683 DYTWLTNVA
+2683 
-2692 NGPHTLMVEASDKAG
+2692 
-2707 NKTTQKLDFTID
+2707 
-2719 TILSEPTITLDS
+2719 
-2731 ADDSAAGDNITNVKM
+2731 
-2746 PGFTLGNIDADVT
+2746 
-2759 KVVVTVAHDGKNQQ
+2759 
-2773 IELIKNGGV
+2773 
-2782 WRFTPGA
+2782 
-2789 AWTDGDYTLTV
+2789 
-2800 KVEDKAGNTNY
+2800 
-2811 SAPLTVTI
+2811 
-2819 DTQTSID
+2819 
-2826 RIELLNDTG
+2826 
-2835 IVGDNLTNEARPQF
+2835 
-2849 HITVPTDVNSVQL
+2849 
-2862 SLDGGINWVNATLT
+2862 
-2876 SDGVW
+2876 
-2881 EYIWPTDL
+2881 
-2889 VENTYTLTVKATDVA
+2889 
-2904 GNTATE
+2904 
-2910 TLNFIIDTTL
+2910 
-2920 STPTITL
+2920 
-2927 DSADDSGTAND
+2927 
-2938 NKTNVKTPGFI
+2938 
-2949 IGGIDSDVTQV
+2949 
-2960 VVQVMRDGHS
+2960 
-2970 EEVELTQTNGQWRF
+2970 
-2984 VPGSAWTDGDYTL
+2984 
-2997 TVTVK
+2997 
-3002 DEAGNIRHSAPLTVT
+3002 
-3017 IDTQI
+3017 
-3022 TIDHIELVNDSGI
+3022 IELVNDSGI

-3871 THEEAAVFTNGQ
+3871 THEEAAIFTNGQ

-4266 DYTIENTGGNLTF
+4266 DYTIENTGENLTF

-4557 VSYSVTANGNNLW
+4557 VSYPVTANGNNLW

>member
-36 DMNITTPRGSVII
+36 DMNITTPHGSVII

-431 APEKPTIELDDS
+431 PPEKPTIELDDS

-449 NDNIT
+449 NDNVT

-541 NDSGIVGDNVT
+541 DDSGIVGDNVT

-599 EGINNLTF
+599 EGVNNLTF

-618 FSFSYVIDTI
+618 FSFSYVIDTV

-637 EDYVVLPNGIILS
+637 EDFVVLPNGIILS

-822 SFTPIPTVM
+822 SFTPIPTIM

-1025 IVSLSPDSDSGISDD
+1025 IVSLSPDSDSGIADD

-1114 IFDFTIDTTVSTPV
+1114 VFDFTIDTTVSTPV

-1379 KGTGGWTFT
+1379 KGTGGW
-1388 PPTSWADGDY
+1388 S
-1398 TLSVSVEDKAGNTSH
+1398 
-1413 SASLT
+1413 
-1418 VTVDTQIAI
+1418 
-1427 NNIELVNDSGIPDD
+1427 
-1441 NLTNNVRP
+1441 
-1449 HFQVT
+1449 
-1454 VPTDVNVVRLSIDGG
+1454 
-1469 KTWFNATQSA
+1469 
-1479 TPGVWDYIWPD
+1479 
-1490 DVADGGYTLTV
+1490 
-1501 EATDEAGNKA
+1501 
-1511 TQTLDFT
+1511 
-1518 IDTTLSV
+1518 
-1525 PTLSLDSA
+1525 
-1533 DDSGIAGDNITNV
+1533 
-1546 KTPGF
+1546 
-1551 TLNNIDTDVSRVIVE
+1551 
-1566 VMHNGIKQEVPLV
+1566 
-1579 QTGGQWRFAPTSD
+1579 
-1592 WADGDYILT
+1592 
-1601 VKVEDRAGNVKQSA
+1601 
-1615 PLTVTVDTHI
+1615 
-1625 AIDRIELVNDS
+1625 
-1636 GIPGDNLTNEARPH
+1636 
-1650 FQVTVPADVNGV
+1650 
-1662 RLSIDGGKT
+1662 
-1671 WFDATQSATSGVWD
+1671 
-1685 YTWLTNVANGPHTLM
+1685 
-1700 VEASDKAGNKTTQ
+1700 
-1713 KLDFTIDTILSEPT
+1713 
-1727 ITLDSAD
+1727 
-1734 DSAAGDNITNVKMPG
+1734 
-1749 FTLGNIDADVTKV
+1749 
-1762 VVTVAHDGKNQQIEL
+1762 
-1777 IKNGGVWRFTPGAA
+1777 
-1791 WTDGDYT
+1791 
-1798 LTVKVEDKAGNTNYS
+1798 
-1813 APLTV
+1813 
-1818 TIDTQTS
+1818 
-1825 IDRIELLNDTGIVGD
+1825 
-1840 NLTNEARPQFHIT
+1840 
-1853 VPTDVN
+1853 
-1859 SVQLS
+1859 
-1864 LDGGINW
+1864 
-1871 VNATLTSDGVWE
+1871 
-1883 YIWPT
+1883 
-1888 DLVENTYTLTVKAT
+1888 
-1902 DVAGNTAT
+1902 
-1910 ETLNFIIDTTLSTPT
+1910 
-1925 ITLDSADDSGTA
+1925 
-1937 NDNKTNVKTPGF
+1937 
-1949 IIGGIDSDVTQVVV
+1949 
-1963 QVMRDGHSEE
+1963 
-1973 VELTQTN
+1973 
-1980 GQWRFVPGSAWT
+1980 
-1992 DGDYTLTVTVKDEA
+1992 
-2006 GNIRH
+2006 
-2011 SAPLTVTIDT
+2011 
-2021 QITIDHIELVND
+2021 
-2033 SGIPDDNLTNN
+2033 
-2044 VRPHFQV
+2044 
-2051 TVPTDVNVVRLSID
+2051 
-2065 GGKTWFNAT
+2065 
-2074 QSATPGVWDYTWLA
+2074 
-2088 DVGEGKHTL
+2088 
-2097 TVEATDK
+2097 
-2104 AGNKTTQQLDFII
+2104 
-2117 DTLLSEPTIVLDNTD
+2117 
-2132 DSGTKGDHLTNV
+2132 
-2144 NKPTFLLGNID
+2144 
-2155 ADARYV
+2155 
-2161 TVEVQH
+2161 
-2167 GGTKEVLTATKDA
+2167 
-2180 TGNWS
+2180 
-2185 VTPTGTWADGDYT
+2185 
-2198 LTVRVEDEAGNE
+2198 
-2210 KHSASLTVTV
+2210 
-2220 DTQITID
+2220 
-2227 VIELVN
+2227 
-2233 DNGIPGDN
+2233 
-2241 MTNDAHPQ
+2241 
-2249 FRVTV
+2249 
-2254 PGDVNEV
+2254 
-2261 SLSIDGGV
+2261 
-2269 TWVKATQSATPGVWN
+2269 
-2284 YTWPGTVP
+2284 
-2292 DGDYTLNVK
+2292 
-2301 ATDNAGNTV
+2301 
-2310 TETLHFTIDTTLS
+2310 
-2323 TPVIV
+2323 
-2328 LDSADDSGVHGD
+2328 
-2340 NMTNHTQPTFA
+2340 
-2351 LQHIDDDAV
+2351 
-2360 RVTVSVEH
+2360 
-2368 GGVTTTFDATKDAGG
+2368 
-2383 WTFTP
+2383 FTP

-2435 GIPDDNLTNNV
+2435 GIPNDNLTNNV

-2476 SATPGVWD
+2476 SATPGAWD

-2503 DEAGNKATQTLD
+2503 DKAGNKTTQELD

-3172 LTATKGATG
+3172 LTATKDATGNWSVTPTGTWADGDYTLTVRVEDDAGNEKHSASLTVTVDTQITIDVIELVNDNGIPGDNMTNDAHPQFRVTVPGDVNEVSLSIDGGVTWVKATQSATPGVWNYTWPGTVPDGDYTLNVKATDNAGNTVTETLHFTIDTTLSTPVIVLDSADDTGIQGDNMTNRTQPTFNLQHIDDDAVRVTVSVEHGGVTTTFDATKDAGGWTFTPPTSWGAGDYTLSVSVEDKAGNTSHSASLTVTVDTQIAINNIELVNDSGIPDDNLTNNVRPHFQVKVPTDVNEVRLSIDGGKTWFNATQSATPGVWDYTWLADVGEGKHTLTVEATDKAGNQTTQKLDFIIDTLLSEPTIVLDSTDDSGTKGDNLTNANKPTFLLGNIDADARYVTVEVQHGGTKEVLTATKGATG

-3621 AIDRIELVNDS
+3621 AIDHIELVNDS

-3714 IDITLLTPTIEL
+3714 IDITLMTPTIEL

-3839 DRLTNHDRPVFDIH
+3839 DRLTNHDRPVFDIR

-4307 ELRIEIDTQVQ
+4307 ELKIEIDTQVQ

-4532 SVTTPR
+4532 SVTKPR

-4557 VSYSVTANGNNLW
+4557 VSYPVTANGNNLW

-4831 TPTLIG
+4831 TPTLVG
-4837 STLPN
+4837 NTLPN
-4842 TIVSIYVDGVKVG
+4842 AIVSIYVDGVKVG

-4959 VVLPALGNDGNYEL
+4959 VVLPALGNDGNYVL

-5034 TLTIRNPQGVVIA
+5034 TLTIRSPQGVVIA

-5071 VVSEDKAGNSQQKE
+5071 VVSEDKAGNSQQKD

-5398 DSITSQTRPTFSIF
+5398 DSITSQTRPTFSIS

-5583 KVFTSELDDNK
+5583 QVFTSELDDNK

-5599 EWWSNSDLIT
+5599 DWWSNSSTIT
-5609 MRGTGEIG
+5609 MRGMGEIG

-5629 ATAVVAATGRWE
+5629 ATAVVAANGQWE
-5641 LSTDK
+5641 LSTDQ
-5646 LPEGTYDISLVI
+5646 LPEGKYDITLSI
-5658 EDSAGNRWEDV
+5658 EDNAGNRKEEV
-5669 REIFID
+5669 HEIFID

-5707 ITDSEGNTYTLT
+5707 ITDSNGNTYTLT

-5992 SATHLRTE
+5992 SATHLRTV

>member
-179 LAQQSDASQ
+179 LAQQSDASR

-1427 NNIELVNDSGIPDD
+1427 NN
-1441 NLTNNVRP
+1441 
-1449 HFQVT
+1449 
-1454 VPTDVNVVRLSIDGG
+1454 
-1469 KTWFNATQSA
+1469 
-1479 TPGVWDYIWPD
+1479 
-1490 DVADGGYTLTV
+1490 
-1501 EATDEAGNKA
+1501 
-1511 TQTLDFT
+1511 
-1518 IDTTLSV
+1518 
-1525 PTLSLDSA
+1525 
-1533 DDSGIAGDNITNV
+1533 
-1546 KTPGF
+1546 
-1551 TLNNIDTDVSRVIVE
+1551 
-1566 VMHNGIKQEVPLV
+1566 
-1579 QTGGQWRFAPTSD
+1579 
-1592 WADGDYILT
+1592 
-1601 VKVEDRAGNVKQSA
+1601 
-1615 PLTVTVDTHI
+1615 
-1625 AIDRIELVNDS
+1625 
-1636 GIPGDNLTNEARPH
+1636 
-1650 FQVTVPADVNGV
+1650 
-1662 RLSIDGGKT
+1662 
-1671 WFDATQSATSGVWD
+1671 
-1685 YTWLTNVANGPHTLM
+1685 
-1700 VEASDKAGNKTTQ
+1700 
-1713 KLDFTIDTILSEPT
+1713 
-1727 ITLDSAD
+1727 
-1734 DSAAGDNITNVKMPG
+1734 
-1749 FTLGNIDADVTKV
+1749 
-1762 VVTVAHDGKNQQIEL
+1762 
-1777 IKNGGVWRFTPGAA
+1777 
-1791 WTDGDYT
+1791 
-1798 LTVKVEDKAGNTNYS
+1798 
-1813 APLTV
+1813 
-1818 TIDTQTS
+1818 
-1825 IDRIELLNDTGIVGD
+1825 
-1840 NLTNEARPQFHIT
+1840 
-1853 VPTDVN
+1853 
-1859 SVQLS
+1859 
-1864 LDGGINW
+1864 
-1871 VNATLTSDGVWE
+1871 
-1883 YIWPT
+1883 
-1888 DLVENTYTLTVKAT
+1888 
-1902 DVAGNTAT
+1902 
-1910 ETLNFIIDTTLSTPT
+1910 
-1925 ITLDSADDSGTA
+1925 
-1937 NDNKTNVKTPGF
+1937 
-1949 IIGGIDSDVTQVVV
+1949 
-1963 QVMRDGHSEE
+1963 
-1973 VELTQTN
+1973 
-1980 GQWRFVPGSAWT
+1980 
-1992 DGDYTLTVTVKDEA
+1992 
-2006 GNIRH
+2006 
-2011 SAPLTVTIDT
+2011 
-2021 QITIDHIELVND
+2021 
-2033 SGIPDDNLTNN
+2033 
-2044 VRPHFQV
+2044 
-2051 TVPTDVNVVRLSID
+2051 
-2065 GGKTWFNAT
+2065 
-2074 QSATPGVWDYTWLA
+2074 
-2088 DVGEGKHTL
+2088 
-2097 TVEATDK
+2097 
-2104 AGNKTTQQLDFII
+2104 
-2117 DTLLSEPTIVLDNTD
+2117 
-2132 DSGTKGDHLTNV
+2132 
-2144 NKPTFLLGNID
+2144 
-2155 ADARYV
+2155 
-2161 TVEVQH
+2161 
-2167 GGTKEVLTATKDA
+2167 
-2180 TGNWS
+2180 
-2185 VTPTGTWADGDYT
+2185 
-2198 LTVRVEDEAGNE
+2198 
-2210 KHSASLTVTV
+2210 
-2220 DTQITID
+2220 
-2227 VIELVN
+2227 
-2233 DNGIPGDN
+2233 
-2241 MTNDAHPQ
+2241 
-2249 FRVTV
+2249 
-2254 PGDVNEV
+2254 
-2261 SLSIDGGV
+2261 
-2269 TWVKATQSATPGVWN
+2269 
-2284 YTWPGTVP
+2284 
-2292 DGDYTLNVK
+2292 
-2301 ATDNAGNTV
+2301 
-2310 TETLHFTIDTTLS
+2310 
-2323 TPVIV
+2323 
-2328 LDSADDSGVHGD
+2328 
-2340 NMTNHTQPTFA
+2340 
-2351 LQHIDDDAV
+2351 
-2360 RVTVSVEH
+2360 
-2368 GGVTTTFDATKDAGG
+2368 
-2383 WTFTP
+2383 
-2388 TGAWA
+2388 
-2393 DGDYTLS
+2393 
-2400 VSVEDKAGN
+2400 
-2409 TSHSAS
+2409 
-2415 LTVTVDTQIAIN
+2415 
-2427 NIELVNDS
+2427 
-2435 GIPDDNLTNNV
+2435 
-2446 RPHFQVTVPTD
+2446 
-2457 VNVVRLSID
+2457 
-2466 GGKTW
+2466 
-2471 FNATQ
+2471 
-2476 SATPGVWD
+2476 
-2484 YIWPDDVADGGYT
+2484 
-2497 LTVEAT
+2497 
-2503 DEAGNKATQTLD
+2503 
-2515 FTIDTT
+2515 
-2521 LSVPTLSLDSADDS
+2521 
-2535 GIAGDNITN
+2535 
-2544 VKTPGFT
+2544 
-2551 LNNIDTD
+2551 
-2558 VSRVI
+2558 
-2563 VEVMHNGIKQEVPL
+2563 
-2577 VQTGGQ
+2577 
-2583 WRFAPTSDWADGDY
+2583 
-2597 ILTVKVEDRAGN
+2597 
-2609 VKQSAPLTVTVD
+2609 
-2621 THIAIDR
+2621 
-2628 IELVNDSGIPGDNLT
+2628 
-2643 NEARPHFQVTVPA
+2643 
-2656 DVNGVRLSIDGGK
+2656 
-2669 TWFDATQS
+2669 
-2677 ATSGVW
+2677 
-2683 DYTWLTNVA
+2683 
-2692 NGPHTLMVEASDKAG
+2692 
-2707 NKTTQKLDFTID
+2707 
-2719 TILSEPTITLDS
+2719 
-2731 ADDSAAGDNITNVKM
+2731 
-2746 PGFTLGNIDADVT
+2746 
-2759 KVVVTVAHDGKNQQ
+2759 
-2773 IELIKNGGV
+2773 
-2782 WRFTPGA
+2782 
-2789 AWTDGDYTLTV
+2789 
-2800 KVEDKAGNTNY
+2800 
-2811 SAPLTVTI
+2811 
-2819 DTQTSID
+2819 
-2826 RIELLNDTG
+2826 
-2835 IVGDNLTNEARPQF
+2835 
-2849 HITVPTDVNSVQL
+2849 
-2862 SLDGGINWVNATLT
+2862 
-2876 SDGVW
+2876 
-2881 EYIWPTDL
+2881 
-2889 VENTYTLTVKATDVA
+2889 
-2904 GNTATE
+2904 
-2910 TLNFIIDTTL
+2910 
-2920 STPTITL
+2920 
-2927 DSADDSGTAND
+2927 
-2938 NKTNVKTPGFI
+2938 
-2949 IGGIDSDVTQV
+2949 
-2960 VVQVMRDGHS
+2960 
-2970 EEVELTQTNGQWRF
+2970 
-2984 VPGSAWTDGDYTL
+2984 
-2997 TVTVK
+2997 
-3002 DEAGNIRHSAPLTVT
+3002 
-3017 IDTQI
+3017 
-3022 TIDHIELVNDSGI
+3022 IELVNDSGI

-4557 VSYSVTANGNNLW
+4557 VSYPVTANGNNLW

>member
-2117 DTLLSEPTIVLDNTD
+2117 DTLLSEPTIVLDSTD

-2427 NIELVNDS
+2427 N
-2435 GIPDDNLTNNV
+2435 
-2446 RPHFQVTVPTD
+2446 
-2457 VNVVRLSID
+2457 
-2466 GGKTW
+2466 
-2471 FNATQ
+2471 
-2476 SATPGVWD
+2476 
-2484 YIWPDDVADGGYT
+2484 
-2497 LTVEAT
+2497 
-2503 DEAGNKATQTLD
+2503 
-2515 FTIDTT
+2515 
-2521 LSVPTLSLDSADDS
+2521 
-2535 GIAGDNITN
+2535 
-2544 VKTPGFT
+2544 
-2551 LNNIDTD
+2551 
-2558 VSRVI
+2558 
-2563 VEVMHNGIKQEVPL
+2563 
-2577 VQTGGQ
+2577 
-2583 WRFAPTSDWADGDY
+2583 
-2597 ILTVKVEDRAGN
+2597 
-2609 VKQSAPLTVTVD
+2609 
-2621 THIAIDR
+2621 
-2628 IELVNDSGIPGDNLT
+2628 
-2643 NEARPHFQVTVPA
+2643 
-2656 DVNGVRLSIDGGK
+2656 
-2669 TWFDATQS
+2669 
-2677 ATSGVW
+2677 
-2683 DYTWLTNVA
+2683 
-2692 NGPHTLMVEASDKAG
+2692 
-2707 NKTTQKLDFTID
+2707 
-2719 TILSEPTITLDS
+2719 
-2731 ADDSAAGDNITNVKM
+2731 
-2746 PGFTLGNIDADVT
+2746 
-2759 KVVVTVAHDGKNQQ
+2759 
-2773 IELIKNGGV
+2773 
-2782 WRFTPGA
+2782 
-2789 AWTDGDYTLTV
+2789 
-2800 KVEDKAGNTNY
+2800 
-2811 SAPLTVTI
+2811 
-2819 DTQTSID
+2819 
-2826 RIELLNDTG
+2826 
-2835 IVGDNLTNEARPQF
+2835 
-2849 HITVPTDVNSVQL
+2849 
-2862 SLDGGINWVNATLT
+2862 
-2876 SDGVW
+2876 
-2881 EYIWPTDL
+2881 
-2889 VENTYTLTVKATDVA
+2889 
-2904 GNTATE
+2904 
-2910 TLNFIIDTTL
+2910 
-2920 STPTITL
+2920 
-2927 DSADDSGTAND
+2927 
-2938 NKTNVKTPGFI
+2938 
-2949 IGGIDSDVTQV
+2949 
-2960 VVQVMRDGHS
+2960 
-2970 EEVELTQTNGQWRF
+2970 
-2984 VPGSAWTDGDYTL
+2984 
-2997 TVTVK
+2997 
-3002 DEAGNIRHSAPLTVT
+3002 
-3017 IDTQI
+3017 
-3022 TIDHIELVNDSGI
+3022 IELVNDSGI

-4557 VSYSVTANGNNLW
+4557 VSYPVTANGNNLW

-5813 ADGVWFFTPG
+5813 ADGVWFFTPD

>member
-114 EEELKKQLDDAEN
+114 EEELKKQLDEAEN

-158 SSKQIEEMLQN
+158 SSKQMEEMLQE

-449 NDNIT
+449 NDSIT

-541 NDSGIVGDNVT
+541 DDSGIVGDNVT

-599 EGINNLTF
+599 EGVNNLTF

-618 FSFSYVIDTI
+618 FSFSYVIDTV

-637 EDYVVLPNGIILS
+637 EDFVVLPNGIILS

-1025 IVSLSPDSDSGISDD
+1025 IVSLSPDSDSGIADD

-1114 IFDFTIDTTVSTPV
+1114 VFDFTIDTTVSTPV

-1187 FIPGNTWA
+1187 FTPGNTWA

-1379 KGTGGWTFT
+1379 KGTGGWSFT
-1388 PPTSWADGDY
+1388 PTGAWADGDY

-1427 NNIELVNDSGIPDD
+1427 NNIELVNDSGIPND

-1479 TPGVWDYIWPD
+1479 TPGAWDYIWPD

-1501 EATDEAGNKA
+1501 EATDKAGNKT
-1511 TQTLDFT
+1511 TQELDFT

-1551 TLNNIDTDVSRVIVE
+1551 TLNNIDTDVSRVTVE

-1671 WFDATQSATSGVWD
+1671 WFDATQSATPGVWD

-1713 KLDFTIDTILSEPT
+1713 KLDFIIDTMLSEPT

-2021 QITIDHIELVND
+2021 QIAIDHIELVND
-2033 SGIPDDNLTNN
+2033 SGIPDDNLTN
-2044 VRPHFQV
+2044 
-2051 TVPTDVNVVRLSID
+2051 
-2065 GGKTWFNAT
+2065 
-2074 QSATPGVWDYTWLA
+2074 
-2088 DVGEGKHTL
+2088 
-2097 TVEATDK
+2097 EA
-2104 AGNKTTQQLDFII
+2104 
-2117 DTLLSEPTIVLDNTD
+2117 
-2132 DSGTKGDHLTNV
+2132 
-2144 NKPTFLLGNID
+2144 
-2155 ADARYV
+2155 
-2161 TVEVQH
+2161 
-2167 GGTKEVLTATKDA
+2167 
-2180 TGNWS
+2180 
-2185 VTPTGTWADGDYT
+2185 
-2198 LTVRVEDEAGNE
+2198 
-2210 KHSASLTVTV
+2210 
-2220 DTQITID
+2220 
-2227 VIELVN
+2227 
-2233 DNGIPGDN
+2233 
-2241 MTNDAHPQ
+2241 
-2249 FRVTV
+2249 
-2254 PGDVNEV
+2254 
-2261 SLSIDGGV
+2261 
-2269 TWVKATQSATPGVWN
+2269 
-2284 YTWPGTVP
+2284 
-2292 DGDYTLNVK
+2292 
-2301 ATDNAGNTV
+2301 
-2310 TETLHFTIDTTLS
+2310 
-2323 TPVIV
+2323 
-2328 LDSADDSGVHGD
+2328 
-2340 NMTNHTQPTFA
+2340 
-2351 LQHIDDDAV
+2351 
-2360 RVTVSVEH
+2360 
-2368 GGVTTTFDATKDAGG
+2368 
-2383 WTFTP
+2383 
-2388 TGAWA
+2388 
-2393 DGDYTLS
+2393 
-2400 VSVEDKAGN
+2400 
-2409 TSHSAS
+2409 
-2415 LTVTVDTQIAIN
+2415 
-2427 NIELVNDS
+2427 
-2435 GIPDDNLTNNV
+2435 
-2446 RPHFQVTVPTD
+2446 
-2457 VNVVRLSID
+2457 
-2466 GGKTW
+2466 
-2471 FNATQ
+2471 
-2476 SATPGVWD
+2476 
-2484 YIWPDDVADGGYT
+2484 
-2497 LTVEAT
+2497 
-2503 DEAGNKATQTLD
+2503 
-2515 FTIDTT
+2515 
-2521 LSVPTLSLDSADDS
+2521 
-2535 GIAGDNITN
+2535 
-2544 VKTPGFT
+2544 
-2551 LNNIDTD
+2551 
-2558 VSRVI
+2558 
-2563 VEVMHNGIKQEVPL
+2563 
-2577 VQTGGQ
+2577 
-2583 WRFAPTSDWADGDY
+2583 
-2597 ILTVKVEDRAGN
+2597 
-2609 VKQSAPLTVTVD
+2609 
-2621 THIAIDR
+2621 
-2628 IELVNDSGIPGDNLT
+2628 
-2643 NEARPHFQVTVPA
+2643 
-2656 DVNGVRLSIDGGK
+2656 
-2669 TWFDATQS
+2669 
-2677 ATSGVW
+2677 
-2683 DYTWLTNVA
+2683 
-2692 NGPHTLMVEASDKAG
+2692 
-2707 NKTTQKLDFTID
+2707 
-2719 TILSEPTITLDS
+2719 
-2731 ADDSAAGDNITNVKM
+2731 
-2746 PGFTLGNIDADVT
+2746 
-2759 KVVVTVAHDGKNQQ
+2759 
-2773 IELIKNGGV
+2773 
-2782 WRFTPGA
+2782 
-2789 AWTDGDYTLTV
+2789 
-2800 KVEDKAGNTNY
+2800 
-2811 SAPLTVTI
+2811 
-2819 DTQTSID
+2819 
-2826 RIELLNDTG
+2826 
-2835 IVGDNLTNEARPQF
+2835 
-2849 HITVPTDVNSVQL
+2849 
-2862 SLDGGINWVNATLT
+2862 
-2876 SDGVW
+2876 
-2881 EYIWPTDL
+2881 
-2889 VENTYTLTVKATDVA
+2889 
-2904 GNTATE
+2904 
-2910 TLNFIIDTTL
+2910 
-2920 STPTITL
+2920 
-2927 DSADDSGTAND
+2927 
-2938 NKTNVKTPGFI
+2938 
-2949 IGGIDSDVTQV
+2949 
-2960 VVQVMRDGHS
+2960 
-2970 EEVELTQTNGQWRF
+2970 
-2984 VPGSAWTDGDYTL
+2984 
-2997 TVTVK
+2997 
-3002 DEAGNIRHSAPLTVT
+3002 
-3017 IDTQI
+3017 
-3022 TIDHIELVNDSGI
+3022 
-3035 PDDNLTNNVR
+3035 R

-3172 LTATKGATG
+3172 LTATKDATGNWSVTPTGTWADGDYTLTVRVEDEAGNEKHSASLTVTVDTQITIDAIELVNDNGIPGDNMTNDAHPQFRVTVPGDVNEVSLSIDGGVTWVKATQSATPGVWNYTWPGTVPDGDYTLNVKATDNAGNTVTETLHFTIDTTLSTPVIVLDSADDTGIQGDNMTNRTQPTFNLQHIDDDAVRVTVSVEHGGVTTTFDATKGVGGWTFTPPTSWGAGDYTLSVSVEDKAGNTSHSASLTVTVDTQIAINNIELVNDSGIPDDNLTNNVRPQFQVKVPTDVNEVRLSIDGGKTWFNATQSATPGVWDYTWLADVGEGKHTLTVEATDKAGNQTTQKLDFIIDTLLSEPTIVLDSTDDSGTKGDNLTNANKPTFLLGNIDADARYVTVEVQHGSTKEVLTATKGATG

-3202 EDDAGNVKYSA
+3202 EDEAGNVKYSA

-3226 VIELVND
+3226 AIELVND

-3317 TRLSTPTIAMD
+3317 TRLSTPTITMD

-3348 TIGNIDADAHSV
+3348 TIGNIDSDAQSV

-3408 RQSTPLVV
+3408 RQSTPLIV

-3423 ITDITLVNDHGVPDD
+3423 ITDITLVNEHGVPDD

-3469 VSATQGIEGVWGY
+3469 VSAAQGIEGVWGY

-3492 HTLTV
+3492 HILTV

-3621 AIDRIELVNDS
+3621 AIDHIELVNDS

-3695 TVEVTDGAGN
+3695 IVEVTDGAGN
-3705 KMTETLNFT
+3705 KMTGTLDFT

-3739 LTSVTQPVFVLGSI
+3739 LTSVTQPIFVLGSI

-3839 DRLTNHDRPVFDIH
+3839 DRLTNHDRPVFDIR

-3957 VVQVRVTLDGGAN
+3957 VIQVRVTLDGGAN

-3999 EATDEAGNIANKDLV
+3999 EATDQAGNIANKDLV

-4189 GQHTLLVDVTDIAGN
+4189 GKHTLLVDVTDIAGN

-4307 ELRIEIDTQVQ
+4307 ELQIEIDTQVQ

-4532 SVTTPR
+4532 SVTKPR

-4557 VSYSVTANGNNLW
+4557 VSYPVTANGNNLW

-4611 SVRMEPASDTGNSNS
+4611 SVRMEPASDTGSSNS

-4659 VLKQTITVGA
+4659 VLKHTITVGA

-4722 IDDQHEA
+4722 IDDQYEA

-4736 KGFAEAFSTIM
+4736 KGLAEAFSTIM

-4831 TPTLIG
+4831 TPTLVG
-4837 STLPN
+4837 NTLPN
-4842 TIVSIYVDGVKVG
+4842 AIVSIYVDGVKVG

-4959 VVLPALGNDGNYEL
+4959 VVLPALGNDGNYVL

-5071 VVSEDKAGNSQQKE
+5071 VVSEDKAGNSQQKD

-5300 LITNHNKPVLV
+5300 LITSHNKPVLV

-5385 AMVAGSDNGIFSN
+5385 VMMAGSDNGIFSN
-5398 DSITSQTRPTFSIF
+5398 DSITSQTRPAFSIY

-5538 EKGHWQMPVNPL
+5538 DKGHWQMPVNPL

-5583 KVFTSELDDNK
+5583 QVFTSELDDNK

-5599 EWWSNSDLIT
+5599 DWWSNSSTIT
-5609 MRGTGEIG
+5609 MRGMGEIG

-5629 ATAVVAATGRWE
+5629 ATAVVAANGQWE
-5641 LSTDK
+5641 LSTDQ
-5646 LPEGTYDISLVI
+5646 LPEGKYDITLSI
-5658 EDSAGNRWEDV
+5658 EDNAGNRKEEV
-5669 REIFID
+5669 HEIFID

-5707 ITDSEGNTYTLT
+5707 ITDSNGNTYTLT

-5754 LDIMKEVPV
+5754 LDIMKETPV

-5774 VGDNITRDKQ
+5774 VGDNITRDNQ

-5868 EDNGASD
+5868 EGNGASD
-5875 SDNVTNHT
+5875 SDNVTNHNHT

-5932 NYTLS
+5932 TYTLS
-5937 VTVVDRAGNSQQSA
+5937 VTVVDRAGNSLQSA
-5951 SLAVTVDSTVTVTAD
+5951 SLEVTVDSTVTVTAD

-5992 SATHLRTE
+5992 SATHLRTV

-6008 VKVTAYS
+6008 VKETAYS

-6041 PENIVNVSIMFEG
+6041 PENIVNVSVMFEG

-6081 DVKFIDKDNDFLIKE
+6081 DVKFIDKDDDFLIKE

-6107 IVNAMNVR
+6107 IVNAMNAR

>member
-234 SVKEPLKVTLALAAE
+234 SVKEPLKVTLALATE

-599 EGINNLTF
+599 EGVNNLTF
-607 TVEDVAGNKKD
+607 TAEDVAGNKKD
-618 FSFSYVIDTI
+618 FSFSYVIDTV

-637 EDYVVLPNGIILS
+637 EDFVVLPNGIILS

-1025 IVSLSPDSDSGISDD
+1025 IVSLSPDSDSGIADD

-1057 DIISVQVWDAMSDT
+1057 DIISVQVWDAASDT

-1114 IFDFTIDTTVSTPV
+1114 VFDFTIDTTVSTPV

-1201 TVKVEDKAGNTN
+1201 TVKVEDKAGNTS

-1329 LDSADDTGIQGD
+1329 LNSADDTGVQGD
-1341 NMTNSTQPT
+1341 NMTNRTQPT

-1427 NNIELVNDSGIPDD
+1427 NNIELVNDSGIPND

-1501 EATDEAGNKA
+1501 EATDEAGNKT

-1601 VKVEDRAGNVKQSA
+1601 VKIEDRAGNVKQSA

-1713 KLDFTIDTILSEPT
+1713 KLDFIIDTLLSEPT

-2021 QITIDHIELVND
+2021 QIAIDHIELVND
-2033 SGIPDDNLTNN
+2033 SGIPDDNLTNEA
-2044 VRPHFQV
+2044 RPHFQV

-2117 DTLLSEPTIVLDNTD
+2117 DTMLSEPTIVLDNTD
-2132 DSGTKGDHLTNV
+2132 DSGTKGDNLTNV

-2227 VIELVN
+2227 AIELVN

-2269 TWVKATQSATPGVWN
+2269 TWVKAAQSATPGVWN

-2323 TPVIV
+2323 VPVIV
-2328 LDSADDSGVHGD
+2328 LNSADDTGVQGD
-2340 NMTNHTQPTFA
+2340 NMTNSTQPTFA

-2368 GGVTTTFDATKDAGG
+2368 GGVTTTFDATKGVGG
-2383 WTFTP
+2383 WSFTP

-2446 RPHFQVTVPTD
+2446 RPHFQVKVPTD
-2457 VNVVRLSID
+2457 VN
-2466 GGKTW
+2466 
-2471 FNATQ
+2471 
-2476 SATPGVWD
+2476 
-2484 YIWPDDVADGGYT
+2484 
-2497 LTVEAT
+2497 E
-2503 DEAGNKATQTLD
+2503 
-2515 FTIDTT
+2515 
-2521 LSVPTLSLDSADDS
+2521 
-2535 GIAGDNITN
+2535 
-2544 VKTPGFT
+2544 
-2551 LNNIDTD
+2551 
-2558 VSRVI
+2558 
-2563 VEVMHNGIKQEVPL
+2563 
-2577 VQTGGQ
+2577 
-2583 WRFAPTSDWADGDY
+2583 
-2597 ILTVKVEDRAGN
+2597 
-2609 VKQSAPLTVTVD
+2609 
-2621 THIAIDR
+2621 
-2628 IELVNDSGIPGDNLT
+2628 
-2643 NEARPHFQVTVPA
+2643 
-2656 DVNGVRLSIDGGK
+2656 
-2669 TWFDATQS
+2669 
-2677 ATSGVW
+2677 
-2683 DYTWLTNVA
+2683 
-2692 NGPHTLMVEASDKAG
+2692 
-2707 NKTTQKLDFTID
+2707 
-2719 TILSEPTITLDS
+2719 
-2731 ADDSAAGDNITNVKM
+2731 
-2746 PGFTLGNIDADVT
+2746 
-2759 KVVVTVAHDGKNQQ
+2759 
-2773 IELIKNGGV
+2773 
-2782 WRFTPGA
+2782 
-2789 AWTDGDYTLTV
+2789 
-2800 KVEDKAGNTNY
+2800 
-2811 SAPLTVTI
+2811 
-2819 DTQTSID
+2819 
-2826 RIELLNDTG
+2826 
-2835 IVGDNLTNEARPQF
+2835 
-2849 HITVPTDVNSVQL
+2849 
-2862 SLDGGINWVNATLT
+2862 
-2876 SDGVW
+2876 
-2881 EYIWPTDL
+2881 
-2889 VENTYTLTVKATDVA
+2889 
-2904 GNTATE
+2904 
-2910 TLNFIIDTTL
+2910 
-2920 STPTITL
+2920 
-2927 DSADDSGTAND
+2927 
-2938 NKTNVKTPGFI
+2938 
-2949 IGGIDSDVTQV
+2949 
-2960 VVQVMRDGHS
+2960 
-2970 EEVELTQTNGQWRF
+2970 
-2984 VPGSAWTDGDYTL
+2984 
-2997 TVTVK
+2997 
-3002 DEAGNIRHSAPLTVT
+3002 
-3017 IDTQI
+3017 
-3022 TIDHIELVNDSGI
+3022 
-3035 PDDNLTNNVR
+3035 
-3045 PHFQVTVPT
+3045 
-3054 DVNVVRLSIDGGKT
+3054 VRLSIDGGKT

-3102 KAGNKTTQQLD
+3102 KAGNQTTQKLD
-3113 FIIDTLLSEPTI
+3113 FIIDTMLSEPTI
-3125 VLDNTDDSGTK
+3125 VLDSTDDSGTK
-3136 GDNLTNV
+3136 GDNLTNA
-3143 NKPTFLLGNIDADA
+3143 NKPTFILGNIDADA
-3157 RYVTVEVQHGGTKEV
+3157 RYVTVEVQYGGTKEV

-3192 DGDYTLTVRV
+3192 DGDYMLTVRV

-3317 TRLSTPTIAMD
+3317 TRLSTPTITMD

-3348 TIGNIDADAHSV
+3348 TIGNIDSDAQSV

-3408 RQSTPLVV
+3408 RQSTPLIV

-3469 VSATQGIEGVWGY
+3469 VSAAQGIEGVWGY

-3621 AIDRIELVNDS
+3621 AIDHIELVNDS

-3714 IDITLLTPTIEL
+3714 IDITLMTPTIEL

-3839 DRLTNHDRPVFDIH
+3839 DRLTNHDRPVFDIR

-4307 ELRIEIDTQVQ
+4307 ELKIEIDTQVQ

-4532 SVTTPR
+4532 SVTKPR

-4557 VSYSVTANGNNLW
+4557 VSYPVTANGNNLW

-4890 ELRSTAVDVTID
+4890 ELRSTAVDLTID

-5071 VVSEDKAGNSQQKE
+5071 VVSEDKAGNSQQKD

-5398 DSITSQTRPTFSIF
+5398 DSITSQTRPTFSIS

-5583 KVFTSELDDNK
+5583 QVFTSELDDNK

-5599 EWWSNSDLIT
+5599 DWWSNSSTIT
-5609 MRGTGEIG
+5609 MRGMGEIG

-5629 ATAVVAATGRWE
+5629 ATAVVAANGQWE
-5641 LSTDK
+5641 LSTDQ
-5646 LPEGTYDISLVI
+5646 LPEGKYDITLSI
-5658 EDSAGNRWEDV
+5658 EDNAGNRKEEV
-5669 REIFID
+5669 HEIFID

-5707 ITDSEGNTYTLT
+5707 ITDSNGNTYTLT

-5823 TPLADGSYTISVIA
+5823 TPLTDGSYTISVIA

-5853 IDSTLTVPEIALAAG
+5853 IDSTLTVPEIALSAG

-5932 NYTLS
+5932 TYTLS

-5992 SATHLRTE
+5992 SATHLRTV

-6008 VKVTAYS
+6008 VKETAYS

-6041 PENIVNVSIMFEG
+6041 PENIVNVSVMFEG

-6081 DVKFIDKDNDFLIKE
+6081 DVKFIDKDDDFLIKE

-6107 IVNAMNVR
+6107 IVNAMNAR

>member
-36 DMNITTPRGSVII
+36 DMNITTPHGSVII

-114 EEELKKQLDDAEN
+114 EEELKKQLDEAEN

-449 NDNIT
+449 NDSIT

-541 NDSGIVGDNVT
+541 DDSGIVGDNVT

-599 EGINNLTF
+599 EGVNNLTF

-618 FSFSYVIDTI
+618 FSFSYVIDTV

-637 EDYVVLPNGIILS
+637 EDFVVLPNGIILS

-1057 DIISVQVWDAMSDT
+1057 DIISVQVWDAASDT

-1114 IFDFTIDTTVSTPV
+1114 VFDFTIDTTVSTPV

-1187 FIPGNTWA
+1187 FTPGNTWA

-1329 LDSADDTGIQGD
+1329 LNSADDTGVQGD

-1379 KGTGGWTFT
+1379 KGVGGWSFT
-1388 PPTSWADGDY
+1388 PTGAWADGDY

-1427 NNIELVNDSGIPDD
+1427 NNIELVNDSGIPND

-1469 KTWFNATQSA
+1469 KTWFNATQNA

-1501 EATDEAGNKA
+1501 EATDEAGNKT

-1551 TLNNIDTDVSRVIVE
+1551 TLNNIDTDVSRVTVE

-1636 GIPGDNLTNEARPH
+1636 GIPDDNLTNEARPH

-1671 WFDATQSATSGVWD
+1671 WFDATQSATPGVWD

-1713 KLDFTIDTILSEPT
+1713 KLDFIIDTMLSEPT

-2021 QITIDHIELVND
+2021 QIAIDHIELVND

-2132 DSGTKGDHLTNV
+2132 DSGTKGDNLTNV

-2328 LDSADDSGVHGD
+2328 LDSADDTGIQGD
-2340 NMTNHTQPTFA
+2340 NMTNRTQPTFN

-2368 GGVTTTFDATKDAGG
+2368 GGVTTTFDATKGVGG

-2388 TGAWA
+2388 PTSWGA
-2393 DGDYTLS
+2393 GDYTLS

-2446 RPHFQVTVPTD
+2446 RPQFQVKVPTD
-2457 VNVVRLSID
+2457 VN
-2466 GGKTW
+2466 
-2471 FNATQ
+2471 
-2476 SATPGVWD
+2476 
-2484 YIWPDDVADGGYT
+2484 
-2497 LTVEAT
+2497 E
-2503 DEAGNKATQTLD
+2503 
-2515 FTIDTT
+2515 
-2521 LSVPTLSLDSADDS
+2521 
-2535 GIAGDNITN
+2535 
-2544 VKTPGFT
+2544 
-2551 LNNIDTD
+2551 
-2558 VSRVI
+2558 
-2563 VEVMHNGIKQEVPL
+2563 
-2577 VQTGGQ
+2577 
-2583 WRFAPTSDWADGDY
+2583 
-2597 ILTVKVEDRAGN
+2597 
-2609 VKQSAPLTVTVD
+2609 
-2621 THIAIDR
+2621 
-2628 IELVNDSGIPGDNLT
+2628 
-2643 NEARPHFQVTVPA
+2643 
-2656 DVNGVRLSIDGGK
+2656 
-2669 TWFDATQS
+2669 
-2677 ATSGVW
+2677 
-2683 DYTWLTNVA
+2683 
-2692 NGPHTLMVEASDKAG
+2692 
-2707 NKTTQKLDFTID
+2707 
-2719 TILSEPTITLDS
+2719 
-2731 ADDSAAGDNITNVKM
+2731 
-2746 PGFTLGNIDADVT
+2746 
-2759 KVVVTVAHDGKNQQ
+2759 
-2773 IELIKNGGV
+2773 
-2782 WRFTPGA
+2782 
-2789 AWTDGDYTLTV
+2789 
-2800 KVEDKAGNTNY
+2800 
-2811 SAPLTVTI
+2811 
-2819 DTQTSID
+2819 
-2826 RIELLNDTG
+2826 
-2835 IVGDNLTNEARPQF
+2835 
-2849 HITVPTDVNSVQL
+2849 
-2862 SLDGGINWVNATLT
+2862 
-2876 SDGVW
+2876 
-2881 EYIWPTDL
+2881 
-2889 VENTYTLTVKATDVA
+2889 
-2904 GNTATE
+2904 
-2910 TLNFIIDTTL
+2910 
-2920 STPTITL
+2920 
-2927 DSADDSGTAND
+2927 
-2938 NKTNVKTPGFI
+2938 
-2949 IGGIDSDVTQV
+2949 
-2960 VVQVMRDGHS
+2960 
-2970 EEVELTQTNGQWRF
+2970 
-2984 VPGSAWTDGDYTL
+2984 
-2997 TVTVK
+2997 
-3002 DEAGNIRHSAPLTVT
+3002 
-3017 IDTQI
+3017 
-3022 TIDHIELVNDSGI
+3022 
-3035 PDDNLTNNVR
+3035 
-3045 PHFQVTVPT
+3045 
-3054 DVNVVRLSIDGGKT
+3054 VRLSIDGGKT

-3102 KAGNKTTQQLD
+3102 KAGNQTTQKLD
-3113 FIIDTLLSEPTI
+3113 FIIDTMLSEPTI
-3125 VLDNTDDSGTK
+3125 VLDSTDDSGTK
-3136 GDNLTNV
+3136 GDNLTNA
-3143 NKPTFLLGNIDADA
+3143 NKPTFILGNIDADA

-3202 EDDAGNVKYSA
+3202 EDEAGNVKYSA

-3317 TRLSTPTIAMD
+3317 TRLSTPTITMD

-3348 TIGNIDADAHSV
+3348 TIGNIDSDAQSV

-3408 RQSTPLVV
+3408 RQSTPLIV

-3469 VSATQGIEGVWGY
+3469 VSAAQGIEGVWGY

-3621 AIDRIELVNDS
+3621 AIDHIELVNDS
-3632 GVPGDNVTKHVRPQF
+3632 GVPGDNITKHVRPQF

-3695 TVEVTDGAGN
+3695 IVEVTDGAGN
-3705 KMTETLNFT
+3705 KMTGTLDFT

-3839 DRLTNHDRPVFDIH
+3839 DRLTNHDRPVFDIR

-3906 AGNVKESAPFE
+3906 AGNVKESAPLE

-3957 VVQVRVTLDGGAN
+3957 VIQVRVTLDGGAN

-4189 GQHTLLVDVTDIAGN
+4189 GKHTLLVDVTDIAGN

-4249 GNVDNDV
+4249 GNVDDDV

-4307 ELRIEIDTQVQ
+4307 ELQIEIDTQVQ

-4532 SVTTPR
+4532 SVTKPR

-4557 VSYSVTANGNNLW
+4557 VSYPVTANGNNLW

-4611 SVRMEPASDTGNSNS
+4611 SVRMEPASDTGSSNS

-4659 VLKQTITVGA
+4659 VLKHTITVGA

-4722 IDDQHEA
+4722 IDDQYEA

-4736 KGFAEAFSTIM
+4736 KGLAEAFSTIM

-4831 TPTLIG
+4831 TPTLVG
-4837 STLPN
+4837 NTLPN
-4842 TIVSIYVDGVKVG
+4842 AIVSIYVDGVKVG

-4959 VVLPALGNDGNYEL
+4959 VVLPALGNDGNYVL

-5071 VVSEDKAGNSQQKE
+5071 VVSEDKAGNSQQKD

-5300 LITNHNKPVLV
+5300 LITSHNKPVLV

-5385 AMVAGSDNGIFSN
+5385 VMMAGSDNGIFSN
-5398 DSITSQTRPTFSIF
+5398 DSITSQTRPAFSIY

-5538 EKGHWQMPVNPL
+5538 DKGHWQMPVNPL

-5583 KVFTSELDDNK
+5583 QVFTSELDDNK

-5599 EWWSNSDLIT
+5599 DWWSNSSTIT
-5609 MRGTGEIG
+5609 MRGMGEIG

-5629 ATAVVAATGRWE
+5629 ATAVVAANGQWE
-5641 LSTDK
+5641 LSTDQ
-5646 LPEGTYDISLVI
+5646 LPEGKYDITLSI
-5658 EDSAGNRWEDV
+5658 EDNAGNRKEEV
-5669 REIFID
+5669 HEIFID

-5707 ITDSEGNTYTLT
+5707 ITDSNGNTYTLT

-5754 LDIMKEVPV
+5754 LDIMKETPV

-5774 VGDNITRDKQ
+5774 VGDNITRDNQ

-5868 EDNGASD
+5868 EGNGASD
-5875 SDNVTNHT
+5875 SDNVTNHNHT

-5932 NYTLS
+5932 TYTLS
-5937 VTVVDRAGNSQQSA
+5937 VTVVDRAGNSLQSA
-5951 SLAVTVDSTVTVTAD
+5951 SLEVTVDSTVTVTAD
-5966 SQHDDASDDATAT
+5966 SQHDDASDDATPT

-5992 SATHLRTE
+5992 SATHLRTV

-6008 VKVTAYS
+6008 VKETAYS

-6041 PENIVNVSIMFEG
+6041 PENIVNVSVMFEG

-6081 DVKFIDKDNDFLIKE
+6081 DVKFLDKDDDFLIKE

-6107 IVNAMNVR
+6107 IVNAMNAR

-6127 TSSVGHNNNGAIDV
+6127 TSSVGHNNNGAIEV

>member
-431 APEKPTIELDDS
+431 PPEKPTIELDDS

-541 NDSGIVGDNVT
+541 DDSGIVGDNVT

-599 EGINNLTF
+599 EGVNNLTF

-618 FSFSYVIDTI
+618 FSFSYVIDTV

-637 EDYVVLPNGIILS
+637 EDFVVLPNGIILS

-1025 IVSLSPDSDSGISDD
+1025 IVSLSPDSDSGIADD

-1114 IFDFTIDTTVSTPV
+1114 VFDFTIDTTVSTPV

-1379 KGTGGWTFT
+1379 KGTGGWSFT
-1388 PPTSWADGDY
+1388 PTGAWADGDY

-1427 NNIELVNDSGIPDD
+1427 NNIELVNDSGIPND

-1479 TPGVWDYIWPD
+1479 TPGAWDYIWPD

-1501 EATDEAGNKA
+1501 EATDKAGNKT
-1511 TQTLDFT
+1511 TQELDFT

-2051 TVPTDVNVVRLSID
+2051 TVPTDVNEVRLSID

-2074 QSATPGVWDYTWLA
+2074 QSVTPGVWDYTWLA

-2117 DTLLSEPTIVLDNTD
+2117 DTLLSEPTIVLD
-2132 DSGTKGDHLTNV
+2132 S
-2144 NKPTFLLGNID
+2144 
-2155 ADARYV
+2155 
-2161 TVEVQH
+2161 
-2167 GGTKEVLTATKDA
+2167 
-2180 TGNWS
+2180 
-2185 VTPTGTWADGDYT
+2185 
-2198 LTVRVEDEAGNE
+2198 
-2210 KHSASLTVTV
+2210 
-2220 DTQITID
+2220 
-2227 VIELVN
+2227 
-2233 DNGIPGDN
+2233 
-2241 MTNDAHPQ
+2241 
-2249 FRVTV
+2249 
-2254 PGDVNEV
+2254 
-2261 SLSIDGGV
+2261 
-2269 TWVKATQSATPGVWN
+2269 
-2284 YTWPGTVP
+2284 
-2292 DGDYTLNVK
+2292 
-2301 ATDNAGNTV
+2301 
-2310 TETLHFTIDTTLS
+2310 
-2323 TPVIV
+2323 
-2328 LDSADDSGVHGD
+2328 
-2340 NMTNHTQPTFA
+2340 
-2351 LQHIDDDAV
+2351 
-2360 RVTVSVEH
+2360 
-2368 GGVTTTFDATKDAGG
+2368 
-2383 WTFTP
+2383 
-2388 TGAWA
+2388 
-2393 DGDYTLS
+2393 
-2400 VSVEDKAGN
+2400 
-2409 TSHSAS
+2409 
-2415 LTVTVDTQIAIN
+2415 
-2427 NIELVNDS
+2427 
-2435 GIPDDNLTNNV
+2435 
-2446 RPHFQVTVPTD
+2446 
-2457 VNVVRLSID
+2457 
-2466 GGKTW
+2466 
-2471 FNATQ
+2471 
-2476 SATPGVWD
+2476 
-2484 YIWPDDVADGGYT
+2484 
-2497 LTVEAT
+2497 
-2503 DEAGNKATQTLD
+2503 
-2515 FTIDTT
+2515 
-2521 LSVPTLSLDSADDS
+2521 
-2535 GIAGDNITN
+2535 
-2544 VKTPGFT
+2544 
-2551 LNNIDTD
+2551 
-2558 VSRVI
+2558 
-2563 VEVMHNGIKQEVPL
+2563 
-2577 VQTGGQ
+2577 
-2583 WRFAPTSDWADGDY
+2583 
-2597 ILTVKVEDRAGN
+2597 
-2609 VKQSAPLTVTVD
+2609 
-2621 THIAIDR
+2621 
-2628 IELVNDSGIPGDNLT
+2628 
-2643 NEARPHFQVTVPA
+2643 
-2656 DVNGVRLSIDGGK
+2656 
-2669 TWFDATQS
+2669 
-2677 ATSGVW
+2677 
-2683 DYTWLTNVA
+2683 
-2692 NGPHTLMVEASDKAG
+2692 
-2707 NKTTQKLDFTID
+2707 
-2719 TILSEPTITLDS
+2719 
-2731 ADDSAAGDNITNVKM
+2731 
-2746 PGFTLGNIDADVT
+2746 
-2759 KVVVTVAHDGKNQQ
+2759 
-2773 IELIKNGGV
+2773 
-2782 WRFTPGA
+2782 
-2789 AWTDGDYTLTV
+2789 
-2800 KVEDKAGNTNY
+2800 
-2811 SAPLTVTI
+2811 
-2819 DTQTSID
+2819 
-2826 RIELLNDTG
+2826 
-2835 IVGDNLTNEARPQF
+2835 
-2849 HITVPTDVNSVQL
+2849 
-2862 SLDGGINWVNATLT
+2862 
-2876 SDGVW
+2876 
-2881 EYIWPTDL
+2881 
-2889 VENTYTLTVKATDVA
+2889 
-2904 GNTATE
+2904 
-2910 TLNFIIDTTL
+2910 
-2920 STPTITL
+2920 
-2927 DSADDSGTAND
+2927 
-2938 NKTNVKTPGFI
+2938 
-2949 IGGIDSDVTQV
+2949 
-2960 VVQVMRDGHS
+2960 
-2970 EEVELTQTNGQWRF
+2970 
-2984 VPGSAWTDGDYTL
+2984 
-2997 TVTVK
+2997 
-3002 DEAGNIRHSAPLTVT
+3002 
-3017 IDTQI
+3017 
-3022 TIDHIELVNDSGI
+3022 
-3035 PDDNLTNNVR
+3035 
-3045 PHFQVTVPT
+3045 
-3054 DVNVVRLSIDGGKT
+3054 
-3068 WFNATQ
+3068 
-3074 SATPG
+3074 
-3079 VWDYTWLAD
+3079 
-3088 VGEGKHTLTVEATD
+3088 
-3102 KAGNKTTQQLD
+3102 
-3113 FIIDTLLSEPTI
+3113 
-3125 VLDNTDDSGTK
+3125 TDDSGTK

-3276 TAGIWDYTWPKDV
+3276 TAGTWDYTWPKDV

-3317 TRLSTPTIAMD
+3317 TRLSTPTITMD

-3408 RQSTPLVV
+3408 RQSTPLIV

-3469 VSATQGIEGVWGY
+3469 VSAAQGIEGVWGY

-3839 DRLTNHDRPVFDIH
+3839 DRLTNHDRPVFDIR

-4307 ELRIEIDTQVQ
+4307 ELKIEIDTQVQ

-4532 SVTTPR
+4532 SVTKPR

-4557 VSYSVTANGNNLW
+4557 VSYPVTANGNNLW

-4890 ELRSTAVDVTID
+4890 ELRSTAVDLTID

-5300 LITNHNKPVLV
+5300 LITSHNKPVLV

-5385 AMVAGSDNGIFSN
+5385 VMMAGSDNGIFSN
-5398 DSITSQTRPTFSIF
+5398 DSITSQTRPAFSIY

-5473 IDTFNTTPVAI
+5473 IDTLNTTPVAI

-5538 EKGHWQMPVNPL
+5538 DKGHWQMPVNPL

-5583 KVFTSELDDNK
+5583 QVFTSELDDNK

-5599 EWWSNSDLIT
+5599 DWWSNSSTIT
-5609 MRGTGEIG
+5609 MRGMGEIG

-5629 ATAVVAATGRWE
+5629 ATAVVAANGQWE
-5641 LSTDK
+5641 LSTDQ
-5646 LPEGTYDISLVI
+5646 LPEGKYDITLSI
-5658 EDSAGNRWEDV
+5658 EDNAGNRKEEV
-5669 REIFID
+5669 HEIFID

-5707 ITDSEGNTYTLT
+5707 ITDSNGNTYTLT

-5932 NYTLS
+5932 TYTLS

-5966 SQHDDASDDATAT
+5966 SQHNDASDDATAT

-5992 SATHLRTE
+5992 SATHLRTV
-6000 PSAAEESV
+6000 PSVAEESV
-6008 VKVTAYS
+6008 VKETAYS

-6041 PENIVNVSIMFEG
+6041 PENIVNVSVMFEG

-6081 DVKFIDKDNDFLIKE
+6081 DVKFIDKDDDFLIKE

-6107 IVNAMNVR
+6107 IVNAMNAR

>member
-431 APEKPTIELDDS
+431 PPEKPTIELDDS

-1025 IVSLSPDSDSGISDD
+1025 IVSLSPDSDSGIADD

-1057 DIISVQVWDAMSDT
+1057 DIISVQVWDAASDT

-1114 IFDFTIDTTVSTPV
+1114 VFDFTIDTTVSTPV

-1379 KGTGGWTFT
+1379 KGTGGWSFT
-1388 PPTSWADGDY
+1388 PTGAWADGDY

-1479 TPGVWDYIWPD
+1479 TPGAWDYIWPD

-1501 EATDEAGNKA
+1501 EATDKAGNKT
-1511 TQTLDFT
+1511 TQELDFT

-1636 GIPGDNLTNEARPH
+1636 GIPDDNLTNEARPH

-1700 VEASDKAGNKTTQ
+1700 VEATDKAGNKTTQ

-1791 WTDGDYT
+1791 WTDGNYT

-2021 QITIDHIELVND
+2021 QI
-2033 SGIPDDNLTNN
+2033 
-2044 VRPHFQV
+2044 
-2051 TVPTDVNVVRLSID
+2051 
-2065 GGKTWFNAT
+2065 A
-2074 QSATPGVWDYTWLA
+2074 
-2088 DVGEGKHTL
+2088 
-2097 TVEATDK
+2097 
-2104 AGNKTTQQLDFII
+2104 
-2117 DTLLSEPTIVLDNTD
+2117 
-2132 DSGTKGDHLTNV
+2132 
-2144 NKPTFLLGNID
+2144 
-2155 ADARYV
+2155 
-2161 TVEVQH
+2161 
-2167 GGTKEVLTATKDA
+2167 
-2180 TGNWS
+2180 
-2185 VTPTGTWADGDYT
+2185 
-2198 LTVRVEDEAGNE
+2198 
-2210 KHSASLTVTV
+2210 
-2220 DTQITID
+2220 
-2227 VIELVN
+2227 
-2233 DNGIPGDN
+2233 
-2241 MTNDAHPQ
+2241 
-2249 FRVTV
+2249 
-2254 PGDVNEV
+2254 
-2261 SLSIDGGV
+2261 
-2269 TWVKATQSATPGVWN
+2269 
-2284 YTWPGTVP
+2284 
-2292 DGDYTLNVK
+2292 
-2301 ATDNAGNTV
+2301 
-2310 TETLHFTIDTTLS
+2310 
-2323 TPVIV
+2323 
-2328 LDSADDSGVHGD
+2328 
-2340 NMTNHTQPTFA
+2340 
-2351 LQHIDDDAV
+2351 
-2360 RVTVSVEH
+2360 
-2368 GGVTTTFDATKDAGG
+2368 
-2383 WTFTP
+2383 
-2388 TGAWA
+2388 
-2393 DGDYTLS
+2393 
-2400 VSVEDKAGN
+2400 
-2409 TSHSAS
+2409 
-2415 LTVTVDTQIAIN
+2415 
-2427 NIELVNDS
+2427 
-2435 GIPDDNLTNNV
+2435 
-2446 RPHFQVTVPTD
+2446 
-2457 VNVVRLSID
+2457 
-2466 GGKTW
+2466 
-2471 FNATQ
+2471 
-2476 SATPGVWD
+2476 
-2484 YIWPDDVADGGYT
+2484 
-2497 LTVEAT
+2497 
-2503 DEAGNKATQTLD
+2503 
-2515 FTIDTT
+2515 
-2521 LSVPTLSLDSADDS
+2521 
-2535 GIAGDNITN
+2535 
-2544 VKTPGFT
+2544 
-2551 LNNIDTD
+2551 
-2558 VSRVI
+2558 
-2563 VEVMHNGIKQEVPL
+2563 
-2577 VQTGGQ
+2577 
-2583 WRFAPTSDWADGDY
+2583 
-2597 ILTVKVEDRAGN
+2597 
-2609 VKQSAPLTVTVD
+2609 
-2621 THIAIDR
+2621 
-2628 IELVNDSGIPGDNLT
+2628 
-2643 NEARPHFQVTVPA
+2643 
-2656 DVNGVRLSIDGGK
+2656 
-2669 TWFDATQS
+2669 
-2677 ATSGVW
+2677 
-2683 DYTWLTNVA
+2683 
-2692 NGPHTLMVEASDKAG
+2692 
-2707 NKTTQKLDFTID
+2707 
-2719 TILSEPTITLDS
+2719 
-2731 ADDSAAGDNITNVKM
+2731 
-2746 PGFTLGNIDADVT
+2746 
-2759 KVVVTVAHDGKNQQ
+2759 
-2773 IELIKNGGV
+2773 
-2782 WRFTPGA
+2782 
-2789 AWTDGDYTLTV
+2789 
-2800 KVEDKAGNTNY
+2800 
-2811 SAPLTVTI
+2811 
-2819 DTQTSID
+2819 
-2826 RIELLNDTG
+2826 
-2835 IVGDNLTNEARPQF
+2835 
-2849 HITVPTDVNSVQL
+2849 
-2862 SLDGGINWVNATLT
+2862 
-2876 SDGVW
+2876 
-2881 EYIWPTDL
+2881 
-2889 VENTYTLTVKATDVA
+2889 
-2904 GNTATE
+2904 
-2910 TLNFIIDTTL
+2910 
-2920 STPTITL
+2920 
-2927 DSADDSGTAND
+2927 
-2938 NKTNVKTPGFI
+2938 
-2949 IGGIDSDVTQV
+2949 
-2960 VVQVMRDGHS
+2960 
-2970 EEVELTQTNGQWRF
+2970 
-2984 VPGSAWTDGDYTL
+2984 
-2997 TVTVK
+2997 
-3002 DEAGNIRHSAPLTVT
+3002 
-3017 IDTQI
+3017 
-3022 TIDHIELVNDSGI
+3022 IDHIELVNDSGI

-3172 LTATKGATG
+3172 LTATKDATGNWSVTPTGTWADGDYTLTVRVEDEAGNEKHSASLTVTVDTQITIDAIELVNDNGIPGDNMTNDAHPQFRVTVPGDVNEVSLSIDGGVTWVKATQSATPGVWNYTWPGTVPDGDYTLNVKATDNAGNTVTETLHFTIDTTLSVPVIVLNSADDTGVQGDNMTNSTQPTFALQHIDDDAVRVTVSVEHGGVTTTFDATKGTGGWSFTPTGAWADGDYTLSVSVEDKAGNTSHSASLTVTVDTQIAINNIELVNDSGIPDDNLTNNVRPHFQVTVPTDVNEVRLSIDGGKTWFNATQSATPGVWDYTWLADVGEGKHTLTVEATDKAGNQTTQKLDFIIDTMLSEPTIVLDSTDDSGTKGDNLTNANKPTFILGNIDADARYVTVEVQYGGTKEVLTATKGATG

-3192 DGDYTLTVRV
+3192 DGDYMLTVRV

-3317 TRLSTPTIAMD
+3317 TRLSTPTITMD
-3328 SRDDTGAIGDH
+3328 SRDDTGVIGDH

-3348 TIGNIDADAHSV
+3348 TIGNIDSDAQSV

-3408 RQSTPLVV
+3408 RQSTPLIV

-3469 VSATQGIEGVWGY
+3469 VSAAQGIEGVWGY

-3621 AIDRIELVNDS
+3621 AIDHIELVNDS

-3714 IDITLLTPTIEL
+3714 IDITLMTPTIEL

-3839 DRLTNHDRPVFDIH
+3839 DRLTNHDRPVFDIR

-4307 ELRIEIDTQVQ
+4307 ELKIEIDTQVQ

-4532 SVTTPR
+4532 SVTKPR

-4557 VSYSVTANGNNLW
+4557 VSYPVTANGNNLW

-4831 TPTLIG
+4831 TPTLVG
-4837 STLPN
+4837 NTLPN
-4842 TIVSIYVDGVKVG
+4842 AIVSIYVDGVKVG

-4959 VVLPALGNDGNYEL
+4959 VVLPALGNDGNYVL

-5034 TLTIRNPQGVVIA
+5034 TLTIRSPQGVVIA

-5071 VVSEDKAGNSQQKE
+5071 VVSEDKAGNSQQKD

-5398 DSITSQTRPTFSIF
+5398 DSITSQTRPTFSIS

-5583 KVFTSELDDNK
+5583 QVFTSELDDNK

-5599 EWWSNSDLIT
+5599 DWWSNSSTIT
-5609 MRGTGEIG
+5609 MRGMGEIG

-5629 ATAVVAATGRWE
+5629 ATAVVAANGQWE
-5641 LSTDK
+5641 LSTDQ
-5646 LPEGTYDISLVI
+5646 LPEGKYDITLSI
-5658 EDSAGNRWEDV
+5658 EDNAGNRKEEV
-5669 REIFID
+5669 HEIFID

-5707 ITDSEGNTYTLT
+5707 ITDSNGNTYTLT

-5932 NYTLS
+5932 TYTLS

-5992 SATHLRTE
+5992 SATHLRTV

-6008 VKVTAYS
+6008 VKETAYS

-6041 PENIVNVSIMFEG
+6041 PENIVNVSVMFEG

-6081 DVKFIDKDNDFLIKE
+6081 DVKFIDKDDDFLIKE

-6107 IVNAMNVR
+6107 IVNAMNAR

>member
-724 TEVVPPKAEL
+724 TEVVPLKAEL

-2117 DTLLSEPTIVLDNTD
+2117 DTLLSEPTIVLDSTD

-2427 NIELVNDS
+2427 N
-2435 GIPDDNLTNNV
+2435 
-2446 RPHFQVTVPTD
+2446 
-2457 VNVVRLSID
+2457 
-2466 GGKTW
+2466 
-2471 FNATQ
+2471 
-2476 SATPGVWD
+2476 
-2484 YIWPDDVADGGYT
+2484 
-2497 LTVEAT
+2497 
-2503 DEAGNKATQTLD
+2503 
-2515 FTIDTT
+2515 
-2521 LSVPTLSLDSADDS
+2521 
-2535 GIAGDNITN
+2535 
-2544 VKTPGFT
+2544 
-2551 LNNIDTD
+2551 
-2558 VSRVI
+2558 
-2563 VEVMHNGIKQEVPL
+2563 
-2577 VQTGGQ
+2577 
-2583 WRFAPTSDWADGDY
+2583 
-2597 ILTVKVEDRAGN
+2597 
-2609 VKQSAPLTVTVD
+2609 
-2621 THIAIDR
+2621 
-2628 IELVNDSGIPGDNLT
+2628 
-2643 NEARPHFQVTVPA
+2643 
-2656 DVNGVRLSIDGGK
+2656 
-2669 TWFDATQS
+2669 
-2677 ATSGVW
+2677 
-2683 DYTWLTNVA
+2683 
-2692 NGPHTLMVEASDKAG
+2692 
-2707 NKTTQKLDFTID
+2707 
-2719 TILSEPTITLDS
+2719 
-2731 ADDSAAGDNITNVKM
+2731 
-2746 PGFTLGNIDADVT
+2746 
-2759 KVVVTVAHDGKNQQ
+2759 
-2773 IELIKNGGV
+2773 
-2782 WRFTPGA
+2782 
-2789 AWTDGDYTLTV
+2789 
-2800 KVEDKAGNTNY
+2800 
-2811 SAPLTVTI
+2811 
-2819 DTQTSID
+2819 
-2826 RIELLNDTG
+2826 
-2835 IVGDNLTNEARPQF
+2835 
-2849 HITVPTDVNSVQL
+2849 
-2862 SLDGGINWVNATLT
+2862 
-2876 SDGVW
+2876 
-2881 EYIWPTDL
+2881 
-2889 VENTYTLTVKATDVA
+2889 
-2904 GNTATE
+2904 
-2910 TLNFIIDTTL
+2910 
-2920 STPTITL
+2920 
-2927 DSADDSGTAND
+2927 
-2938 NKTNVKTPGFI
+2938 
-2949 IGGIDSDVTQV
+2949 
-2960 VVQVMRDGHS
+2960 
-2970 EEVELTQTNGQWRF
+2970 
-2984 VPGSAWTDGDYTL
+2984 
-2997 TVTVK
+2997 
-3002 DEAGNIRHSAPLTVT
+3002 
-3017 IDTQI
+3017 
-3022 TIDHIELVNDSGI
+3022 IELVNDSGI

-4557 VSYSVTANGNNLW
+4557 VSYPVTANGNNLW

>member
-158 SSKQIEEMLQN
+158 SSKQMEEMLQE

-395 FKDNELSEGENSIKV
+395 FRDNELSEGENSIKV

-431 APEKPTIELDDS
+431 PPEKPTIELDDN

-541 NDSGIVGDNVT
+541 DDSGIVGDNVT

-628 APVPPTVSL
+628 APLPPTVSL

-724 TEVVPPKAEL
+724 TEVVSPKAEL

-951 GTAAPYSTVKLYID
+951 GTAAPYSTVKLYVD

-1025 IVSLSPDSDSGISDD
+1025 IVSLSPDSDSGIADD

-1114 IFDFTIDTTVSTPV
+1114 VFDFTIDTTVSTPV

-1187 FIPGNTWA
+1187 FTPGNTWA

-1201 TVKVEDKAGNTN
+1201 TVKVEDKAGNTS

-1329 LDSADDTGIQGD
+1329 LNSADDTGVQGD
-1341 NMTNSTQPT
+1341 NMTNRTQPT

-1388 PPTSWADGDY
+1388 PTASWTDGDY

-1427 NNIELVNDSGIPDD
+1427 NNIELVNDSGIPND

-1469 KTWFNATQSA
+1469 KTWVTAAQKA
-1479 TPGVWDYIWPD
+1479 AGVWEYIWPD
-1490 DVADGGYTLTV
+1490 DVTDGSHTLTV

-1533 DDSGIAGDNITNV
+1533 DDSGIAGDNITSV

-1636 GIPGDNLTNEARPH
+1636 GIPDDNLTNEARPH

-1700 VEASDKAGNKTTQ
+1700 VEATDKAGNKTTQ
-1713 KLDFTIDTILSEPT
+1713 KLDFIIDTLLSEPT

-2021 QITIDHIELVND
+2021 QIAIDHIELVND
-2033 SGIPDDNLTNN
+2033 SGIPNDNLTNN

-2104 AGNKTTQQLDFII
+2104 AGNKTTQKLDFII
-2117 DTLLSEPTIVLDNTD
+2117 DTLLSEPTIVLDSTD
-2132 DSGTKGDHLTNV
+2132 DSGTKGDNLTNV

-2198 LTVRVEDEAGNE
+2198 LTVRVEDDAGNV
-2210 KHSASLTVTV
+2210 KYSASLTVTV

-2233 DNGIPGDN
+2233 DSGTRGDN
-2241 MTNDAHPQ
+2241 LTNDANPH
-2249 FRVTV
+2249 FRITV

-2269 TWVKATQSATPGVWN
+2269 TWVKATQSVTPGVWN

-2340 NMTNHTQPTFA
+2340 NMTNRTQPTFA
-2351 LQHIDDDAV
+2351 LQQIDDDAV

-2368 GGVTTTFDATKDAGG
+2368 GGVTTTFDATKGTGG

-2484 YIWPDDVADGGYT
+2484 Y
-2497 LTVEAT
+2497 
-2503 DEAGNKATQTLD
+2503 
-2515 FTIDTT
+2515 
-2521 LSVPTLSLDSADDS
+2521 
-2535 GIAGDNITN
+2535 
-2544 VKTPGFT
+2544 
-2551 LNNIDTD
+2551 
-2558 VSRVI
+2558 
-2563 VEVMHNGIKQEVPL
+2563 
-2577 VQTGGQ
+2577 
-2583 WRFAPTSDWADGDY
+2583 
-2597 ILTVKVEDRAGN
+2597 
-2609 VKQSAPLTVTVD
+2609 
-2621 THIAIDR
+2621 
-2628 IELVNDSGIPGDNLT
+2628 
-2643 NEARPHFQVTVPA
+2643 
-2656 DVNGVRLSIDGGK
+2656 
-2669 TWFDATQS
+2669 
-2677 ATSGVW
+2677 
-2683 DYTWLTNVA
+2683 
-2692 NGPHTLMVEASDKAG
+2692 
-2707 NKTTQKLDFTID
+2707 
-2719 TILSEPTITLDS
+2719 
-2731 ADDSAAGDNITNVKM
+2731 
-2746 PGFTLGNIDADVT
+2746 
-2759 KVVVTVAHDGKNQQ
+2759 
-2773 IELIKNGGV
+2773 
-2782 WRFTPGA
+2782 
-2789 AWTDGDYTLTV
+2789 
-2800 KVEDKAGNTNY
+2800 
-2811 SAPLTVTI
+2811 
-2819 DTQTSID
+2819 
-2826 RIELLNDTG
+2826 
-2835 IVGDNLTNEARPQF
+2835 
-2849 HITVPTDVNSVQL
+2849 
-2862 SLDGGINWVNATLT
+2862 
-2876 SDGVW
+2876 
-2881 EYIWPTDL
+2881 
-2889 VENTYTLTVKATDVA
+2889 
-2904 GNTATE
+2904 
-2910 TLNFIIDTTL
+2910 
-2920 STPTITL
+2920 
-2927 DSADDSGTAND
+2927 
-2938 NKTNVKTPGFI
+2938 
-2949 IGGIDSDVTQV
+2949 
-2960 VVQVMRDGHS
+2960 
-2970 EEVELTQTNGQWRF
+2970 
-2984 VPGSAWTDGDYTL
+2984 
-2997 TVTVK
+2997 
-3002 DEAGNIRHSAPLTVT
+3002 
-3017 IDTQI
+3017 
-3022 TIDHIELVNDSGI
+3022 
-3035 PDDNLTNNVR
+3035 
-3045 PHFQVTVPT
+3045 
-3054 DVNVVRLSIDGGKT
+3054 
-3068 WFNATQ
+3068 
-3074 SATPG
+3074 
-3079 VWDYTWLAD
+3079 TWLAD

-3102 KAGNKTTQQLD
+3102 KAGNQTTQQLD

-3143 NKPTFLLGNIDADA
+3143 NKPTFLLGNIDVDA
-3157 RYVTVEVQHGGTKEV
+3157 RYVTVEVLHGGTKEV

-3393 SYTLTVEVTDNAGNV
+3393 SYTLTVEVQDNAGNV
-3408 RQSTPLVV
+3408 RQSTPLIV

-3469 VSATQGIEGVWGY
+3469 VSAAQGIEGVWGY

-3492 HTLTV
+3492 HILTV

-3925 INNIVLLN
+3925 INNIVLL
-3933 DTGVQNDQLTNV
+3933 
-3945 AKPSFRIDVPGD
+3945 
-3957 VVQVRVTLDGGAN
+3957 
-3970 WNVIRKNADGQWIFD
+3970 
-3985 SPNTLVDGTYTLRV
+3985 
-3999 EATDEAGNIANKDLV
+3999 
-4014 FNIDTNIQVPTIA
+4014 
-4027 LDAGQDTGAN
+4027 
-4037 TADNITNISRPTF
+4037 
-4050 TIGNVDPDVIKVVV
+4050 
-4064 TIDGH
+4064 
-4069 DYNAT
+4069 
-4074 KVGAG
+4074 
-4079 WQFTPG
+4079 
-4085 NAIPDGSYNITVTV
+4085 
-4099 EDKAGNTATSK
+4099 
-4110 PLPVVI
+4110 
-4116 DTTAEIESVTL
+4116 
-4127 VTDSGD
+4127 
-4133 SDVDNITKV
+4133 
-4142 DKPQFSIVTADDIT
+4142 
-4156 HVRVKIDNAANW
+4156 
-4168 IELTKGG
+4168 
-4175 DGRWIFNVGSALPD
+4175 
-4189 GQHTLLVDVTDIAGN
+4189 
-4204 VAQET
+4204 
-4209 LQFTIDTTLREPTI
+4209 
-4223 VLDPTHDTGDDTND
+4223 
-4237 NLTRINKPVFII
+4237 
-4249 GNVDNDV
+4249 
-4256 SHIVVHIDGR
+4256 
-4266 DYTIENTGGNLTF
+4266 
-4279 TPDQPLSDGQHTI
+4279 
-4292 SVTVTDIA
+4292 
-4300 GNTKTSA
+4300 
-4307 ELRIEIDTQVQ
+4307 
-4318 IDSVTLTTDSGV
+4318 
-4330 NDHDNVTNATR
+4330 
-4341 PSFEIATPDD
+4341 
-4351 VTSVLVSFDGVNWT
+4351 
-4365 PISKNAAGQWEFTAG
+4365 
-4380 SALPDGHY
+4380 
-4388 TLHVQATDR
+4388 
-4397 AGNTAN
+4397 
-4403 STLGFTVDTQ
+4403 
-4413 IDGLSVVMLDDAG
+4413 
-4426 KDSTDGITNITSPRF
+4426 
-4441 EISAREPLQSVTVI
+4441 
-4455 LNGKSSTLTQGAG
+4455 
-4468 NKWLFTPDTPLVD
+4468 
-4481 GTYKIEIVAE
+4481 
-4491 DIAGNKISKE
+4491 
-4501 VSFTIDTIVSD
+4501 
-4512 PSIDLLDA
+4512 
-4520 DDTGE
+4520 
-4525 SAVDNIT
+4525 
-4532 SVTTPR
+4532 
-4538 FVIGN
+4538 
-4543 VPADIDTV
+4543 
-4551 VIRING
+4551 
-4557 VSYSVTANGNNLW
+4557 
-4570 EFQVPVALNDGVYEA
+4570 
-4585 VVVFRDIAGNTSE
+4585 
-4598 TKLPFTIDTTTSV
+4598 
-4611 SVRMEPASDTGNSNS
+4611 
-4626 DNLTNKQNPKF
+4626 
-4637 EGTAEPNAKL
+4637 
-4647 VITIVDDKSGRE
+4647 
-4659 VLKQTITVGA
+4659 
-4669 DGNWS
+4669 
-4674 VTPNILPDGMYTINV
+4674 
-4689 VATDVAGNTAQT
+4689 
-4701 QERFTID
+4701 
-4708 TVTIDPTIRLSDPS
+4708 
-4722 IDDQHEA
+4722 
-4729 TSLRPEF
+4729 
-4736 KGFAEAFSTIM
+4736 
-4747 IQWDGKVVGSAN
+4747 
-4759 ANANGEWSWTPPS
+4759 
-4772 VLAPGS
+4772 
-4778 YVVSIVAKDKAGNES
+4778 
-4793 SQVDFPVVIP
+4793 
-4803 VIDVTPP
+4803 
-4810 TIKLSEESDS
+4810 
-4820 GALGDF
+4820 
-4826 TTNNK
+4826 
-4831 TPTLIG
+4831 
-4837 STLPN
+4837 
-4842 TIVSIYVDGVKVG
+4842 
-4855 EATADTAG
+4855 
-4863 RYTFQ
+4863 
-4868 LSEMKDGHY
+4868 
-4877 VVQVGIVNPRDNS
+4877 
-4890 ELRSTAVDVTID
+4890 
-4902 TEVAELVWNISGM
+4902 
-4915 HEGGYINTVTPE
+4915 
-4927 IGGTSEPNSKI
+4927 
-4938 TIFVNGVEKAIAYTT
+4938 
-4953 GAGHWG
+4953 
-4959 VVLPALGNDGNYEL
+4959 
-4973 TFKVEDV
+4973 
-4980 AGNIRE
+4980 
-4986 FGPQNVILDTV
+4986 
-4997 ISPLTVVLREAD
+4997 
-5009 DSGKVGDWI
+5009 
-5018 TNKSHVTIDGT
+5018 
-5029 AEAGS
+5029 
-5034 TLTIRNPQGVVIA
+5034 
-5047 TLVVGNDGRWSAEL
+5047 
-5061 DLREGSNAFV
+5061 
-5071 VVSEDKAGNSQQKE
+5071 
-5085 ILIEHD
+5085 
-5091 TQIEISDI
+5091 
-5099 SLSRDTNSG
+5099 
-5108 DKYDLITNNKSPVL
+5108 
-5122 VAMTDPGATVQVY
+5122 
-5135 INGVLQGTVEASSSG
+5135 
-5150 NISYTM
+5150 
-5156 PANSADGEYQVQFV
+5156 
-5170 ATDTAG
+5170 
-5176 NRVESAITTVTIDS
+5176 
-5190 QIAVFDID
+5190 
-5198 EDSLPALSNNRAL
+5198 
-5211 SVSGVGE
+5211 
-5218 AGSQVSIFVDGKLVN
+5218 
-5233 VVMVEAD
+5233 
-5240 GTWRAPILLQDDGTF
+5240 
-5255 NIHFSITDVAG
+5255 
-5266 NTEVSKDYSVDVDS
+5266 
-5280 STDFPTL
+5280 
-5287 NLEDAS
+5287 
-5293 NSGSLDD
+5293 
-5300 LITNHNKPVLV
+5300 
-5311 GTAEAGATI
+5311 
-5320 HIYVDEKIVAN
+5320 
-5331 VLVLEDGT
+5331 
-5339 WSYQFDNA
+5339 
-5347 LKDGEYS
+5347 
-5354 IRVVAEDPAG
+5354 
-5364 NTAESPRLLVTID
+5364 
-5377 TSTFIDNP
+5377 
-5385 AMVAGSDNGIFSN
+5385 
-5398 DSITSQTRPTFSIF
+5398 
-5412 GEMNQSV
+5412 
-5419 QIFIDGVLVDTI
+5419 
-5431 TVTDR
+5431 
-5436 NQVYRPESP
+5436 
-5445 LGDGS
+5445 
-5450 HSIYYVITD
+5450 
-5459 KAGNTAT
+5459 
-5466 SKTLNFT
+5466 
-5473 IDTFNTTPVAI
+5473 
-5484 DSIGGQTLAEMTG
+5484 
-5497 SDGKIYIT
+5497 
-5505 DTTRNLLF
+5505 
-5513 SGSAEPNSKIE
+5513 
-5524 IIINGLNVGEVWVN
+5524 
-5538 EKGHWQMPVNPL
+5538 
-5550 YFTEGQLDI
+5550 
-5559 TVKSTD
+5559 
-5565 RAGNVN
+5565 
-5571 QEKYSIWVDTHI
+5571 
-5583 KVFTSELDDNK
+5583 
-5594 SSSKT
+5594 
-5599 EWWSNSDLIT
+5599 
-5609 MRGTGEIG
+5609 
-5617 ATVSLIVAGVTL
+5617 
-5629 ATAVVAATGRWE
+5629 
-5641 LSTDK
+5641 
-5646 LPEGTYDISLVI
+5646 
-5658 EDSAGNRWEDV
+5658 
-5669 REIFID
+5669 
-5675 RTPPNA
+5675 
-5681 PVVTYSDIVNDLI
+5681 
-5694 IMQGTAEAKSQLI
+5694 
-5707 ITDSEGNTYTLT
+5707 
-5719 VPDNGKWS
+5719 
-5727 MAIPYPSEGKFTITS
+5727 
-5742 VDAIGNRSDDVP
+5742 
-5754 LDIMKEVPV
+5754 
-5763 ISLSPDSDSGT
+5763 
-5774 VGDNITRDKQ
+5774 
-5784 PTFIIGN
+5784 
-5791 LESDVVVVQVDING
+5791 
-5805 TVYNAEKN
+5805 
-5813 ADGVWFFTPG
+5813 
-5823 TPLADGSYTISVIA
+5823 
-5837 SDAAGNQKN
+5837 
-5846 SLPITVT
+5846 
-5853 IDSTLTVPEIALAAG
+5853 
-5868 EDNGASD
+5868 
-5875 SDNVTNHT
+5875 
-5883 QPKFTLQH
+5883 
-5891 IDADVTGVT
+5891 
-5900 VNVTHNG
+5900 
-5907 VTDIYQATQGADGW
+5907 
-5921 TFTPPAAWNDG
+5921 
-5932 NYTLS
+5932 
-5937 VTVVDRAGNSQQSA
+5937 
-5951 SLAVTVDSTVTVTAD
+5951 
-5966 SQHDDASDDATAT
+5966 
-5979 AVTPPES
+5979 
-5986 ETVNAE
+5986 
-5992 SATHLRTE
+5992 
-6000 PSAAEESV
+6000 
-6008 VKVTAYS
+6008 
-6015 ITLLNADSGDEIDR
+6015 
-6029 SISQTPSFEISV
+6029 
-6041 PENIVNVSIMFEG
+6041 
-6054 EEFTLPITNQKA
+6054 
-6066 IFEVPL
+6066 
-6072 SLEDGEYTM
+6072 
-6081 DVKFIDKDNDFLIKE
+6081 
-6096 KTFSVDHSSAD
+6096 
-6107 IVNAMNVR
+6107 
-6115 GKTEDDINDSPS
+6115 
-6127 TSSVGHNNNGAIDV
+6127 
-6141 FAVNEVTLPVDNQEE
+6141 
-6156 HA
+6156 

>member
-1 MGNKSIQKFFA
+1 
-12 DQNSVIDLSSL
+12 
-23 GNAKGAKVSLSGP
+23 LSGP

-431 APEKPTIELDDS
+431 PPEKPTIELDDS

-637 EDYVVLPNGIILS
+637 EDFVVLPNGIILS

-1025 IVSLSPDSDSGISDD
+1025 IVSLSPDSDSGIADD

-1114 IFDFTIDTTVSTPV
+1114 VFDFTIDTTVSTPV

-1187 FIPGNTWA
+1187 FTPGNTWA

-1201 TVKVEDKAGNTN
+1201 TVKVEDKAGNTS

-1329 LDSADDTGIQGD
+1329 LNSADDTGVQGD
-1341 NMTNSTQPT
+1341 NMTNRTQPT

-1479 TPGVWDYIWPD
+1479 TPGAWDYIWPD

-1501 EATDEAGNKA
+1501 EATDKAGNKT
-1511 TQTLDFT
+1511 TQELDFT

-1713 KLDFTIDTILSEPT
+1713 KLDFIIDTLLSEPT

-2117 DTLLSEPTIVLDNTD
+2117 DTLLSEPTIVLDSTD
-2132 DSGTKGDHLTNV
+2132 DSGTKGDNLTNV

-2323 TPVIV
+2323 VPVIV
-2328 LDSADDSGVHGD
+2328 LNSADDTGVQGD
-2340 NMTNHTQPTFA
+2340 NMTNSTQPTFA

-2368 GGVTTTFDATKDAGG
+2368 GGVTTTFDATKGVGG
-2383 WTFTP
+2383 WSFTP

-2446 RPHFQVTVPTD
+2446 RPHFQVKVPTD
-2457 VNVVRLSID
+2457 VN
-2466 GGKTW
+2466 
-2471 FNATQ
+2471 
-2476 SATPGVWD
+2476 
-2484 YIWPDDVADGGYT
+2484 
-2497 LTVEAT
+2497 E
-2503 DEAGNKATQTLD
+2503 
-2515 FTIDTT
+2515 
-2521 LSVPTLSLDSADDS
+2521 
-2535 GIAGDNITN
+2535 
-2544 VKTPGFT
+2544 
-2551 LNNIDTD
+2551 
-2558 VSRVI
+2558 
-2563 VEVMHNGIKQEVPL
+2563 
-2577 VQTGGQ
+2577 
-2583 WRFAPTSDWADGDY
+2583 
-2597 ILTVKVEDRAGN
+2597 
-2609 VKQSAPLTVTVD
+2609 
-2621 THIAIDR
+2621 
-2628 IELVNDSGIPGDNLT
+2628 
-2643 NEARPHFQVTVPA
+2643 
-2656 DVNGVRLSIDGGK
+2656 
-2669 TWFDATQS
+2669 
-2677 ATSGVW
+2677 
-2683 DYTWLTNVA
+2683 
-2692 NGPHTLMVEASDKAG
+2692 
-2707 NKTTQKLDFTID
+2707 
-2719 TILSEPTITLDS
+2719 
-2731 ADDSAAGDNITNVKM
+2731 
-2746 PGFTLGNIDADVT
+2746 
-2759 KVVVTVAHDGKNQQ
+2759 
-2773 IELIKNGGV
+2773 
-2782 WRFTPGA
+2782 
-2789 AWTDGDYTLTV
+2789 
-2800 KVEDKAGNTNY
+2800 
-2811 SAPLTVTI
+2811 
-2819 DTQTSID
+2819 
-2826 RIELLNDTG
+2826 
-2835 IVGDNLTNEARPQF
+2835 
-2849 HITVPTDVNSVQL
+2849 
-2862 SLDGGINWVNATLT
+2862 
-2876 SDGVW
+2876 
-2881 EYIWPTDL
+2881 
-2889 VENTYTLTVKATDVA
+2889 
-2904 GNTATE
+2904 
-2910 TLNFIIDTTL
+2910 
-2920 STPTITL
+2920 
-2927 DSADDSGTAND
+2927 
-2938 NKTNVKTPGFI
+2938 
-2949 IGGIDSDVTQV
+2949 
-2960 VVQVMRDGHS
+2960 
-2970 EEVELTQTNGQWRF
+2970 
-2984 VPGSAWTDGDYTL
+2984 
-2997 TVTVK
+2997 
-3002 DEAGNIRHSAPLTVT
+3002 
-3017 IDTQI
+3017 
-3022 TIDHIELVNDSGI
+3022 
-3035 PDDNLTNNVR
+3035 
-3045 PHFQVTVPT
+3045 
-3054 DVNVVRLSIDGGKT
+3054 VRLSIDGGKT

-3102 KAGNKTTQQLD
+3102 KAGNQTTQKLD
-3113 FIIDTLLSEPTI
+3113 FIIDTMLSEPTI
-3125 VLDNTDDSGTK
+3125 VLDSTDDSGTK
-3136 GDNLTNV
+3136 GDNLTNA
-3143 NKPTFLLGNIDADA
+3143 NKPTFILGNIDADA
-3157 RYVTVEVQHGGTKEV
+3157 RYVTVEVQYGGTKEV

-3317 TRLSTPTIAMD
+3317 TRLSTPTITMD

-3348 TIGNIDADAHSV
+3348 TIGNIDSDAQSV

-3408 RQSTPLVV
+3408 RQSTPLIV

-3469 VSATQGIEGVWGY
+3469 VSAAQGIEGVWGY

-3621 AIDRIELVNDS
+3621 AIDHIELVNDS

-3714 IDITLLTPTIEL
+3714 IDITLMTPTIEL

-3839 DRLTNHDRPVFDIH
+3839 DRLTNHDRPVFDIR

-4307 ELRIEIDTQVQ
+4307 ELKIEIDTQVQ

-4532 SVTTPR
+4532 SVTKPR

-4557 VSYSVTANGNNLW
+4557 VSYPVTANGNNLW

-4831 TPTLIG
+4831 TPTLVG
-4837 STLPN
+4837 NTLPN
-4842 TIVSIYVDGVKVG
+4842 AIVSIYVDGVKVG

-4959 VVLPALGNDGNYEL
+4959 VVLPALGNDGNYVL

-5034 TLTIRNPQGVVIA
+5034 TLTIRSPQGVVIA

-5071 VVSEDKAGNSQQKE
+5071 VVSEDKAGNSQQKD

-5339 WSYQFDNA
+5339 WSYQFDNV

-5398 DSITSQTRPTFSIF
+5398 DSITSQTRPTFSIS

-5583 KVFTSELDDNK
+5583 QVFTSELDDNK

-5599 EWWSNSDLIT
+5599 DWWSNSSTIT
-5609 MRGTGEIG
+5609 MRGMGEIG

-5629 ATAVVAATGRWE
+5629 ATAVVAANGQWE
-5641 LSTDK
+5641 LSTDQ
-5646 LPEGTYDISLVI
+5646 LPEGKYDITLSI
-5658 EDSAGNRWEDV
+5658 EDNAGNRKEEV
-5669 REIFID
+5669 HEIFID

-5707 ITDSEGNTYTLT
+5707 ITDSNGNTYTLT

-5742 VDAIGNRSDDVP
+5742 VDAIGNRSDDVS

-5868 EDNGASD
+5868 EDNGVSD

-5907 VTDIYQATQGADGW
+5907 VTDTYQATQGADGW

-5932 NYTLS
+5932 TYTLS

-5992 SATHLRTE
+5992 SATHLRTV

-6008 VKVTAYS
+6008 VKETAYS

-6107 IVNAMNVR
+6107 IVNAMNAR

>member
-431 APEKPTIELDDS
+431 PPEKPTIELDDS

-1025 IVSLSPDSDSGISDD
+1025 IVSLSPDSDSGIADD

-1057 DIISVQVWDAMSDT
+1057 DIISVQVWDAASDT

-1114 IFDFTIDTTVSTPV
+1114 VFDFTIDTTVSTPV

-1187 FIPGNTWA
+1187 FTPGNTWA

-1213 YSAPLT
+1213 YSTPLT

-1270 NSWVQATPGVAGSW
+1270 HSWVQATPGVAGSW

-1312 KTIDFAVDTTL
+1312 KTIDFAVDSTL

-1329 LDSADDTGIQGD
+1329 LNNADDTGIQGD
-1341 NMTNSTQPT
+1341 NLTNRTQPT
-1350 FALQH
+1350 FALQQ

-1388 PPTSWADGDY
+1388 PPALWADGDY

-1427 NNIELVNDSGIPDD
+1427 NNIELVNDSGIPND

-1449 HFQVT
+1449 QFQVT

-1469 KTWFNATQSA
+1469 KTWFNATQGA
-1479 TPGVWDYIWPD
+1479 TPGAWDYIWPD

-1501 EATDEAGNKA
+1501 EATDKAGNQT
-1511 TQTLDFT
+1511 TQELDFT

-1592 WADGDYILT
+1592 WGDGDYILT

-1713 KLDFTIDTILSEPT
+1713 KLDFIIDTMLSEPT

-2021 QITIDHIELVND
+2021 QIAIDHIELVND
-2033 SGIPDDNLTNN
+2033 SGIPNDNLTNN
-2044 VRPHFQV
+2044 VRPQFQV
-2051 TVPTDVNVVRLSID
+2051 KVPTDVNEVRLSID

-2104 AGNKTTQQLDFII
+2104 AGNQTTQKLDFII
-2117 DTLLSEPTIVLDNTD
+2117 DTLLSEPTIVLD
-2132 DSGTKGDHLTNV
+2132 S
-2144 NKPTFLLGNID
+2144 
-2155 ADARYV
+2155 
-2161 TVEVQH
+2161 
-2167 GGTKEVLTATKDA
+2167 
-2180 TGNWS
+2180 
-2185 VTPTGTWADGDYT
+2185 
-2198 LTVRVEDEAGNE
+2198 
-2210 KHSASLTVTV
+2210 
-2220 DTQITID
+2220 
-2227 VIELVN
+2227 
-2233 DNGIPGDN
+2233 
-2241 MTNDAHPQ
+2241 
-2249 FRVTV
+2249 
-2254 PGDVNEV
+2254 
-2261 SLSIDGGV
+2261 
-2269 TWVKATQSATPGVWN
+2269 
-2284 YTWPGTVP
+2284 
-2292 DGDYTLNVK
+2292 
-2301 ATDNAGNTV
+2301 
-2310 TETLHFTIDTTLS
+2310 
-2323 TPVIV
+2323 
-2328 LDSADDSGVHGD
+2328 
-2340 NMTNHTQPTFA
+2340 
-2351 LQHIDDDAV
+2351 
-2360 RVTVSVEH
+2360 
-2368 GGVTTTFDATKDAGG
+2368 
-2383 WTFTP
+2383 
-2388 TGAWA
+2388 
-2393 DGDYTLS
+2393 
-2400 VSVEDKAGN
+2400 
-2409 TSHSAS
+2409 
-2415 LTVTVDTQIAIN
+2415 
-2427 NIELVNDS
+2427 
-2435 GIPDDNLTNNV
+2435 
-2446 RPHFQVTVPTD
+2446 
-2457 VNVVRLSID
+2457 
-2466 GGKTW
+2466 
-2471 FNATQ
+2471 
-2476 SATPGVWD
+2476 
-2484 YIWPDDVADGGYT
+2484 
-2497 LTVEAT
+2497 
-2503 DEAGNKATQTLD
+2503 
-2515 FTIDTT
+2515 
-2521 LSVPTLSLDSADDS
+2521 
-2535 GIAGDNITN
+2535 
-2544 VKTPGFT
+2544 
-2551 LNNIDTD
+2551 
-2558 VSRVI
+2558 
-2563 VEVMHNGIKQEVPL
+2563 
-2577 VQTGGQ
+2577 
-2583 WRFAPTSDWADGDY
+2583 
-2597 ILTVKVEDRAGN
+2597 
-2609 VKQSAPLTVTVD
+2609 
-2621 THIAIDR
+2621 
-2628 IELVNDSGIPGDNLT
+2628 
-2643 NEARPHFQVTVPA
+2643 
-2656 DVNGVRLSIDGGK
+2656 
-2669 TWFDATQS
+2669 
-2677 ATSGVW
+2677 
-2683 DYTWLTNVA
+2683 
-2692 NGPHTLMVEASDKAG
+2692 
-2707 NKTTQKLDFTID
+2707 
-2719 TILSEPTITLDS
+2719 
-2731 ADDSAAGDNITNVKM
+2731 
-2746 PGFTLGNIDADVT
+2746 
-2759 KVVVTVAHDGKNQQ
+2759 
-2773 IELIKNGGV
+2773 
-2782 WRFTPGA
+2782 
-2789 AWTDGDYTLTV
+2789 
-2800 KVEDKAGNTNY
+2800 
-2811 SAPLTVTI
+2811 
-2819 DTQTSID
+2819 
-2826 RIELLNDTG
+2826 
-2835 IVGDNLTNEARPQF
+2835 
-2849 HITVPTDVNSVQL
+2849 
-2862 SLDGGINWVNATLT
+2862 
-2876 SDGVW
+2876 
-2881 EYIWPTDL
+2881 
-2889 VENTYTLTVKATDVA
+2889 
-2904 GNTATE
+2904 
-2910 TLNFIIDTTL
+2910 
-2920 STPTITL
+2920 
-2927 DSADDSGTAND
+2927 
-2938 NKTNVKTPGFI
+2938 
-2949 IGGIDSDVTQV
+2949 
-2960 VVQVMRDGHS
+2960 
-2970 EEVELTQTNGQWRF
+2970 
-2984 VPGSAWTDGDYTL
+2984 
-2997 TVTVK
+2997 
-3002 DEAGNIRHSAPLTVT
+3002 
-3017 IDTQI
+3017 
-3022 TIDHIELVNDSGI
+3022 
-3035 PDDNLTNNVR
+3035 
-3045 PHFQVTVPT
+3045 
-3054 DVNVVRLSIDGGKT
+3054 
-3068 WFNATQ
+3068 
-3074 SATPG
+3074 
-3079 VWDYTWLAD
+3079 
-3088 VGEGKHTLTVEATD
+3088 
-3102 KAGNKTTQQLD
+3102 
-3113 FIIDTLLSEPTI
+3113 
-3125 VLDNTDDSGTK
+3125 TDDSGTK

-3187 TGTWA
+3187 TGMWA
-3192 DGDYTLTVRV
+3192 DGSHTLTVRVEDEAGNVKYSVPLTITVDTQITIDDIELVNDSGTKGDNLTNDANPHFRITVPGDVNEVSLSIDGGVTWVKAMQSSTSGVWNYTWPKTLADDDYTLTVKATDNAGNTVTRTLHFTIDTTLSTPVIVLDSADDTGIQGDNMTNRTQPTFNLQHIDDDAVRVTVSVEHGGVTTTFDATKDAGGWTFTPPTSWGAGDYTLSVSVEDKAGNTSHSASLTVTVDTQIAINNIELVNDSGIPDDNLTNNVRPQFQVKVPTDVNEVRLSIDGGKTWFNATQSATPGVWDYTWLADVGEGKHTLTVEATDKAGNQTTQKLDFIIDTLLSEPTIALDSTDDSGTKGDNLTSVNKPTFILGNIDADARYVTVEVLHGGTKEVLTATKGATGIWSVTPTGMWADGSHTLTVRV

-3213 PLTVTVDTQITID
+3213 PLTVTVDTHIAID
-3226 VIELVND
+3226 DIELVND

-3303 AGNKTT
+3303 AGNQTT

-3393 SYTLTVEVTDNAGNV
+3393 SYTLTVEVQDNAGNV
-3408 RQSTPLVV
+3408 RQSTPLIV

-3469 VSATQGIEGVWGY
+3469 VSAAQGIEGVWGY

-3814 KVTIDGTLTTPVIEL
+3814 KVTIDGSLTTPVIEL

-3839 DRLTNHDRPVFDIH
+3839 DRLTKHDRPVFDIR

-3906 AGNVKESAPFE
+3906 AGNVKESAPLE

-3957 VVQVRVTLDGGAN
+3957 VIQVRVTLDGGAN

-3985 SPNTLVDGTYTLRV
+3985 TPNTLVDGTYTLRV
-3999 EATDEAGNIANKDLV
+3999 EATDQAGNIANKDLV

-4074 KVGAG
+4074 KVGVG

-4307 ELRIEIDTQVQ
+4307 ELKIEIDTQVQ

-4365 PISKNAAGQWEFTAG
+4365 PVSKNAAGQWQFTAG
-4380 SALPDGHY
+4380 SALSDGHY

-4501 VSFTIDTIVSD
+4501 VSFTIDTVVSD
-4512 PSIDLLDA
+4512 PRIDLLDA

-4532 SVTTPR
+4532 SVTKPR

-4557 VSYSVTANGNNLW
+4557 VSYPVTANGNNLW

-4611 SVRMEPASDTGNSNS
+4611 SVRMEPASDTGSSNS

-4659 VLKQTITVGA
+4659 VLKHTITVGA

-4722 IDDQHEA
+4722 IDDQYEA

-4736 KGFAEAFSTIM
+4736 KGLAEAFSTIM

-4831 TPTLIG
+4831 TPTLVG
-4837 STLPN
+4837 NTLPN
-4842 TIVSIYVDGVKVG
+4842 AIVSIYVDGVKVG

-5034 TLTIRNPQGVVIA
+5034 TLTIRNPQGGVIA

-5071 VVSEDKAGNSQQKE
+5071 VVSEDKAGNSQQKD

-5240 GTWRAPILLQDDGTF
+5240 GTWRAPILLQDDGKF

-5300 LITNHNKPVLV
+5300 LITSHNKPVLV

-5385 AMVAGSDNGIFSN
+5385 VMMAGSDNGIFSN
-5398 DSITSQTRPTFSIF
+5398 DSITSQTRPAFSIF

-5538 EKGHWQMPVNPL
+5538 DKGHWQMPVNPL

-5583 KVFTSELDDNK
+5583 QVFTSELDDNK

-5599 EWWSNSDLIT
+5599 DWWSNSSTIT
-5609 MRGTGEIG
+5609 MRGMGEIG

-5629 ATAVVAATGRWE
+5629 ATAVVAANGQWE
-5641 LSTDK
+5641 LSTDQ
-5646 LPEGTYDISLVI
+5646 LPEGKYDITLSI
-5658 EDSAGNRWEDV
+5658 EDNAGNRKEEV
-5669 REIFID
+5669 HEIFID

-5707 ITDSEGNTYTLT
+5707 ITDSNGNTYTLT

-5774 VGDNITRDKQ
+5774 VGDNITRDNQ

-5875 SDNVTNHT
+5875 SDNVTNHNHT

-5932 NYTLS
+5932 TYTLS
-5937 VTVVDRAGNSQQSA
+5937 VTVVDCAGNSLQSA
-5951 SLAVTVDSTVTVTAD
+5951 SLEVTVDSTVTVTAD
-5966 SQHDDASDDATAT
+5966 SQHDDAIDDATAT

-5992 SATHLRTE
+5992 SATHLRTV

-6008 VKVTAYS
+6008 VKETAYS

-6041 PENIVNVSIMFEG
+6041 PENIVNVSVMFEG

-6081 DVKFIDKDNDFLIKE
+6081 DVKFIDKDDDFLIKE

-6107 IVNAMNVR
+6107 IVNAMNAR

>member
-431 APEKPTIELDDS
+431 PPEKPTIELDDS

-637 EDYVVLPNGIILS
+637 EDFVVLPNGIILS

-1025 IVSLSPDSDSGISDD
+1025 IVSLSPDSDSGIADD

-1114 IFDFTIDTTVSTPV
+1114 VFDFTIDTTVSTPV

-1187 FIPGNTWA
+1187 FTPGNTWA

-1201 TVKVEDKAGNTN
+1201 TVKVEDKAGNTS

-1329 LDSADDTGIQGD
+1329 LNSADDTGVQGD
-1341 NMTNSTQPT
+1341 NMTNRTQPT

-1479 TPGVWDYIWPD
+1479 TPGAWDYIWPD

-1501 EATDEAGNKA
+1501 EATDKAGNKT
-1511 TQTLDFT
+1511 TQELDFT

-1533 DDSGIAGDNITNV
+1533 DDSDIAGDNITNV

-1713 KLDFTIDTILSEPT
+1713 KLDFIIDTLLSEPT

-2117 DTLLSEPTIVLDNTD
+2117 DTLLSEPTIVLDSTD
-2132 DSGTKGDHLTNV
+2132 DSGTKGDNLTNV

-2323 TPVIV
+2323 VPVIV
-2328 LDSADDSGVHGD
+2328 LNSADDTGVQGD
-2340 NMTNHTQPTFA
+2340 NMTNSTQPTFA

-2368 GGVTTTFDATKDAGG
+2368 GGVTTTFDATKGVGG
-2383 WTFTP
+2383 WSFTP

-2446 RPHFQVTVPTD
+2446 RPHFQVKVPTD
-2457 VNVVRLSID
+2457 VN
-2466 GGKTW
+2466 
-2471 FNATQ
+2471 
-2476 SATPGVWD
+2476 
-2484 YIWPDDVADGGYT
+2484 
-2497 LTVEAT
+2497 E
-2503 DEAGNKATQTLD
+2503 
-2515 FTIDTT
+2515 
-2521 LSVPTLSLDSADDS
+2521 
-2535 GIAGDNITN
+2535 
-2544 VKTPGFT
+2544 
-2551 LNNIDTD
+2551 
-2558 VSRVI
+2558 
-2563 VEVMHNGIKQEVPL
+2563 
-2577 VQTGGQ
+2577 
-2583 WRFAPTSDWADGDY
+2583 
-2597 ILTVKVEDRAGN
+2597 
-2609 VKQSAPLTVTVD
+2609 
-2621 THIAIDR
+2621 
-2628 IELVNDSGIPGDNLT
+2628 
-2643 NEARPHFQVTVPA
+2643 
-2656 DVNGVRLSIDGGK
+2656 
-2669 TWFDATQS
+2669 
-2677 ATSGVW
+2677 
-2683 DYTWLTNVA
+2683 
-2692 NGPHTLMVEASDKAG
+2692 
-2707 NKTTQKLDFTID
+2707 
-2719 TILSEPTITLDS
+2719 
-2731 ADDSAAGDNITNVKM
+2731 
-2746 PGFTLGNIDADVT
+2746 
-2759 KVVVTVAHDGKNQQ
+2759 
-2773 IELIKNGGV
+2773 
-2782 WRFTPGA
+2782 
-2789 AWTDGDYTLTV
+2789 
-2800 KVEDKAGNTNY
+2800 
-2811 SAPLTVTI
+2811 
-2819 DTQTSID
+2819 
-2826 RIELLNDTG
+2826 
-2835 IVGDNLTNEARPQF
+2835 
-2849 HITVPTDVNSVQL
+2849 
-2862 SLDGGINWVNATLT
+2862 
-2876 SDGVW
+2876 
-2881 EYIWPTDL
+2881 
-2889 VENTYTLTVKATDVA
+2889 
-2904 GNTATE
+2904 
-2910 TLNFIIDTTL
+2910 
-2920 STPTITL
+2920 
-2927 DSADDSGTAND
+2927 
-2938 NKTNVKTPGFI
+2938 
-2949 IGGIDSDVTQV
+2949 
-2960 VVQVMRDGHS
+2960 
-2970 EEVELTQTNGQWRF
+2970 
-2984 VPGSAWTDGDYTL
+2984 
-2997 TVTVK
+2997 
-3002 DEAGNIRHSAPLTVT
+3002 
-3017 IDTQI
+3017 
-3022 TIDHIELVNDSGI
+3022 
-3035 PDDNLTNNVR
+3035 
-3045 PHFQVTVPT
+3045 
-3054 DVNVVRLSIDGGKT
+3054 VRLSIDGGKT

-3102 KAGNKTTQQLD
+3102 KAGNQTTQKLD
-3113 FIIDTLLSEPTI
+3113 FIIDTMLSEPTI
-3125 VLDNTDDSGTK
+3125 VLDSTDDSGTK
-3136 GDNLTNV
+3136 GDNLTNA
-3143 NKPTFLLGNIDADA
+3143 NKPTFILGNIDADA
-3157 RYVTVEVQHGGTKEV
+3157 RYVTVEVQYGGTKEV

-3317 TRLSTPTIAMD
+3317 TRLSTPTITMD

-3348 TIGNIDADAHSV
+3348 TIGNIDSDAQSV

-3408 RQSTPLVV
+3408 RQSTPLIV

-3469 VSATQGIEGVWGY
+3469 VSAAQGIEGVWGY

-3621 AIDRIELVNDS
+3621 AIDHIELVNDS

-3714 IDITLLTPTIEL
+3714 IDITLMTPTIEL

-3839 DRLTNHDRPVFDIH
+3839 DRLTNHDRPVFDIR

-4307 ELRIEIDTQVQ
+4307 ELKIEIDTQVQ

-4532 SVTTPR
+4532 SVTKPR

-4557 VSYSVTANGNNLW
+4557 VSYPVTANGNNLW

-4831 TPTLIG
+4831 TPTLVG
-4837 STLPN
+4837 NTLPN
-4842 TIVSIYVDGVKVG
+4842 AIVSIYVDGVKVG

-4959 VVLPALGNDGNYEL
+4959 VVLPALGNDGNYVL

-5034 TLTIRNPQGVVIA
+5034 TLTIRSPQGVVIA

-5071 VVSEDKAGNSQQKE
+5071 VVSEDKAGNSQQKD

-5339 WSYQFDNA
+5339 WSYQFDNV

-5398 DSITSQTRPTFSIF
+5398 DSITSQTRPTFSIS

-5583 KVFTSELDDNK
+5583 QVFTSELDDNK

-5599 EWWSNSDLIT
+5599 DWWSNSSTIT
-5609 MRGTGEIG
+5609 MRGMGEIG

-5629 ATAVVAATGRWE
+5629 ATAVVAANGQWE
-5641 LSTDK
+5641 LSTDQ
-5646 LPEGTYDISLVI
+5646 LPEGKYDITLSI
-5658 EDSAGNRWEDV
+5658 EDNAGNRKEEV
-5669 REIFID
+5669 HEIFID

-5707 ITDSEGNTYTLT
+5707 ITDSNGNTYTLT

-5742 VDAIGNRSDDVP
+5742 VDAIGNRSDDVS

-5868 EDNGASD
+5868 EDNGVSD

-5907 VTDIYQATQGADGW
+5907 VTDTYQATQGADGW

-5932 NYTLS
+5932 TYTLS

-5992 SATHLRTE
+5992 SATHLRTV

-6008 VKVTAYS
+6008 VKETAYS

-6107 IVNAMNVR
+6107 IVNAMNAR

>member
-36 DMNITTPRGSVII
+36 DMNITTPHGSVII

-114 EEELKKQLDDAEN
+114 EEELKKQLDEAEN

-449 NDNIT
+449 NDSIT

-541 NDSGIVGDNVT
+541 DDSGIVGDNVT

-599 EGINNLTF
+599 EGVNNLTF

-618 FSFSYVIDTI
+618 FSFSYVIDTV

-637 EDYVVLPNGIILS
+637 EDFVVLPNGIILS

-1057 DIISVQVWDAMSDT
+1057 DIISVQVWDAASDT

-1114 IFDFTIDTTVSTPV
+1114 VFDFTIDTTVSTPV

-1187 FIPGNTWA
+1187 FTPGNTWA

-1329 LDSADDTGIQGD
+1329 LNSADDTGVQGD

-1379 KGTGGWTFT
+1379 KGVGGWSFT
-1388 PPTSWADGDY
+1388 PTGAWADGDY

-1427 NNIELVNDSGIPDD
+1427 NNIELVNDSGIPND

-1469 KTWFNATQSA
+1469 KTWFNATQNA

-1501 EATDEAGNKA
+1501 EATDEAGNKT

-1551 TLNNIDTDVSRVIVE
+1551 TLNNIDADVSRVTVE

-1671 WFDATQSATSGVWD
+1671 WFDATQSATPGVWD

-1713 KLDFTIDTILSEPT
+1713 KLDFIIDTMLSEPT

-1871 VNATLTSDGVWE
+1871 VNATLTPDGVWE

-2021 QITIDHIELVND
+2021 QIAIDHIELVND
-2033 SGIPDDNLTNN
+2033 SGIPDDNLTNEA
-2044 VRPHFQV
+2044 RPHFQV

-2132 DSGTKGDHLTNV
+2132 DSGTKGDNLTNV

-2328 LDSADDSGVHGD
+2328 LDSADDTGIQGD
-2340 NMTNHTQPTFA
+2340 NMTNRTQPTFN

-2368 GGVTTTFDATKDAGG
+2368 GGVTTIFDATKGVGG

-2388 TGAWA
+2388 PTSWGA
-2393 DGDYTLS
+2393 GDYTLS

-2446 RPHFQVTVPTD
+2446 RPQFQVKVPTD
-2457 VNVVRLSID
+2457 VN
-2466 GGKTW
+2466 
-2471 FNATQ
+2471 
-2476 SATPGVWD
+2476 
-2484 YIWPDDVADGGYT
+2484 
-2497 LTVEAT
+2497 E
-2503 DEAGNKATQTLD
+2503 
-2515 FTIDTT
+2515 
-2521 LSVPTLSLDSADDS
+2521 
-2535 GIAGDNITN
+2535 
-2544 VKTPGFT
+2544 
-2551 LNNIDTD
+2551 
-2558 VSRVI
+2558 
-2563 VEVMHNGIKQEVPL
+2563 
-2577 VQTGGQ
+2577 
-2583 WRFAPTSDWADGDY
+2583 
-2597 ILTVKVEDRAGN
+2597 
-2609 VKQSAPLTVTVD
+2609 
-2621 THIAIDR
+2621 
-2628 IELVNDSGIPGDNLT
+2628 
-2643 NEARPHFQVTVPA
+2643 
-2656 DVNGVRLSIDGGK
+2656 
-2669 TWFDATQS
+2669 
-2677 ATSGVW
+2677 
-2683 DYTWLTNVA
+2683 
-2692 NGPHTLMVEASDKAG
+2692 
-2707 NKTTQKLDFTID
+2707 
-2719 TILSEPTITLDS
+2719 
-2731 ADDSAAGDNITNVKM
+2731 
-2746 PGFTLGNIDADVT
+2746 
-2759 KVVVTVAHDGKNQQ
+2759 
-2773 IELIKNGGV
+2773 
-2782 WRFTPGA
+2782 
-2789 AWTDGDYTLTV
+2789 
-2800 KVEDKAGNTNY
+2800 
-2811 SAPLTVTI
+2811 
-2819 DTQTSID
+2819 
-2826 RIELLNDTG
+2826 
-2835 IVGDNLTNEARPQF
+2835 
-2849 HITVPTDVNSVQL
+2849 
-2862 SLDGGINWVNATLT
+2862 
-2876 SDGVW
+2876 
-2881 EYIWPTDL
+2881 
-2889 VENTYTLTVKATDVA
+2889 
-2904 GNTATE
+2904 
-2910 TLNFIIDTTL
+2910 
-2920 STPTITL
+2920 
-2927 DSADDSGTAND
+2927 
-2938 NKTNVKTPGFI
+2938 
-2949 IGGIDSDVTQV
+2949 
-2960 VVQVMRDGHS
+2960 
-2970 EEVELTQTNGQWRF
+2970 
-2984 VPGSAWTDGDYTL
+2984 
-2997 TVTVK
+2997 
-3002 DEAGNIRHSAPLTVT
+3002 
-3017 IDTQI
+3017 
-3022 TIDHIELVNDSGI
+3022 
-3035 PDDNLTNNVR
+3035 
-3045 PHFQVTVPT
+3045 
-3054 DVNVVRLSIDGGKT
+3054 VRLSIDGGKT

-3102 KAGNKTTQQLD
+3102 KAGNQTTQKLD

-3125 VLDNTDDSGTK
+3125 VLDNTDDSGIK
-3136 GDNLTNV
+3136 GDNLTNA

-3157 RYVTVEVQHGGTKEV
+3157 RYVTVEVQHGSTKEV

-3202 EDDAGNVKYSA
+3202 EDEAGNVKYSA

-3317 TRLSTPTIAMD
+3317 TRLSTPTITMD

-3348 TIGNIDADAHSV
+3348 TIGNIDSDAQSV

-3408 RQSTPLVV
+3408 RQSTPLIV

-3469 VSATQGIEGVWGY
+3469 VSAAQGIEGVWGY

-3621 AIDRIELVNDS
+3621 AIDHIELVNDS

-3695 TVEVTDGAGN
+3695 IVEVTDGAGN
-3705 KMTETLNFT
+3705 KMTGTLDFT

-3739 LTSVTQPVFVLGSI
+3739 LTSVTQPIFVLGSI

-3839 DRLTNHDRPVFDIH
+3839 DRLTNHDRPVFDIR

-3906 AGNVKESAPFE
+3906 AGNVKESAPLE

-3957 VVQVRVTLDGGAN
+3957 VIQVRVTLDGGAN

-4189 GQHTLLVDVTDIAGN
+4189 GKHTLLVDVTDIAGN

-4307 ELRIEIDTQVQ
+4307 ELQIEIDTQVQ

-4532 SVTTPR
+4532 SVTKPR

-4557 VSYSVTANGNNLW
+4557 VSYPVTANGNNLW

-4611 SVRMEPASDTGNSNS
+4611 SVRMEPASDTGSSNS

-4659 VLKQTITVGA
+4659 VLKHTITVGA

-4722 IDDQHEA
+4722 IDDQYEA

-4736 KGFAEAFSTIM
+4736 KGLAEAFSTIM

-4831 TPTLIG
+4831 TPTLVG
-4837 STLPN
+4837 NTLPN
-4842 TIVSIYVDGVKVG
+4842 AIVSIYVDGVKVG

-4959 VVLPALGNDGNYEL
+4959 VVLPALGNDGNYVL

-5071 VVSEDKAGNSQQKE
+5071 VVSEDKAGNSQQKD

-5300 LITNHNKPVLV
+5300 LITSHNKPVLV

-5385 AMVAGSDNGIFSN
+5385 VMMAGSDNGIFSN
-5398 DSITSQTRPTFSIF
+5398 DSITSQTRPAFSIY

-5538 EKGHWQMPVNPL
+5538 DKGHWQMPVNPL

-5583 KVFTSELDDNK
+5583 QVFTSELDDNK

-5599 EWWSNSDLIT
+5599 DWWSNSSTIT
-5609 MRGTGEIG
+5609 MRGMGEIG

-5629 ATAVVAATGRWE
+5629 ATAVVAANGQWE
-5641 LSTDK
+5641 LSTDQ
-5646 LPEGTYDISLVI
+5646 LPEGKYDITLSI
-5658 EDSAGNRWEDV
+5658 EDNAGNRKEEV
-5669 REIFID
+5669 HEIFID

-5707 ITDSEGNTYTLT
+5707 ITDSNGNTYTLT

-5754 LDIMKEVPV
+5754 LDIMKETPV

-5774 VGDNITRDKQ
+5774 VGDNITRDNQ

-5868 EDNGASD
+5868 EGNGASD
-5875 SDNVTNHT
+5875 SDNVTNHNHT

-5932 NYTLS
+5932 TYTLS
-5937 VTVVDRAGNSQQSA
+5937 VTVVDRAGNSLQSA
-5951 SLAVTVDSTVTVTAD
+5951 SLEVTVDSTVTVTAD

-5992 SATHLRTE
+5992 SATHLRTV

-6008 VKVTAYS
+6008 VKETAYS

-6041 PENIVNVSIMFEG
+6041 PENIVNVSVMFEG

-6081 DVKFIDKDNDFLIKE
+6081 DVKFLDKDDDFLIKE

-6107 IVNAMNVR
+6107 IVNAMNAR

-6127 TSSVGHNNNGAIDV
+6127 TSSVGHNNNGAIEV

>member
-134 AKEEAEKAKEAAEK
+134 AKEEAEKTKEAAEK

-2117 DTLLSEPTIVLDNTD
+2117 DTLLSEPTIVLDSTD

-2427 NIELVNDS
+2427 N
-2435 GIPDDNLTNNV
+2435 
-2446 RPHFQVTVPTD
+2446 
-2457 VNVVRLSID
+2457 
-2466 GGKTW
+2466 
-2471 FNATQ
+2471 
-2476 SATPGVWD
+2476 
-2484 YIWPDDVADGGYT
+2484 
-2497 LTVEAT
+2497 
-2503 DEAGNKATQTLD
+2503 
-2515 FTIDTT
+2515 
-2521 LSVPTLSLDSADDS
+2521 
-2535 GIAGDNITN
+2535 
-2544 VKTPGFT
+2544 
-2551 LNNIDTD
+2551 
-2558 VSRVI
+2558 
-2563 VEVMHNGIKQEVPL
+2563 
-2577 VQTGGQ
+2577 
-2583 WRFAPTSDWADGDY
+2583 
-2597 ILTVKVEDRAGN
+2597 
-2609 VKQSAPLTVTVD
+2609 
-2621 THIAIDR
+2621 
-2628 IELVNDSGIPGDNLT
+2628 
-2643 NEARPHFQVTVPA
+2643 
-2656 DVNGVRLSIDGGK
+2656 
-2669 TWFDATQS
+2669 
-2677 ATSGVW
+2677 
-2683 DYTWLTNVA
+2683 
-2692 NGPHTLMVEASDKAG
+2692 
-2707 NKTTQKLDFTID
+2707 
-2719 TILSEPTITLDS
+2719 
-2731 ADDSAAGDNITNVKM
+2731 
-2746 PGFTLGNIDADVT
+2746 
-2759 KVVVTVAHDGKNQQ
+2759 
-2773 IELIKNGGV
+2773 
-2782 WRFTPGA
+2782 
-2789 AWTDGDYTLTV
+2789 
-2800 KVEDKAGNTNY
+2800 
-2811 SAPLTVTI
+2811 
-2819 DTQTSID
+2819 
-2826 RIELLNDTG
+2826 
-2835 IVGDNLTNEARPQF
+2835 
-2849 HITVPTDVNSVQL
+2849 
-2862 SLDGGINWVNATLT
+2862 
-2876 SDGVW
+2876 
-2881 EYIWPTDL
+2881 
-2889 VENTYTLTVKATDVA
+2889 
-2904 GNTATE
+2904 
-2910 TLNFIIDTTL
+2910 
-2920 STPTITL
+2920 
-2927 DSADDSGTAND
+2927 
-2938 NKTNVKTPGFI
+2938 
-2949 IGGIDSDVTQV
+2949 
-2960 VVQVMRDGHS
+2960 
-2970 EEVELTQTNGQWRF
+2970 
-2984 VPGSAWTDGDYTL
+2984 
-2997 TVTVK
+2997 
-3002 DEAGNIRHSAPLTVT
+3002 
-3017 IDTQI
+3017 
-3022 TIDHIELVNDSGI
+3022 IELVNDSGI

-4266 DYTIENTGGNLTF
+4266 DYTIENSGGNLTF

-4557 VSYSVTANGNNLW
+4557 VSYPVTANGNNLW

>member
-431 APEKPTIELDDS
+431 PPEKPTIELDDS

-599 EGINNLTF
+599 EGVNNLTF

-618 FSFSYVIDTI
+618 FSFSYVIDTV

-637 EDYVVLPNGIILS
+637 EDFVVLPNGIILS

-665 TILLMRDGKLYDSIE
+665 IILLMRDGKLYDSIE

-1025 IVSLSPDSDSGISDD
+1025 IVSLSPDSDSGVSDD

-1057 DIISVQVWDAMSDT
+1057 DIISVQVWDAASDT

-1114 IFDFTIDTTVSTPV
+1114 VFDFTIDTTVSTPV

-1379 KGTGGWTFT
+1379 KGTGGWSFT
-1388 PPTSWADGDY
+1388 PTGAWADGDY

-1427 NNIELVNDSGIPDD
+1427 NNIELVNDSGIPND

-1479 TPGVWDYIWPD
+1479 TPGAWDYIWPD

-1501 EATDEAGNKA
+1501 EATDKAGNKT
-1511 TQTLDFT
+1511 TQELDFT

-1700 VEASDKAGNKTTQ
+1700 VEATDKAGNKTTQ

-2021 QITIDHIELVND
+2021 QI
-2033 SGIPDDNLTNN
+2033 
-2044 VRPHFQV
+2044 
-2051 TVPTDVNVVRLSID
+2051 
-2065 GGKTWFNAT
+2065 A
-2074 QSATPGVWDYTWLA
+2074 
-2088 DVGEGKHTL
+2088 
-2097 TVEATDK
+2097 
-2104 AGNKTTQQLDFII
+2104 
-2117 DTLLSEPTIVLDNTD
+2117 
-2132 DSGTKGDHLTNV
+2132 
-2144 NKPTFLLGNID
+2144 
-2155 ADARYV
+2155 
-2161 TVEVQH
+2161 
-2167 GGTKEVLTATKDA
+2167 
-2180 TGNWS
+2180 
-2185 VTPTGTWADGDYT
+2185 
-2198 LTVRVEDEAGNE
+2198 
-2210 KHSASLTVTV
+2210 
-2220 DTQITID
+2220 
-2227 VIELVN
+2227 
-2233 DNGIPGDN
+2233 
-2241 MTNDAHPQ
+2241 
-2249 FRVTV
+2249 
-2254 PGDVNEV
+2254 
-2261 SLSIDGGV
+2261 
-2269 TWVKATQSATPGVWN
+2269 
-2284 YTWPGTVP
+2284 
-2292 DGDYTLNVK
+2292 
-2301 ATDNAGNTV
+2301 
-2310 TETLHFTIDTTLS
+2310 
-2323 TPVIV
+2323 
-2328 LDSADDSGVHGD
+2328 
-2340 NMTNHTQPTFA
+2340 
-2351 LQHIDDDAV
+2351 
-2360 RVTVSVEH
+2360 
-2368 GGVTTTFDATKDAGG
+2368 
-2383 WTFTP
+2383 
-2388 TGAWA
+2388 
-2393 DGDYTLS
+2393 
-2400 VSVEDKAGN
+2400 
-2409 TSHSAS
+2409 
-2415 LTVTVDTQIAIN
+2415 
-2427 NIELVNDS
+2427 
-2435 GIPDDNLTNNV
+2435 
-2446 RPHFQVTVPTD
+2446 
-2457 VNVVRLSID
+2457 
-2466 GGKTW
+2466 
-2471 FNATQ
+2471 
-2476 SATPGVWD
+2476 
-2484 YIWPDDVADGGYT
+2484 
-2497 LTVEAT
+2497 
-2503 DEAGNKATQTLD
+2503 
-2515 FTIDTT
+2515 
-2521 LSVPTLSLDSADDS
+2521 
-2535 GIAGDNITN
+2535 
-2544 VKTPGFT
+2544 
-2551 LNNIDTD
+2551 
-2558 VSRVI
+2558 
-2563 VEVMHNGIKQEVPL
+2563 
-2577 VQTGGQ
+2577 
-2583 WRFAPTSDWADGDY
+2583 
-2597 ILTVKVEDRAGN
+2597 
-2609 VKQSAPLTVTVD
+2609 
-2621 THIAIDR
+2621 
-2628 IELVNDSGIPGDNLT
+2628 
-2643 NEARPHFQVTVPA
+2643 
-2656 DVNGVRLSIDGGK
+2656 
-2669 TWFDATQS
+2669 
-2677 ATSGVW
+2677 
-2683 DYTWLTNVA
+2683 
-2692 NGPHTLMVEASDKAG
+2692 
-2707 NKTTQKLDFTID
+2707 
-2719 TILSEPTITLDS
+2719 
-2731 ADDSAAGDNITNVKM
+2731 
-2746 PGFTLGNIDADVT
+2746 
-2759 KVVVTVAHDGKNQQ
+2759 
-2773 IELIKNGGV
+2773 
-2782 WRFTPGA
+2782 
-2789 AWTDGDYTLTV
+2789 
-2800 KVEDKAGNTNY
+2800 
-2811 SAPLTVTI
+2811 
-2819 DTQTSID
+2819 
-2826 RIELLNDTG
+2826 
-2835 IVGDNLTNEARPQF
+2835 
-2849 HITVPTDVNSVQL
+2849 
-2862 SLDGGINWVNATLT
+2862 
-2876 SDGVW
+2876 
-2881 EYIWPTDL
+2881 
-2889 VENTYTLTVKATDVA
+2889 
-2904 GNTATE
+2904 
-2910 TLNFIIDTTL
+2910 
-2920 STPTITL
+2920 
-2927 DSADDSGTAND
+2927 
-2938 NKTNVKTPGFI
+2938 
-2949 IGGIDSDVTQV
+2949 
-2960 VVQVMRDGHS
+2960 
-2970 EEVELTQTNGQWRF
+2970 
-2984 VPGSAWTDGDYTL
+2984 
-2997 TVTVK
+2997 
-3002 DEAGNIRHSAPLTVT
+3002 
-3017 IDTQI
+3017 
-3022 TIDHIELVNDSGI
+3022 IDHIELVNDSGI

-3172 LTATKGATG
+3172 LTATKDATGNWSVTPTGTWADGDYTLTVRVEDEAGNEKHSASLTVTVDTQITIDAIELVNDNGIPGDNMTNDAHPQFRVTVPGDVNEVSLSIDGGVTWVKATQSATPGVWNYTWPGTVPDGDYTLNVKATDNAGNTVTETLHFTIDTTLSVPVIVLNSADDTGIQGDNMTNSTQPTFALQHIDDDAVRVTVSVEHGGVTTTFDATKGTGGWSFTPTGAWADGDYTLSVSVEDKAGNTSHSASLTVTVDTQIAINNIELVNDSGIPDDNLTNNVRPHFQVTVPTDVNVVRLSIDGGKTWFNATQSATPGVWDYTWLADVGEGKHTLTVEATDKAGNQTTQKLDFIIDTMLSEPTIVLDSTDDSGTKGDNLTNANKPTFILGNIDADARYVTVEVQYGGTKEVLTATKGATG

-3192 DGDYTLTVRV
+3192 DGDYMLTVRV

-3317 TRLSTPTIAMD
+3317 TRLSTPTITMD

-3348 TIGNIDADAHSV
+3348 TIGNIDSDAQSV

-3408 RQSTPLVV
+3408 RQSTPLIV

-3469 VSATQGIEGVWGY
+3469 VSAAQGIEGVWGY

-3621 AIDRIELVNDS
+3621 AIDHIELVNDS

-3714 IDITLLTPTIEL
+3714 IDITLMTPTIEL

-3839 DRLTNHDRPVFDIH
+3839 DRLTNHDRPVFDIR

-4307 ELRIEIDTQVQ
+4307 ELKIEIDTQVQ

-4532 SVTTPR
+4532 SVTKPR

-4557 VSYSVTANGNNLW
+4557 VSYPVTANGNNLW

-4611 SVRMEPASDTGNSNS
+4611 SVRMEPASDTGSSNS

-4722 IDDQHEA
+4722 IDDQYEA

-4736 KGFAEAFSTIM
+4736 KGLAEAFSTIM

-4837 STLPN
+4837 NTLPN
-4842 TIVSIYVDGVKVG
+4842 AIVSIYVDGVKVG

-5034 TLTIRNPQGVVIA
+5034 TLTIRNPQGGVIA

-5240 GTWRAPILLQDDGTF
+5240 GTWRAPILLQDDGKF

-5300 LITNHNKPVLV
+5300 LITSHNKPVLV

-5385 AMVAGSDNGIFSN
+5385 VMIAGSDNGIFSN
-5398 DSITSQTRPTFSIF
+5398 DSITSQTRPAFSIF

-5473 IDTFNTTPVAI
+5473 IDTLNTTPVAI

-5538 EKGHWQMPVNPL
+5538 DKGHWQMPVNPL

-5583 KVFTSELDDNK
+5583 QVFTSELDDNK

-5599 EWWSNSDLIT
+5599 DWWSNSSTIT
-5609 MRGTGEIG
+5609 MRGMGEIG

-5629 ATAVVAATGRWE
+5629 ATAVVAANGQWE
-5641 LSTDK
+5641 LSTDQ
-5646 LPEGTYDISLVI
+5646 LPEGKYDITLSI
-5658 EDSAGNRWEDV
+5658 EDNAGNRKEEV
-5669 REIFID
+5669 HEIFID

-5707 ITDSEGNTYTLT
+5707 ITDSNGNTYTLT

-5754 LDIMKEVPV
+5754 LDIMKETPV

-5774 VGDNITRDKQ
+5774 AGDNITRDNQ

-5875 SDNVTNHT
+5875 SDNVTNHNHT

-5907 VTDIYQATQGADGW
+5907 VTDTYQATQGADGW

-5966 SQHDDASDDATAT
+5966 SQHNDASDDATAI

-5992 SATHLRTE
+5992 SATHLRTV
-6000 PSAAEESV
+6000 PSVAEESV
-6008 VKVTAYS
+6008 VKETAYS

-6041 PENIVNVSIMFEG
+6041 PENIVNVSVMFEG
-6054 EEFTLPITNQKA
+6054 EEFTLPIINQKA

-6081 DVKFIDKDNDFLIKE
+6081 DVKYLDKDDDFLIKE

-6107 IVNAMNVR
+6107 IVNAMNAR

>member
-431 APEKPTIELDDS
+431 PPEKPTIELDDS

-552 NNTRPTFTGKTEP
+552 NNTRPTFTGKAEP

-580 IFKANDK
+580 IFKANDR

-637 EDYVVLPNGIILS
+637 EDFVVLPNGIILS

-1025 IVSLSPDSDSGISDD
+1025 IVSLSPDSDSGIADD

-1114 IFDFTIDTTVSTPV
+1114 VFDFTIDTTVSTPV

-1187 FIPGNTWA
+1187 FTPGNTWA

-1201 TVKVEDKAGNTN
+1201 TVKVEDKAGNTS

-1329 LDSADDTGIQGD
+1329 LNSADDTGVQGD

-1379 KGTGGWTFT
+1379 KGVGGWSFT
-1388 PPTSWADGDY
+1388 PTGAWADGDY

-1418 VTVDTQIAI
+1418 VTV
-1427 NNIELVNDSGIPDD
+1427 
-1441 NLTNNVRP
+1441 
-1449 HFQVT
+1449 
-1454 VPTDVNVVRLSIDGG
+1454 
-1469 KTWFNATQSA
+1469 
-1479 TPGVWDYIWPD
+1479 
-1490 DVADGGYTLTV
+1490 
-1501 EATDEAGNKA
+1501 
-1511 TQTLDFT
+1511 
-1518 IDTTLSV
+1518 
-1525 PTLSLDSA
+1525 
-1533 DDSGIAGDNITNV
+1533 
-1546 KTPGF
+1546 
-1551 TLNNIDTDVSRVIVE
+1551 
-1566 VMHNGIKQEVPLV
+1566 
-1579 QTGGQWRFAPTSD
+1579 
-1592 WADGDYILT
+1592 
-1601 VKVEDRAGNVKQSA
+1601 
-1615 PLTVTVDTHI
+1615 
-1625 AIDRIELVNDS
+1625 
-1636 GIPGDNLTNEARPH
+1636 
-1650 FQVTVPADVNGV
+1650 
-1662 RLSIDGGKT
+1662 
-1671 WFDATQSATSGVWD
+1671 
-1685 YTWLTNVANGPHTLM
+1685 
-1700 VEASDKAGNKTTQ
+1700 
-1713 KLDFTIDTILSEPT
+1713 
-1727 ITLDSAD
+1727 
-1734 DSAAGDNITNVKMPG
+1734 
-1749 FTLGNIDADVTKV
+1749 
-1762 VVTVAHDGKNQQIEL
+1762 
-1777 IKNGGVWRFTPGAA
+1777 
-1791 WTDGDYT
+1791 
-1798 LTVKVEDKAGNTNYS
+1798 
-1813 APLTV
+1813 
-1818 TIDTQTS
+1818 
-1825 IDRIELLNDTGIVGD
+1825 
-1840 NLTNEARPQFHIT
+1840 
-1853 VPTDVN
+1853 
-1859 SVQLS
+1859 
-1864 LDGGINW
+1864 
-1871 VNATLTSDGVWE
+1871 
-1883 YIWPT
+1883 
-1888 DLVENTYTLTVKAT
+1888 
-1902 DVAGNTAT
+1902 
-1910 ETLNFIIDTTLSTPT
+1910 
-1925 ITLDSADDSGTA
+1925 
-1937 NDNKTNVKTPGF
+1937 
-1949 IIGGIDSDVTQVVV
+1949 
-1963 QVMRDGHSEE
+1963 
-1973 VELTQTN
+1973 
-1980 GQWRFVPGSAWT
+1980 
-1992 DGDYTLTVTVKDEA
+1992 
-2006 GNIRH
+2006 
-2011 SAPLTVTIDT
+2011 
-2021 QITIDHIELVND
+2021 
-2033 SGIPDDNLTNN
+2033 
-2044 VRPHFQV
+2044 
-2051 TVPTDVNVVRLSID
+2051 
-2065 GGKTWFNAT
+2065 
-2074 QSATPGVWDYTWLA
+2074 
-2088 DVGEGKHTL
+2088 
-2097 TVEATDK
+2097 
-2104 AGNKTTQQLDFII
+2104 
-2117 DTLLSEPTIVLDNTD
+2117 
-2132 DSGTKGDHLTNV
+2132 
-2144 NKPTFLLGNID
+2144 
-2155 ADARYV
+2155 
-2161 TVEVQH
+2161 
-2167 GGTKEVLTATKDA
+2167 
-2180 TGNWS
+2180 
-2185 VTPTGTWADGDYT
+2185 
-2198 LTVRVEDEAGNE
+2198 
-2210 KHSASLTVTV
+2210 
-2220 DTQITID
+2220 
-2227 VIELVN
+2227 
-2233 DNGIPGDN
+2233 
-2241 MTNDAHPQ
+2241 
-2249 FRVTV
+2249 
-2254 PGDVNEV
+2254 
-2261 SLSIDGGV
+2261 
-2269 TWVKATQSATPGVWN
+2269 
-2284 YTWPGTVP
+2284 
-2292 DGDYTLNVK
+2292 
-2301 ATDNAGNTV
+2301 
-2310 TETLHFTIDTTLS
+2310 
-2323 TPVIV
+2323 
-2328 LDSADDSGVHGD
+2328 
-2340 NMTNHTQPTFA
+2340 
-2351 LQHIDDDAV
+2351 QHIDDDAV

-2368 GGVTTTFDATKDAGG
+2368 GGVTTTFDATKGVGG
-2383 WTFTP
+2383 WSFTP

-2446 RPHFQVTVPTD
+2446 RPHFQVKVPTD
-2457 VNVVRLSID
+2457 VN
-2466 GGKTW
+2466 
-2471 FNATQ
+2471 
-2476 SATPGVWD
+2476 
-2484 YIWPDDVADGGYT
+2484 
-2497 LTVEAT
+2497 E
-2503 DEAGNKATQTLD
+2503 
-2515 FTIDTT
+2515 
-2521 LSVPTLSLDSADDS
+2521 
-2535 GIAGDNITN
+2535 
-2544 VKTPGFT
+2544 
-2551 LNNIDTD
+2551 
-2558 VSRVI
+2558 
-2563 VEVMHNGIKQEVPL
+2563 
-2577 VQTGGQ
+2577 
-2583 WRFAPTSDWADGDY
+2583 
-2597 ILTVKVEDRAGN
+2597 
-2609 VKQSAPLTVTVD
+2609 
-2621 THIAIDR
+2621 
-2628 IELVNDSGIPGDNLT
+2628 
-2643 NEARPHFQVTVPA
+2643 
-2656 DVNGVRLSIDGGK
+2656 
-2669 TWFDATQS
+2669 
-2677 ATSGVW
+2677 
-2683 DYTWLTNVA
+2683 
-2692 NGPHTLMVEASDKAG
+2692 
-2707 NKTTQKLDFTID
+2707 
-2719 TILSEPTITLDS
+2719 
-2731 ADDSAAGDNITNVKM
+2731 
-2746 PGFTLGNIDADVT
+2746 
-2759 KVVVTVAHDGKNQQ
+2759 
-2773 IELIKNGGV
+2773 
-2782 WRFTPGA
+2782 
-2789 AWTDGDYTLTV
+2789 
-2800 KVEDKAGNTNY
+2800 
-2811 SAPLTVTI
+2811 
-2819 DTQTSID
+2819 
-2826 RIELLNDTG
+2826 
-2835 IVGDNLTNEARPQF
+2835 
-2849 HITVPTDVNSVQL
+2849 
-2862 SLDGGINWVNATLT
+2862 
-2876 SDGVW
+2876 
-2881 EYIWPTDL
+2881 
-2889 VENTYTLTVKATDVA
+2889 
-2904 GNTATE
+2904 
-2910 TLNFIIDTTL
+2910 
-2920 STPTITL
+2920 
-2927 DSADDSGTAND
+2927 
-2938 NKTNVKTPGFI
+2938 
-2949 IGGIDSDVTQV
+2949 
-2960 VVQVMRDGHS
+2960 
-2970 EEVELTQTNGQWRF
+2970 
-2984 VPGSAWTDGDYTL
+2984 
-2997 TVTVK
+2997 
-3002 DEAGNIRHSAPLTVT
+3002 
-3017 IDTQI
+3017 
-3022 TIDHIELVNDSGI
+3022 
-3035 PDDNLTNNVR
+3035 
-3045 PHFQVTVPT
+3045 
-3054 DVNVVRLSIDGGKT
+3054 VRLSIDGGKT

-3102 KAGNKTTQQLD
+3102 KAGNQTTQKLD
-3113 FIIDTLLSEPTI
+3113 FIIDTMLSEPTI
-3125 VLDNTDDSGTK
+3125 VLDSTDDSGTK
-3136 GDNLTNV
+3136 GDNLTNA
-3143 NKPTFLLGNIDADA
+3143 NKPTFILGNIDADA
-3157 RYVTVEVQHGGTKEV
+3157 RYVTVEVQYGGTKEV

-3317 TRLSTPTIAMD
+3317 TRLSTPTITMD

-3348 TIGNIDADAHSV
+3348 TIGNIDSDAQSV

-3408 RQSTPLVV
+3408 RQSTPLIV

-3469 VSATQGIEGVWGY
+3469 VSAAQGIEGVWGY

-3621 AIDRIELVNDS
+3621 AIDHIELVNDS

-3714 IDITLLTPTIEL
+3714 IDITLMTPTIEL

-3839 DRLTNHDRPVFDIH
+3839 DRLTNHDRPVFDIR

-4307 ELRIEIDTQVQ
+4307 ELKIEIDTQVQ

-4403 STLGFTVDTQ
+4403 STLGFTMDTQ

-4532 SVTTPR
+4532 SVTKPR

-4557 VSYSVTANGNNLW
+4557 VSYPVTANGNNLW

-4831 TPTLIG
+4831 TPTLVG
-4837 STLPN
+4837 NTLPN
-4842 TIVSIYVDGVKVG
+4842 AIVSIYVDGVKVG

-4959 VVLPALGNDGNYEL
+4959 VVLPALGNDGNYVL

-5034 TLTIRNPQGVVIA
+5034 TLTIRSPQGVVIA

-5071 VVSEDKAGNSQQKE
+5071 VVSEDKAGNSQQKD

-5398 DSITSQTRPTFSIF
+5398 DSITSQTRPTFSIS

-5583 KVFTSELDDNK
+5583 QVFTSELDDNK

-5599 EWWSNSDLIT
+5599 DWWSNSSTIT
-5609 MRGTGEIG
+5609 MRGMGEIG

-5629 ATAVVAATGRWE
+5629 ATAVVAANGQWE
-5641 LSTDK
+5641 LSTDQ
-5646 LPEGTYDISLVI
+5646 LPEGKYDITLSI
-5658 EDSAGNRWEDV
+5658 EDNAGNRKEEV
-5669 REIFID
+5669 HEIFID

-5707 ITDSEGNTYTLT
+5707 ITDSNGNTYTLT

-5742 VDAIGNRSDDVP
+5742 VDAIGNRSDDVS

-5868 EDNGASD
+5868 EDNGVSD

-5907 VTDIYQATQGADGW
+5907 VTDTYQATQGADGW

-5932 NYTLS
+5932 TYTLS

-5992 SATHLRTE
+5992 SATHLRTV

-6008 VKVTAYS
+6008 VKETAYS

-6107 IVNAMNVR
+6107 IVNAMNAR
-6115 GKTEDDINDSPS
+6115 GKTKDDINDSPS